1 MDRTSLSHNR
11 INYKRTAPDFSESG
25 ISSLNTFDV
34 GQTGTRAVR
43 NEAWNQLEEELN
55 YNIQDYD
62 TSLEESEITEKQEQS
77 TKKLPGVGSS
87 YDFASDLSKAVIG
100 LFTDNYK
107 GENGNDSS
115 YINQAVNINVRDA
128 LSINVQARVNEL
140 RETEGKWIPEIEIAK
155 RYLEQKTLLG
165 ELSVDGPDYF
175 KVMSEVQELEK
186 QVKEAAKTNPYI
198 RDIFYG
204 QAIEP
209 AFTHPGQL
217 YPKAVSRDVMNSIL
231 QNNRNQY
238 IIDLSWNQTNNELND
253 RLTAAAKL
261 SNKLDRLNKNLED
274 ANVALF
280 EKESEIKAK
289 QKALKTKHMLHDPL
303 LGIIPLGI
311 TYDPDEIDPA
321 FDKQRQE
328 VEVSLFDPST
338 YKYGLTHLGSSL
350 SELQA
355 MGATM
360 ATAHLVKW
368 GGRASKHPGLWA
380 LGETGVNLLSTA
392 YFRHKETAAEVLS
405 SYTQKLLENSD
416 RFDINK
422 VMKDY
427 EFGLEARGY
436 DVSSMDDLEKLQFGL
451 AYDIQTSDQD
461 YNKFAKDAR
470 VGLTEIEQGNNAL
483 ALSDYLQNFGLSY
496 TGKVVNN
503 AIGAKAIA
511 KGIGTAAMTNART
524 RKLIEAVKN
533 RTNKIAD
540 RVFDNPMQKVATK
553 RALESIANFTLHTG
567 KRAISEGIEEG
578 QQSIFQKRYSDI
590 PVDGTQIES
599 PYSFLD
605 GIIQS
610 GTAAVEATLAYN
622 GLHWND
628 MYNTDDQL
636 RKAMGIGSFV
646 GALMGAGPDIQ
657 QINRTRKQIESD
669 LSIQELSARGLD
681 RVDRSFKVAQFLD
694 SYRNGN
700 TPEYLRN
707 SIEELKRYKG
717 TDVTDKMIDEDV
729 ETSRIVYGIYK
740 NKDIDNNLK
749 ELGINRKS
757 GKDFEMFVQNH
768 VELINSFNE
777 ASELAD
783 LSDKKVTEKIE
794 QIFNESIDSPL
805 NRFIQQQYESY
816 TNGLAEDQTAIQ
828 LSEFRAPII
837 NSIVTRA
844 TSRVLDRL
852 NKDLNQR
859 KKTLEEIKT
868 EYGIDISKQGI
879 NGLQEFIKKRQ
890 REVKDSL
897 SKLDNILFKGT
908 FNTLQDPANI
918 EELENVLAP
927 SILNAGII
935 NIISTKLNTYNTG
948 RLSISNRYLVER
960 KPLWS
965 TLDDSEKQSV
975 LTEYAEKY
983 KEDHQTQEEPTRRQ
997 LISYYNHKIN
1007 QSWNDIENSANV
1019 EANERTLANAIFR
1032 EDLRNTRKSLQQA
1045 QVENQEE
1052 FDTPIDNQPV
1062 STEESS
1068 NKTQVEPDNNQ
1079 GSDTK
1084 ETSQESARTVDNISD
1099 DADRNSVNTPVD
1111 EIATGSSEE
1120 QVDEVTDNTGDTGEV
1135 SDIDAMLDE
1144 VSDKEYI
1151 EDNDVI
1157 EIAQGSANDQDRAAT
1172 DNVDSNTLEID
1183 ELKAKYD
1190 TIEDGGPIADIGNV
1204 EDSDMAST
1212 ETITNTEE
1220 EVQSEQP
1227 THTTKRQEPI
1237 SPKQINPIVNLT
1249 PESFDGATDETVEIP
1264 LETQDDVIYTDGT
1277 DTWVG
1282 NEDPSLG
1289 SPVSDEEIEMQG
1301 QFEQV
1306 DAVDMAT
1313 TQEAANYLGQTDKSP
1328 GLDTKKKVETNRI
1341 HSTFFYAFNSTEVMP
1356 IEANGK
1362 PVQFDGERRPGI
1374 ELAAKLAI
1382 PGWLSK
1388 QKAYYIVTDSKE
1400 TRKFERDA
1408 ADRMAVHLIIEE
1420 TTEDGKKLIYN
1431 LALYQP
1437 DKARAKMR
1445 NWNVSSS
1452 KTNSEINKL
1461 RQLRKSII
1469 DKYIKTYSPDYFVD
1483 KSATLPQVAP
1493 KGIIPVN
1500 LRQSNGS
1507 INSQASEGKR
1517 PVYRSLTE
1525 VQEFGLSSDP
1535 IQMTDQILNGEV
1547 EFGYGK
1553 GPFPMDPADRFTIV
1567 NFDQV
1572 TKASAQGVGYAGKI
1586 YIIPKVG
1593 DTPSQRTSAPIM
1605 LAEKR
1610 HFIQGGSK
1618 NLITSYT
1625 PDGKAKYDDNGKRVP
1640 LSTAELLFRLVTQTL
1655 PISNNPEFLDILDIL
1670 VNHGPGTV
1678 AVGDNRVEKLSFY
1691 VRKTLHY
1698 YTNTKGSFLMYASRT
1713 PDGSYVLKYLKIKN
1727 TNGKIVFTDQQAYD
1741 VIRQISNNLHWNT
1754 DKEAMM
1760 NPISDN
1766 IVNAAIEYMNRYN
1779 TDYYRVLNCDELVF
1793 TMQDLN
1799 LTRDTD
1805 GKVIRKDGTPILM
1818 SWMINHQVLK
1828 TDVGDRAFRDPF
1840 VYADDAAVAET
1851 ANISKPEPTNSTKRK
1866 VGNKEQKKED
1876 VPEES
1881 TKLKSQDYEPKEL
1894 PKEIATEKDRVQRSK
1909 LLNKQDVI
1917 DVLNTEHLLIRVRV
1931 KNSTIEYVDI
1941 FFDERKDRWDIL
1953 PRINYNVEGAEEIY
1967 PTQEQIKSV
1976 LDRFIPYDLQQYY
1989 TSGQYKQDHAKLI
2002 QYQEDLANQGKNLEE
2017 RIQLLWETNV
2027 GVDATLRD
2035 RWGIYS
2041 FNEYTGETNF
2051 VPNTRET
2058 ATTELLK
2065 QDKALTYDETIAAG
2079 LTPKQ
2084 GYTYVRK
2091 ADGKY
2096 VILPNN
2102 SRVLQKMLGNKGV
2115 FSTVRGEG
2123 SLDIVAAKKWLHDTL
2138 GIDPDDVMVTNA
2150 AMRAINTPSAYGLL
2164 QSVFDRIH
2172 DEFVARVVL
2181 STKGGAGVEYHEAW
2195 HYVSLLLL
2203 TPAQRDQ
2210 IYSDYVKR
2218 NPEYSNSTKQE
2229 IEEQLAEEFKAYMLK
2244 EVNPTWTY
2252 RIKKFFKAMWDLV
2265 VAFAGK
2271 ELSLQ
2276 NQVFNQIRKG
2286 NFKNAQLDQDT
2297 LEEFNK
2303 KYDVGIGYY
2312 APGISN
2318 KEQENMPHIA
2328 NANTLYNIV
2337 ETLSN
2342 TALSILN
2349 IRSMEDIQNLK
2360 LDDVFDNI
2368 QYLYDAGEYDYN
2380 ESKKQMVHDVLSNK
2394 GLFAKQIRAY
2404 LQELGIRA
2412 IEREEAEIAEKEAKD
2427 SGDTYDNVWDRASY
2441 EISKKANVAFNA
2453 KLFFYSIPQSRFAT
2467 DENGNQI
2474 VDTVKDNIFGLDV
2487 AQSFDITWNRI
2498 LDNLWL
2504 SNDWPDLIRRVR
2516 NLAKADPF
2524 FATLLDRIDN
2534 PAYPLPE
2541 NTVTQLLTTIQSA
2554 KNSMDTVDIFDTSTG
2569 TIQKNTKGRG
2579 GKVWT
2584 VMDSSN
2590 LRKIAR
2596 LPSQW
2601 SQNFMLSSLIF
2612 TDKNNR
2618 SRINTNRY
2626 SELAK
2631 LDKQILSDIEQIQK
2645 QLNSKNADIR
2655 NQGLKQFEHTKERLL
2670 NLLNTIGIPF
2680 DSESLN
2686 YLLRKVNTNSTNY
2699 PEFFVFSALYKNMP
2713 GSISNSIMH
2722 NIRLMNNAKSLEAK
2736 FKRQT
2741 ISASRIFNY
2750 KSPNAVI
2757 NLMAIAYGEMHP
2769 TPEEFSVT
2777 GADGSLLYPITQNN
2791 YMSDQL
2797 RWLNTNAYNKLDN
2810 IARSAYSANSLIVK
2824 ALTSPD
2830 KPKLKLH
2837 TLIAIRD
2844 NITNSSRDYFGI
2856 TPLEDYIAKL
2866 LLVHQGR
2873 LILPTMS
2880 DKKTWYSIEGI
2891 KLPKDFLGTIK
2902 YSPNAE
2908 GSMEATIIPRR
2919 FSNETLDIF
2928 CNYFLDEYN
2937 AIVKYFDS
2945 KEYVEKGKSRFYDNY
2960 HGEIGKDGKMA
2971 PGGNGGR
2978 FRYFNQLPINGA
2990 TVSLNRMLDDAE
3002 KSGNPELITQALN
3015 RIRTELI
3022 EDRALLRDSM
3032 NTLLIDKVDK
3042 EIEQAIKLGVISRDK
3057 KGNLQYGNL
3066 PSTSVLED
3074 QENSNPFAFYETLVS
3089 HIPEEFNAITQND
3102 IIYSIIANYVTGY
3115 AISIEEI
3122 EKCFVGDPAF
3132 YKWKSD
3138 KIVGIFQRDV
3148 DKIKRLSS
3156 VLSTGTNLRTHWG
3169 DNDPRNSTKYTSAI
3183 LQDNMIGSEYHSRLE
3198 QIFKADLARTMLK
3211 KNNPSLTDD
3220 ELFKL
3225 TDDKHFDN
3233 TMQDRTKLSVEDI
3246 KFIEKQAVKS
3256 ADPYAYDDENNSG
3269 NINQADA
3276 AVYIRPAFYKRIMQ
3290 ALGEWS
3296 PEIEE
3301 AYNILESNQNVL
3313 GNPELYAKA
3322 LRASI
3327 KPLKMMYFGDHFDEV
3342 SNINV
3347 PVFDKMALFPMF
3359 KILANADNKYLYDRM
3374 NNEQLGTIDMLKFE
3388 SSTKVGSTRDKLKV
3402 YKDNRNTQL
3411 NTEAINS
3418 PSTTVINQDTVV
3430 ERLNG
3435 GLTTKVQDIK
3445 QLRLQLNTE
3454 PHEHTDRS
3462 FGTQAVKICIG
3473 NVVDNRHYGH
3483 NKGQNVS
3490 GARIKKDV
3498 FGCIKAL
3505 STKGY
3510 MKLKGSNG
3518 VAGRFFDK
3526 NGRINNKALSNYL
3539 IQEAKGTNMSAEIT
3553 EALALDKKGNFR
3565 APIASLST
3573 RNWIESKI
3581 ISLINKEVIDV
3592 NTPGGSAIQMASFGF
3607 RANQVWNEETARP
3620 FNDGNKLSFDPDKGS
3635 MEVMLST
3642 NFFRDVVPQ
3651 EYQTDYITMRNWL
3664 IEHNVIGNNS
3674 KPYGIGYRIPTQGL
3688 SSTFSFIVADV
3699 LPAQTGDTIVVPD
3712 EFTAMTGS
3720 DFDIDK
3726 LYIATY
3732 AYDPETNERYTW
3744 NNDAKSYTEQT
3755 EGALINKLLDSYTLV
3770 ISDKKTLAETRA
3782 SIDTLT
3788 GILKKEILPLVQ
3800 TTELKEAEPMYEL
3813 MPSFQESRKTEYTS
3827 GKAGIAPFALNSTNH
3842 CLTQATHLR
3851 MKFSEGANKYNLNQ
3865 FDEITGQDGYKI
3877 LDWLS
3882 AMINAHV
3889 DVAKDPYIIVLNVN
3903 KVTYN
3908 MASFL
3913 LRTGKGRNTFLFLA
3927 QPALKEY
3934 ANRKIMN
3941 EGVIGVSKQY
3951 DNQIF
3956 SDIKQKYWDMLNR
3969 FPLSDTYK
3977 KNIEQLVQNGS
3988 VDAFN
3993 QSKLASSLESFRS
4006 NDITPQDIV
4015 QQLLVIKAYQDLAS
4029 DAQTMADLVQR
4040 SQIDT
4045 KKYGNN
4051 LSQLQNFYNSYTTFI
4066 EDNKEKFFTDAVDTN
4081 GLDVYFGNTFLHKKL
4096 IYAMDLSN
4104 SILRS
4109 QVFAATNGYKEI
4121 LTSILQQIRGG
4132 NYIPTNNGKSVL
4144 FKYKATSNKEY
4155 VGALSNKIES
4165 IIRAKVVANSTNL
4178 MLTDS
4183 DINDILFGKDSIA
4196 RRLNS
4201 IKNYIRVNKDDINL
4215 MTFVDESGNITNE
4228 LLNYLQAVTSNN
4240 KRNISYINTSTS
4252 TMNNSR
4258 YYEDRL
4264 RSAFYDLLTSEDA
4277 VIREF
4282 AETLVK
4288 YSFLTSYD
4296 NRTPNS
4302 FFNLVP
4308 MWYKRKLGY
4317 VSSIADA
4324 INKLNY
4330 GDTSVI
4336 NSNNTSNQI
4345 DSIYLNLVRN
4355 YWRDNDIVPVFVR
4368 RVRRDDEGGER
4379 VSNVINLASA
4389 TSKTRVNVNTVIS
4402 VKGDYDIS
4410 RNYKFF
4416 KIVGAGNNIDVYQ
4429 RIGDIVNL
4437 DTGKTIERIYTVV
4450 PKLGYDAGSN
4460 SIYELY
4466 KEGDQP
4472 SAFDANNFTDK
4483 MLNQINDVFNLIDKR
4498 VQLLRGKE
4506 PIVFVKDDSY
4516 RSIDYSN
4523 YDNIEE
4529 KASIELDQT
4538 DNYTDQEI
4546 QDSNTQE
4553 QEITSSEAISTEEF
4567 IDNSSDPSEIDNIN
4581 HIDDTLLADLDG
4593 METDSGIEFEDL
4605 TPEPETVDVTELIT
4619 EIIDSVETPIDDI
4632 VEIDEGTMNNLKKNG
4647 KKRKEECK

>member
-115 YINQAVNINVRDA
+115 YIDQAVNINVRDA

-303 LGIIPLGI
+303 LGIVPLGI

-416 RFDINK
+416 KFDINK

-427 EFGLEARGY
+427 EFGLESRGY

-451 AYDIQTSDQD
+451 AYNIQTSDQN

-503 AIGAKAIA
+503 TIGAKAIA
-511 KGIGTAAMTNART
+511 NGIGTAAMKNART
-524 RKLIEAVKN
+524 RKLIEAVKD

-540 RVFDNPMQKVATK
+540 KVFDNPMQKVATK

-590 PVDGTQIES
+590 PVDGTQTES

-636 RKAMGIGSFV
+636 RKAMSIGSFI

-669 LSIQELSARGLD
+669 LSIQELSARNLD

-717 TDVTDKMIDEDV
+717 TDVTDKMIDEDI

-768 VELINSFNE
+768 VELINGFNE
-777 ASELAD
+777 ASELSD

-816 TNGLAEDQTAIQ
+816 TNGLAEGQTAIQ

-890 REVKDSL
+890 REIKDSL
-897 SKLDNILFKGT
+897 SKLDNTLFKGT

-1007 QSWNDIENSANV
+1007 QSWSDIENSANV

-1052 FDTPIDNQPV
+1052 FDTPIDSQPV

-1079 GSDTK
+1079 GDDTK

-1157 EIAQGSANDQDRAAT
+1157 EIAQGSANDQDRAAI

-1204 EDSDMAST
+1204 EDSDMTST
-1212 ETITNTEE
+1212 ESVTTTEE
-1220 EVQSEQP
+1220 EVQSEQS
-1227 THTTKRQEPI
+1227 TYNTKRQEPI
-1237 SPKQINPIVNLT
+1237 SPKQINPTINLT
-1249 PESFDGATDETVEIP
+1249 PESFDGSTDEIVEVP
-1264 LETQDDVIYTDGT
+1264 LETQDDIIYTDGT

-1374 ELAAKLAI
+1374 ELASKLAI

-1388 QKAYYIVTDSKE
+1388 QKAYYIVTDNKE
-1400 TRKFERDA
+1400 TRKSERDA

-1535 IQMTDQILNGEV
+1535 IQMSNQILNGEV

-1670 VNHGPGTV
+1670 VNYGPGTV
-1678 AVGDNRVEKLSFY
+1678 TVGDNRVEKLSFY

-1760 NPISDN
+1760 DPISDN
-1766 IVNAAIEYMNRYN
+1766 IVNAAIDYMNKYN

-1799 LTRDTD
+1799 LTRGTD
-1805 GKVIRKDGTPILM
+1805 GKVVRNGNTPILM

-1851 ANISKPEPTNSTKRK
+1851 AEVSNIEQVKQSTNEK
-1866 VGNKEQKKED
+1866 VKQ
-1876 VPEES
+1876 V
-1881 TKLKSQDYEPKEL
+1881 TATVEPKYEQ
-1894 PKEIATEKDRVQRSK
+1894 PRQPSDKIATEESK
-1909 LLNKQDVI
+1909 K
-1917 DVLNTEHLLIRVRV
+1917 TT
-1931 KNSTIEYVDI
+1931 TIE
-1941 FFDERKDRWDIL
+1941 L
-1953 PRINYNVEGAEEIY
+1953 P
-1967 PTQEQIKSV
+1967 Q
-1976 LDRFIPYDLQQYY
+1976 
-1989 TSGQYKQDHAKLI
+1989 
-2002 QYQEDLANQGKNLEE
+2002 
-2017 RIQLLWETNV
+2017 
-2027 GVDATLRD
+2027 
-2035 RWGIYS
+2035 
-2041 FNEYTGETNF
+2041 
-2051 VPNTRET
+2051 
-2058 ATTELLK
+2058 

-2123 SLDIVAAKKWLHDTL
+2123 TLDIAATKKWLHDTL

-2172 DEFVARVVL
+2172 DEFVARIVL

-2252 RIKKFFKAMWDLV
+2252 RIKKFFKAIWDLV
-2265 VAFAGK
+2265 MAFAGK

-2349 IRSMEDIQNLK
+2349 IRSMDDIQNLK

-2579 GKVWT
+2579 GKVWA

-2670 NLLNTIGIPF
+2670 NLLNAIGIPF

-2824 ALTSPD
+2824 TLTSPD

-2945 KEYVEKGKSRFYDNY
+2945 KEDVEKGKSRFYDNY
-2960 HGEIGKDGKMA
+2960 HGKIGKDGKMA
-2971 PGGNGGR
+2971 PGGGGGR

-3002 KSGNPELITQALN
+3002 KSGNPKLITQALN

-3022 EDRALLRDSM
+3022 EDGALLRDSM

-3074 QENSNPFAFYETLVS
+3074 QENANPFAFYETLVS

-3132 YKWKSD
+3132 YKWKFD

-3156 VLSTGTNLRTHWG
+3156 VLSTGINLRTHWG

-3233 TMQDRTKLSVEDI
+3233 TMQDRTKLSVEDV

-3342 SNINV
+3342 SDINV

-3411 NTEAINS
+3411 NIEAINS

-3473 NVVDNRHYGH
+3473 NVVDDRHYGH

-3607 RANQVWNEETARP
+3607 KGKNVDSYSNISLLNQNIDDLQLSVRTNKLLKAKGINTIEDIIKYGEQQLKHYLSDKQFTEILDLFSSLNIDFNTKKEFKYRA

-3651 EYQTDYITMRNWL
+3651 EYQTDYTTMRDWL
-3664 IEHNVIGNNS
+3664 IKHNVIGSNA

-3732 AYDPETNERYTW
+3732 SYDPETNERYTW

-3755 EGALINKLLDSYTLV
+3755 EGALINKLLDSYTLI

-4066 EDNKEKFFTDAVDTN
+4066 EDNKEKFFTDTVDTN

-4132 NYIPTNNGKSVL
+4132 NYVPTNNGKSIL

-4155 VGALSNKIES
+4155 VGAISNKIES

-4183 DINDILFGKDSIA
+4183 DINDVLFGKDSIA

-4264 RSAFYDLLTSEDA
+4264 RSAFYDLLTSEDN
-4277 VIREF
+4277 VIKEF

-4336 NSNNTSNQI
+4336 NSNNTSDQV
-4345 DSIYLNLVRN
+4345 DSIYLSLVRN

-4416 KIVGAGNNIDVYQ
+4416 KIVGTGNNIDVYQ

-4472 SAFDANNFTDK
+4472 SAFDTNNFTDK
-4483 MLNQINDVFNLIDKR
+4483 MLDQIDNVFNLIDKR

-4538 DNYTDQEI
+4538 DNYADQEI

-4553 QEITSSEAISTEEF
+4553 QEITSSEDISSEEF

>member
-62 TSLEESEITEKQEQS
+62 TSFQEQP
-77 TKKLPGVGSS
+77 TYTEDANKKLPGVGSS
-87 YDFASDLSKAVIG
+87 YDFASDLSKAIIG
-100 LFTDNYK
+100 LFSDDYK
-107 GENGNDSS
+107 GENGDDSN
-115 YINQAVNINVRDA
+115 YIEQAVNINVRDA

-140 RETEGKWIPEIEIAK
+140 RETEGKWIPEIEVAK

-165 ELSVDGPDYF
+165 ELSIDGPDYF

-204 QAIEP
+204 QAVEP

-303 LGIIPLGI
+303 LGIVPLGI

-360 ATAHLVKW
+360 AIAHLVKW

-380 LGETGVNLLSTA
+380 LGETGVNLLNTA

-405 SYTQKLLENSD
+405 SYTQKLLENYD
-416 RFDINK
+416 KFDINK

-427 EFGLEARGY
+427 EFGLESRGY

-451 AYDIQTSDQD
+451 AYNIQTSDQN

-496 TGKVVNN
+496 TGKIVNN
-503 AIGAKAIA
+503 SIGAKAIA
-511 KGIGTAAMTNART
+511 KGIGTAAMKNART
-524 RKLIEAVKN
+524 RKLLEAVKD

-590 PVDGTQIES
+590 PVDGTQVES
-599 PYSFLD
+599 TYSFLD
-605 GIIQS
+605 GVIQS
-610 GTAAVEATLAYN
+610 GTAAVEAILAYN

-717 TDVTDKMIDEDV
+717 TDVTDKMIDEDI

-740 NKDIDNNLK
+740 NKDIGNNLK

-768 VELINSFNE
+768 VELINGFNE
-777 ASELAD
+777 ASELSD

-816 TNGLAEDQTAIQ
+816 TNGLAEGQTAIQ
-828 LSEFRAPII
+828 LSEFRVPII

-844 TSRVLDRL
+844 TGRVLDRL

-890 REVKDSL
+890 REIKDSL
-897 SKLDNILFKGT
+897 SKLDNTLFKGT

-1007 QSWNDIENSANV
+1007 QSWSDIENSANV

-1052 FDTPIDNQPV
+1052 FDTPIDSQPV

-1079 GSDTK
+1079 GDDTK
-1084 ETSQESARTVDNISD
+1084 ETSQESAHTVDSISD
-1099 DADRNSVNTPVD
+1099 DTDRGSVNTPVD
-1111 EIATGSSEE
+1111 EIATNSSEE

-1144 VSDKEYI
+1144 VSDKEYV
-1151 EDNDVI
+1151 EDNDVT
-1157 EIAQGSANDQDRAAT
+1157 EITQSSANDQDRAAT

-1204 EDSDMAST
+1204 EDSNVTST
-1212 ETITNTEE
+1212 ENITTAEE
-1220 EVQSEQP
+1220 EVQPEQP
-1227 THTTKRQEPI
+1227 AQAPKREEPI
-1237 SPKQINPIVNLT
+1237 SPKQINPTINLT
-1249 PESFDGATDETVEIP
+1249 PESFDGSTDETVEIP
-1264 LETQDDVIYTDGT
+1264 LETQDDIIYTDGT

-1282 NEDPSLG
+1282 TEDPSLG

-1374 ELAAKLAI
+1374 ELASKLAI

-1388 QKAYYIVTDSKE
+1388 QKAYYIVTDNKE
-1400 TRKFERDA
+1400 TRKSERDA

-1691 VRKTLHY
+1691 IRKTFHY

-1713 PDGSYVLKYLKIKN
+1713 PEGSYMLKYLKIKN
-1727 TNGKIVFTDQQAYD
+1727 INGKVVFTDQQAYD

-1766 IVNAAIEYMNRYN
+1766 IVNAAIDYMNKYN

-1799 LTRDTD
+1799 LTRGAD
-1805 GKVIRKDGTPILM
+1805 GKVVRNGNTPILM

-1851 ANISKPEPTNSTKRK
+1851 AEVSNIEQVKQSTNEKVKQVTATVESKREQPEQPS
-1866 VGNKEQKKED
+1866 D
-1876 VPEES
+1876 
-1881 TKLKSQDYEPKEL
+1881 
-1894 PKEIATEKDRVQRSK
+1894 EIATEESK
-1909 LLNKQDVI
+1909 K
-1917 DVLNTEHLLIRVRV
+1917 TA
-1931 KNSTIEYVDI
+1931 TIE
-1941 FFDERKDRWDIL
+1941 L
-1953 PRINYNVEGAEEIY
+1953 P
-1967 PTQEQIKSV
+1967 Q
-1976 LDRFIPYDLQQYY
+1976 
-1989 TSGQYKQDHAKLI
+1989 
-2002 QYQEDLANQGKNLEE
+2002 
-2017 RIQLLWETNV
+2017 
-2027 GVDATLRD
+2027 
-2035 RWGIYS
+2035 
-2041 FNEYTGETNF
+2041 
-2051 VPNTRET
+2051 
-2058 ATTELLK
+2058 

-2091 ADGKY
+2091 ADGKC

-2123 SLDIVAAKKWLHDTL
+2123 TLDIAAAKKWLHDTL
-2138 GIDPDDVMVTNA
+2138 GMDPDDVMVTNA

-2172 DEFVARVVL
+2172 DEFVARIVL

-2252 RIKKFFKAMWDLV
+2252 RIKKFFKAIWDLV
-2265 VAFAGK
+2265 IAFAGK

-2349 IRSMEDIQNLK
+2349 IRSMDDIQNLK

-2453 KLFFYSIPQSRFAT
+2453 KLFFYSIPQSKFAT

-2487 AQSFDITWNRI
+2487 AQSFDITWNKI

-2670 NLLNTIGIPF
+2670 NLLNAIGIPF

-2824 ALTSPD
+2824 TLTSPD

-2945 KEYVEKGKSRFYDNY
+2945 KEDVEKGKSRFYDNY
-2960 HGEIGKDGKMA
+2960 HGKIGKDGKMA

-3032 NTLLIDKVDK
+3032 NTLLLDKVDK
-3042 EIEQAIKLGVISRDK
+3042 EIKQAIKLGVISRDK

-3342 SNINV
+3342 SDINV

-3411 NTEAINS
+3411 NIEAINS

-3526 NGRINNKALSNYL
+3526 NGKINNKALSNYL

-3553 EALALDKKGNFR
+3553 EALALDKNGNFR

-3607 RANQVWNEETARP
+3607 KGKDVDSYSNIHLLNQNIDNLDLSIKLNKILKARGINTIKDIIEYGESPLKMSLSDKHFTEILDLFSSFSIDFNTKEEFKYRA

-3651 EYQTDYITMRNWL
+3651 EYQTDYTTMRDWL

-3732 AYDPETNERYTW
+3732 SYDPEANERYTW

-3977 KNIEQLVQNGS
+3977 KQIEQLVQNGS
-3988 VDAFN
+3988 IDAFN

-4066 EDNKEKFFTDAVDTN
+4066 EDNKEKFFTDTVDTN
-4081 GLDVYFGNTFLHKKL
+4081 GLDIYFGNTFLHKKL
-4096 IYAMDLSN
+4096 IYVMDLSN

-4132 NYIPTNNGKSVL
+4132 NYVPTNNGKSIL

-4183 DINDILFGKDSIA
+4183 DINDVLFGKDSIA

-4264 RSAFYDLLTSEDA
+4264 RSAFYDLLTSEDN
-4277 VIREF
+4277 VIKEF

-4336 NSNNTSNQI
+4336 NSNNTSDQV
-4345 DSIYLNLVRN
+4345 DSIYLSLVRN

-4416 KIVGAGNNIDVYQ
+4416 KIVGTGNNIDVYQ

-4472 SAFDANNFTDK
+4472 SAFDTNNFTDK
-4483 MLNQINDVFNLIDKR
+4483 ILDQINNVFNLIDKR

-4529 KASIELDQT
+4529 KASIELDQA

-4546 QDSNTQE
+4546 QDSSTQE
-4553 QEITSSEAISTEEF
+4553 QEITSSETISPEEF

>member
-62 TSLEESEITEKQEQS
+62 TSFQEQP
-77 TKKLPGVGSS
+77 TYTEDANKKLPGVGSS
-87 YDFASDLSKAVIG
+87 YDFASDLSKAIIG
-100 LFTDNYK
+100 LFSDDYK
-107 GENGNDSS
+107 GKNGDDSN
-115 YINQAVNINVRDA
+115 YIEQAVNINVRDA

-140 RETEGKWIPEIEIAK
+140 RETEGKWIPEIEVAK

-165 ELSVDGPDYF
+165 ELSIDGPDYF

-204 QAIEP
+204 QAVEP

-303 LGIIPLGI
+303 LGIVPLGI

-360 ATAHLVKW
+360 AIAHLVKW
-368 GGRASKHPGLWA
+368 GGRASKHPGFWA
-380 LGETGVNLLSTA
+380 LGEIGVNLLSTA

-416 RFDINK
+416 KFDINK

-427 EFGLEARGY
+427 EFGLESRGY
-436 DVSSMDDLEKLQFGL
+436 DVFSMDDLEKLQFGL
-451 AYDIQTSDQD
+451 AYNIQTSDQN

-470 VGLTEIEQGNNAL
+470 VGLTEIEQGNNTL

-503 AIGAKAIA
+503 TIGAKAIA
-511 KGIGTAAMTNART
+511 NGIGTAAMKNART
-524 RKLIEAVKN
+524 RKLIEAVKD

-540 RVFDNPMQKVATK
+540 KVFDNPMQKVATK

-567 KRAISEGIEEG
+567 KRAISGGIEEG

-590 PVDGTQIES
+590 PVDGTQTES

-636 RKAMGIGSFV
+636 RKAMSIGSFI

-669 LSIQELSARGLD
+669 LSIQELSARNLD

-717 TDVTDKMIDEDV
+717 TDVTDKMIDEDI
-729 ETSRIVYGIYK
+729 ETSRIVYGVYK
-740 NKDIDNNLK
+740 NKDINNNLK

-768 VELINSFNE
+768 VELINSFDE
-777 ASELAD
+777 ASELSD

-816 TNGLAEDQTAIQ
+816 TNGLAEGQTAIQ

-879 NGLQEFIKKRQ
+879 NGLQEFIKKSQ
-890 REVKDSL
+890 REIKDSL
-897 SKLDNILFKGT
+897 SKLDNTLFKGT

-1007 QSWNDIENSANV
+1007 QSWSDIENSANV

-1052 FDTPIDNQPV
+1052 FDTPIDSQPV

-1079 GSDTK
+1079 GDDTK
-1084 ETSQESARTVDNISD
+1084 ETSQESAHTVDSISD
-1099 DADRNSVNTPVD
+1099 DTDRNSVNTPVD
-1111 EIATGSSEE
+1111 EIATSSSEE

-1144 VSDKEYI
+1144 VSDKEYV
-1151 EDNDVI
+1151 EDNDVT
-1157 EIAQGSANDQDRAAT
+1157 EITQSSANDQDRAAT

-1204 EDSDMAST
+1204 EDSDVTST
-1212 ETITNTEE
+1212 ENITTAEE
-1220 EVQSEQP
+1220 EVQPEQP
-1227 THTTKRQEPI
+1227 AQAPKREEPI
-1237 SPKQINPIVNLT
+1237 SPKQINPTINLT
-1249 PESFDGATDETVEIP
+1249 PESFDGSTDETVEIP
-1264 LETQDDVIYTDGT
+1264 LETQDDIIYTDGT

-1374 ELAAKLAI
+1374 ELASKLAI

-1388 QKAYYIVTDSKE
+1388 QKAYYIVTDNKE
-1400 TRKFERDA
+1400 TRKSERDA

-1691 VRKTLHY
+1691 IRKTFHY

-1713 PDGSYVLKYLKIKN
+1713 PEGSYMLKYLKIKN
-1727 TNGKIVFTDQQAYD
+1727 INGKVVFTDQQAYD

-1766 IVNAAIEYMNRYN
+1766 IVNAAIDYMNKYN
-1779 TDYYRVLNCDELVF
+1779 TNYYRVLNCDELVF

-1799 LTRDTD
+1799 LTRGAD
-1805 GKVIRKDGTPILM
+1805 GKVVRNGNTPILM

-1851 ANISKPEPTNSTKRK
+1851 AEVSNIEQVKQSTNEKVKQVTATVESKREQPEQPS
-1866 VGNKEQKKED
+1866 D
-1876 VPEES
+1876 
-1881 TKLKSQDYEPKEL
+1881 
-1894 PKEIATEKDRVQRSK
+1894 EIATEESK
-1909 LLNKQDVI
+1909 K
-1917 DVLNTEHLLIRVRV
+1917 TA
-1931 KNSTIEYVDI
+1931 TIE
-1941 FFDERKDRWDIL
+1941 L
-1953 PRINYNVEGAEEIY
+1953 P
-1967 PTQEQIKSV
+1967 Q
-1976 LDRFIPYDLQQYY
+1976 
-1989 TSGQYKQDHAKLI
+1989 
-2002 QYQEDLANQGKNLEE
+2002 
-2017 RIQLLWETNV
+2017 
-2027 GVDATLRD
+2027 
-2035 RWGIYS
+2035 
-2041 FNEYTGETNF
+2041 
-2051 VPNTRET
+2051 
-2058 ATTELLK
+2058 

-2123 SLDIVAAKKWLHDTL
+2123 TLDIAAAKKWLHDTL

-2150 AMRAINTPSAYGLL
+2150 AMRAINAPSAYGLL

-2172 DEFVARVVL
+2172 DEFVARIVL

-2265 VAFAGK
+2265 MAFAGK

-2349 IRSMEDIQNLK
+2349 IRSMDDIQNLK

-2670 NLLNTIGIPF
+2670 NLLNAIGIPF

-2824 ALTSPD
+2824 TLTSPD

-2945 KEYVEKGKSRFYDNY
+2945 KEDVEKGKSRFYDNY
-2960 HGEIGKDGKMA
+2960 HGKIGKDGKMA
-2971 PGGNGGR
+2971 PGGNGDR

-3074 QENSNPFAFYETLVS
+3074 QENANPFAFYETLVS

-3156 VLSTGTNLRTHWG
+3156 VLSTGINLRTHWG

-3342 SNINV
+3342 SDINV

-3411 NTEAINS
+3411 NIEAINS

-3430 ERLNG
+3430 VRLNG

-3473 NVVDNRHYGH
+3473 NVVDDRHYGH

-3526 NGRINNKALSNYL
+3526 NGKINNKALSNYL

-3553 EALALDKKGNFR
+3553 EALALDKNGNFR

-3607 RANQVWNEETARP
+3607 KGKDVDSYSNIHLLNQNIDNLDLSIKLNKILKARGINTIKDIIEYGESPLKMSLSDKHFTEILDLFSSFSIDFNTKEEFKYRA

-3651 EYQTDYITMRNWL
+3651 EYQTDYTTMRDWL

-3732 AYDPETNERYTW
+3732 SYDPETNERYTW

-3977 KNIEQLVQNGS
+3977 KQIEQLVQNGS
-3988 VDAFN
+3988 IDAFN

-4066 EDNKEKFFTDAVDTN
+4066 EDNKEKFFTDTVDTN
-4081 GLDVYFGNTFLHKKL
+4081 GLDIYFGNTFLHKKL
-4096 IYAMDLSN
+4096 IYVMDLSN

-4132 NYIPTNNGKSVL
+4132 NYVPTNNGKSIL

-4183 DINDILFGKDSIA
+4183 DINDVLFGKDSIA

-4264 RSAFYDLLTSEDA
+4264 RSAFYDLLTSEDN
-4277 VIREF
+4277 VIKEF

-4336 NSNNTSNQI
+4336 NSNNTSDQV
-4345 DSIYLNLVRN
+4345 DSIYLSLVRN

-4416 KIVGAGNNIDVYQ
+4416 KIVGTGNNIDVYQ

-4472 SAFDANNFTDK
+4472 SAFDTNNFTDK
-4483 MLNQINDVFNLIDKR
+4483 MLDQIDNVFNLIDKR

-4538 DNYTDQEI
+4538 DNYADQEI

-4553 QEITSSEAISTEEF
+4553 QEITSSEDISSEEF

-4632 VEIDEGTMNNLKKNG
+4632 VEIDEGIMNNLKKNG

>member
-43 NEAWNQLEEELN
+43 DEAWNQLEEELN

-115 YINQAVNINVRDA
+115 YIDQAVNINVRDA

-140 RETEGKWIPEIEIAK
+140 RETEGKWIPEIEVAK

-416 RFDINK
+416 KFDINK

-427 EFGLEARGY
+427 EFGLESRGY

-451 AYDIQTSDQD
+451 AYNIQTSDQN

-524 RKLIEAVKN
+524 RKLIEVVKN

-636 RKAMGIGSFV
+636 RKAMSIGSFI

-669 LSIQELSARGLD
+669 LSIQELSARNLD

-717 TDVTDKMIDEDV
+717 TDVTDKMIDEDI

-768 VELINSFNE
+768 VELINGFNE
-777 ASELAD
+777 ASELSD

-816 TNGLAEDQTAIQ
+816 TNSLAEGQTAIQ

-890 REVKDSL
+890 REIKDSL
-897 SKLDNILFKGT
+897 SKLDNTLFKGT
-908 FNTLQDPANI
+908 FSTLQDPANI

-1007 QSWNDIENSANV
+1007 QSWSDIENSANV

-1052 FDTPIDNQPV
+1052 FDTPIDSQPV
-1062 STEESS
+1062 STQESS

-1084 ETSQESARTVDNISD
+1084 ETSQESARTVDNMSD

-1111 EIATGSSEE
+1111 EIATNSLEE

-1144 VSDKEYI
+1144 VSDKEYV
-1151 EDNDVI
+1151 EDNDVT
-1157 EIAQGSANDQDRAAT
+1157 EITQSSANDQDRAAT

-1204 EDSDMAST
+1204 EDSDVTST
-1212 ETITNTEE
+1212 ENITTEE
-1220 EVQSEQP
+1220 EVQPEQP
-1227 THTTKRQEPI
+1227 AQAPKREEPI
-1237 SPKQINPIVNLT
+1237 SPKQINPTINLT
-1249 PESFDGATDETVEIP
+1249 PESFDGSTDEIVEVP

-1341 HSTFFYAFNSTEVMP
+1341 YSTFFYAFNSTEVMP

-1362 PVQFDGERRPGI
+1362 PVQFDGERKPGI

-1535 IQMTDQILNGEV
+1535 IQMSNQILNGEV

-1586 YIIPKVG
+1586 YIIPKVEN
-1593 DTPSQRTSAPIM
+1593 TPSQRNSAPIM

-1655 PISNNPEFLDILDIL
+1655 PVSNNPEFLDILDIL
-1670 VNHGPGTV
+1670 VNYGPSTV

-1691 VRKTLHY
+1691 IRKTFHY

-1713 PDGSYVLKYLKIKN
+1713 PEGSYMLKYLKIKN
-1727 TNGKIVFTDQQAYD
+1727 TNGKVVFTDQQAYD

-1760 NPISDN
+1760 DPISDN
-1766 IVNAAIEYMNRYN
+1766 IVNAAIDYMNKYN

-1799 LTRDTD
+1799 LTRGTD
-1805 GKVIRKDGTPILM
+1805 GKVVRNGNTPILM

-1851 ANISKPEPTNSTKRK
+1851 AEVSNIEQVKQSTNEK
-1866 VGNKEQKKED
+1866 VKQ
-1876 VPEES
+1876 V
-1881 TKLKSQDYEPKEL
+1881 TATVEPKYEQ
-1894 PKEIATEKDRVQRSK
+1894 PRQPSDKIATEESK
-1909 LLNKQDVI
+1909 K
-1917 DVLNTEHLLIRVRV
+1917 TT
-1931 KNSTIEYVDI
+1931 TIE
-1941 FFDERKDRWDIL
+1941 L
-1953 PRINYNVEGAEEIY
+1953 P
-1967 PTQEQIKSV
+1967 Q
-1976 LDRFIPYDLQQYY
+1976 
-1989 TSGQYKQDHAKLI
+1989 
-2002 QYQEDLANQGKNLEE
+2002 
-2017 RIQLLWETNV
+2017 
-2027 GVDATLRD
+2027 
-2035 RWGIYS
+2035 
-2041 FNEYTGETNF
+2041 
-2051 VPNTRET
+2051 
-2058 ATTELLK
+2058 

-2123 SLDIVAAKKWLHDTL
+2123 TLDIAAAKKWLHDTL

-2172 DEFVARVVL
+2172 DEFVARIVL

-2203 TPAQRDQ
+2203 TPTQRDQ

-2252 RIKKFFKAMWDLV
+2252 RIKKFFKAMWNLV

-2349 IRSMEDIQNLK
+2349 IRSMDDIQNLK

-2412 IEREEAEIAEKEAKD
+2412 IEREESEIAEKEAKD

-2453 KLFFYSIPQSRFAT
+2453 KLFFYSIPQSKFAT

-2645 QLNSKNADIR
+2645 QLNSKNPDIR
-2655 NQGLKQFEHTKERLL
+2655 NQGLKQFEYTKERLL
-2670 NLLNTIGIPF
+2670 NLLNAIGIPF

-2686 YLLRKVNTNSTNY
+2686 YLLKKVNTNSTNY

-2824 ALTSPD
+2824 TLTSPD

-2945 KEYVEKGKSRFYDNY
+2945 KEDVEKGKSRFYDNY
-2960 HGEIGKDGKMA
+2960 HGKIGKDGKMA

-3032 NTLLIDKVDK
+3032 NTLLLDKVDK
-3042 EIEQAIKLGVISRDK
+3042 EIKQAIKLGVISRDK

-3233 TMQDRTKLSVEDI
+3233 TMQDRTKLSVEDV

-3301 AYNILESNQNVL
+3301 AYNILESNQDVL

-3342 SNINV
+3342 SDINV

-3388 SSTKVGSTRDKLKV
+3388 SSTKVGSTSDKLKV

-3411 NTEAINS
+3411 NIEAINS

-3473 NVVDNRHYGH
+3473 NVVDDRHYGH

-3620 FNDGNKLSFDPDKGS
+3620 FNDGKKLSFDPDKGS

-3651 EYQTDYITMRNWL
+3651 EYQTDYITMRSWL

-3744 NNDAKSYTEQT
+3744 NNNAKSYVEQT

-4066 EDNKEKFFTDAVDTN
+4066 EDNKEKFFTDTVDTN

-4132 NYIPTNNGKSVL
+4132 NYVPTNNGKSIL

-4264 RSAFYDLLTSEDA
+4264 RSAFYDLLTSEDN
-4277 VIREF
+4277 VIKEF

-4336 NSNNTSNQI
+4336 NSNNTSDQV
-4345 DSIYLNLVRN
+4345 DSIYLSLVRN

-4416 KIVGAGNNIDVYQ
+4416 KIVGTGNNIDVYQ

-4472 SAFDANNFTDK
+4472 SAFDTNNFTDK
-4483 MLNQINDVFNLIDKR
+4483 MLDQINNVFNLIDKR
-4498 VQLLRGKE
+4498 VQLLRGKD

-4516 RSIDYSN
+4516 HSVDYSN
-4523 YDNIEE
+4523 YDNVEE
-4529 KASIELDQT
+4529 KASIELDQA

-4546 QDSNTQE
+4546 QDSSTQE
-4553 QEITSSEAISTEEF
+4553 QEIASSETISPEEF

>member
-62 TSLEESEITEKQEQS
+62 TSFQEQP
-77 TKKLPGVGSS
+77 TYTEDANKKLPGVGSS
-87 YDFASDLSKAVIG
+87 YDFASDLSKAIIG
-100 LFTDNYK
+100 LFADDYK
-107 GENGNDSS
+107 GENGNDSN
-115 YINQAVNINVRDA
+115 YIEQAVNINVRDA

-140 RETEGKWIPEIEIAK
+140 RETEGKWIPEIEVAK

-165 ELSVDGPDYF
+165 ELSIDGPDYF
-175 KVMSEVQELEK
+175 RVMSEVQELES

-204 QAIEP
+204 EAVEP

-217 YPKAVSRDVMNSIL
+217 YPRAVSRDVMNSVL

-238 IIDLSWNQTNNELND
+238 LIDLSWNQTNNELND
-253 RLTAAAKL
+253 KLTANAKL
-261 SNKLDRLNKNLED
+261 SSKLDRLNKNLED

-280 EKESEIKAK
+280 EKESDIKAK

-303 LGIIPLGI
+303 LGIVPLGI

-321 FDKQRQE
+321 FDQKRNE
-328 VEVSLFDPST
+328 VEISLFDPST
-338 YKYGLTHLGSSL
+338 YKYGLTHLGSSV

-360 ATAHLVKW
+360 ATAKLIQW
-368 GGRASKHPGLWA
+368 GGRASKHPGIWA
-380 LGETGVNLLSTA
+380 LTETGVNLLSTS

-405 SYTQKLLENSD
+405 SYTEKLLENSD
-416 RFDINK
+416 KFDINK

-451 AYDIQTSDQD
+451 AYNIQTEDAN
-461 YNKFAKDAR
+461 YNTFAKNAR

-496 TGKVVNN
+496 TGKIVNE

-511 KGIGTAAMTNART
+511 KGIGNAVMKNDRT
-524 RKLIEAVKN
+524 RKLLESVKS
-533 RTNKIAD
+533 RTGKIAD
-540 RVFDNPMQKVATK
+540 KVFDNPMQKVATK
-553 RALESIANFTLHTG
+553 RALESIANFTINTG

-578 QQSIFQKRYSDI
+578 QQGVFQRRYMDR
-590 PVDGTQIES
+590 PVDDTQTEA
-599 PYSFLD
+599 PYSFLN
-605 GIIQS
+605 GVIQS

-636 RKAMGIGSFV
+636 RKAMSVGSFI
-646 GALMGAGPDIQ
+646 GALMGASPDVYQ
-657 QINRTRKQIESD
+657 LNRTRKQIESD

-700 TPEYLRN
+700 RPDYLHS
-707 SIEELKRYKG
+707 SIEALKDYKG
-717 TDVTDKMIDEDV
+717 TGVTDKMIDEDI
-729 ETSRIVYGIYK
+729 ETSNLVYGVYK
-740 NKDIDNNLK
+740 NKQITDNLK

-768 VELINSFNE
+768 VELVNSFDE
-777 ASELAD
+777 ANQLAD
-783 LSDKKVTEKIE
+783 AADSKVTEKIG
-794 QIFNESIDSPL
+794 QLFNETLDSPL
-805 NRFIQQQYESY
+805 NQFIQRQYNTY
-816 TNGLAEDQTAIQ
+816 TSGLDSEQTPVS
-828 LSEFRAPII
+828 LSEFRAPIV
-837 NSIVTRA
+837 NALVTRA

-859 KKTLEEIKT
+859 KKTLEEIKN
-868 EYGIDISKQGI
+868 EYGVDVSTQGI
-879 NGLQEFIKKRQ
+879 VGLQEFIKKQ
-890 REVKDSL
+890 QKDAKDAL
-897 SKLDNILFKGT
+897 KRVDNTLFKGT
-908 FNTLQDPANI
+908 MNTLEDPANI
-918 EELENVLAP
+918 EELEDLLAV
-927 SILNAGII
+927 SILNSGIS

-1007 QSWNDIENSANV
+1007 QSWSDIENSANV

-1052 FDTPIDNQPV
+1052 FDTPIDSQPV

-1079 GSDTK
+1079 GDNTK
-1084 ETSQESARTVDNISD
+1084 ETSQESAHTVDSISD
-1099 DADRNSVNTPVD
+1099 DTDRNSVNTPVD
-1111 EIATGSSEE
+1111 EIATNSSEE

-1144 VSDKEYI
+1144 VSDKEYV
-1151 EDNDVI
+1151 EDNDVT
-1157 EIAQGSANDQDRAAT
+1157 EITQSSANDQDRAAT

-1204 EDSDMAST
+1204 EDSDMTST
-1212 ETITNTEE
+1212 ESVTTTEE
-1220 EVQSEQP
+1220 EVQSEQS
-1227 THTTKRQEPI
+1227 TYNTKRQEPI
-1237 SPKQINPIVNLT
+1237 SPKQINPTINLT
-1249 PESFDGATDETVEIP
+1249 PESFDGSTDEIVEVP
-1264 LETQDDVIYTDGT
+1264 LETQDDIIYTDGT

-1341 HSTFFYAFNSTEVMP
+1341 HSTFFYAFDSSEIMP

-1362 PVQFDGERRPGI
+1362 PMQFDGERRPGV
-1374 ELAAKLAI
+1374 ELADKLSI

-1388 QKAYYIVTDSKE
+1388 QKAYYIVTDNKE
-1400 TRKFERDA
+1400 TRKTERDA

-1420 TTEDGKKLIYN
+1420 TTENGEKLIYN

-1670 VNHGPGTV
+1670 VNYGPGTV
-1678 AVGDNRVEKLSFY
+1678 TVGDNRVEKLSFY

-1760 NPISDN
+1760 DPISDN
-1766 IVNAAIEYMNRYN
+1766 IVNAAIDYMNKYN

-1799 LTRDTD
+1799 LTRGAD
-1805 GKVIRKDGTPILM
+1805 GKVVRNGNTPILM

-1851 ANISKPEPTNSTKRK
+1851 AEVSNIEQVKQSTNEK
-1866 VGNKEQKKED
+1866 VKQ
-1876 VPEES
+1876 V
-1881 TKLKSQDYEPKEL
+1881 TATVEPKYEQ
-1894 PKEIATEKDRVQRSK
+1894 PRQPSDEIATEESK
-1909 LLNKQDVI
+1909 K
-1917 DVLNTEHLLIRVRV
+1917 TT
-1931 KNSTIEYVDI
+1931 TIE
-1941 FFDERKDRWDIL
+1941 L
-1953 PRINYNVEGAEEIY
+1953 P
-1967 PTQEQIKSV
+1967 Q
-1976 LDRFIPYDLQQYY
+1976 
-1989 TSGQYKQDHAKLI
+1989 
-2002 QYQEDLANQGKNLEE
+2002 
-2017 RIQLLWETNV
+2017 
-2027 GVDATLRD
+2027 
-2035 RWGIYS
+2035 
-2041 FNEYTGETNF
+2041 
-2051 VPNTRET
+2051 
-2058 ATTELLK
+2058 

-2123 SLDIVAAKKWLHDTL
+2123 TLDIAAAKKWLHDTL

-2172 DEFVARVVL
+2172 DEFVARIVL

-2252 RIKKFFKAMWDLV
+2252 RIKKFFKAIWDLV
-2265 VAFAGK
+2265 MAFAGK

-2297 LEEFNK
+2297 LDEFNK

-2349 IRSMEDIQNLK
+2349 IRSMDDIQNLK

-2412 IEREEAEIAEKEAKD
+2412 IEREESEIAEKEAKD

-2453 KLFFYSIPQSRFAT
+2453 KLFFYSIPQSKFVT

-2487 AQSFDITWNRI
+2487 AQSFDITWNKI

-2670 NLLNTIGIPF
+2670 NLLNAIGIPF

-2824 ALTSPD
+2824 TLTSPD

-2945 KEYVEKGKSRFYDNY
+2945 KEDVEKGKSRFYDNY
-2960 HGEIGKDGKMA
+2960 HGKIGKDGKMA

-2978 FRYFNQLPINGA
+2978 FRYFNQLPING
-2990 TVSLNRMLDDAE
+2990 VIISLNRMLDEAE
-3002 KSGNPELITQALN
+3002 KSGNPELVNEALK
-3015 RIRTELI
+3015 RIKTDLI
-3022 EDRALLRDSM
+3022 QDRELLRSTM
-3032 NTLLIDKVDK
+3032 NSLLLDKVNK
-3042 EIEQAIKLGVISRDK
+3042 EIEQAIKLGVISRDR

-3074 QENSNPFAFYETLVS
+3074 QENSNPFAFYEALVS
-3089 HIPEEFNAITQND
+3089 HIPEEYNAIKQND

-3115 AISIEEI
+3115 AISIEEV

-3138 KIVGIFQRDV
+3138 KVVGIFQRDV

-3225 TDDKHFDN
+3225 TSDKRLDDTLK
-3233 TMQDRTKLSVEDI
+3233 DRTKLSVEDV

-3276 AVYIRPAFYKRIMQ
+3276 AVYIRPAFYKRVMQ

-3301 AYNILESNQNVL
+3301 AYNILEGDADVL
-3313 GNPELYAKA
+3313 GNPDLYAKA
-3322 LRASI
+3322 LKASI
-3327 KPLKMMYFGDHFDEV
+3327 KPLKMMYFGDHFDEI
-3342 SNINV
+3342 SGINV

-3359 KILANADNKYLYDRM
+3359 KVLAKADNKYLYDRM

-3402 YKDNRNTQL
+3402 YKDNKNTQL
-3411 NTEAINS
+3411 NKEAINS
-3418 PSTTVINQDTVV
+3418 PSTTVVNQDTVV
-3430 ERLNG
+3430 ERLNN
-3435 GLTTKVQDIK
+3435 GLTTRVQDIK

-3473 NVVDNRHYGH
+3473 NVVDDRHYGH

-3490 GARIKKDV
+3490 GAKIKKDV

-3510 MKLKGSNG
+3510 IKLKGGNG
-3518 VAGRFFDK
+3518 KAGRFFDK
-3526 NGRINNKALSNYL
+3526 NGRINNRALSEYL
-3539 IQEAKGTNMSAEIT
+3539 IQEARGTNMSAEVT
-3553 EALALDKKGNFR
+3553 EALALDKNGNFR

-3607 RANQVWNEETARP
+3607 RSNEVWSEEKARP
-3620 FNDGNKLSFDPDKGS
+3620 FNDGKKLSFDPDKGS

-3651 EYQTDYITMRNWL
+3651 EYQKDYVTMRNWL
-3664 IEHNVIGNNS
+3664 VEHKVIGGES

-3744 NNDAKSYTEQT
+3744 NNNAKSYVEQT

-3851 MKFSEGANKYNLNQ
+3851 MKFSEGASKYNLNQ

-3934 ANRKIMN
+3934 ADRKIMN
-3941 EGVIGVSKQY
+3941 EGIIGVSKQY

-3956 SDIKQKYWDMLNR
+3956 SDIKQKYWDMLNK
-3969 FPLSDTYK
+3969 FPISDAHRK
-3977 KNIEQLVQNGS
+3977 QIEDLVQKGS
-3988 VDAFN
+3988 IEAFN
-3993 QSKLASSLESFRS
+3993 QSKLASSLDAFRS
-4006 NDITPQDIV
+4006 GDVTPTNIV
-4015 QQLLVIKAYQDLAS
+4015 QQLLVIKAYQDLMS

-4066 EDNKEKFFTDAVDTN
+4066 EDNKDKFYTDKQDTN
-4081 GLDVYFGNTFLHKKL
+4081 GLDLYFGNTFLHKKL

-4132 NYIPTNNGKSVL
+4132 EYVPTNNGKSML

-4155 VGALSNKIES
+4155 VGALSNKVES
-4165 IIRAKVVANSTNL
+4165 IIRAKVIANNTEL
-4178 MLTDS
+4178 MLTDEEIS
-4183 DINDILFGKDSIA
+4183 DMLFGSESIA
-4196 RRLNS
+4196 RKLNN
-4201 IKNYIRVNKDDINL
+4201 IKNYIRTNKDDINL
-4215 MTFVDESGNITNE
+4215 MSFVDEQGNITNT

-4240 KRNISYINTSTS
+4240 KKNISYINTSTS

-4264 RSAFYDLLTSEDA
+4264 RSAFYDLLTSEDNI
-4277 VIREF
+4277 VREF

-4330 GDTSVI
+4330 GDTTVI
-4336 NSNNTSNQI
+4336 NSNNSSDQI
-4345 DSIYLNLVRN
+4345 DQIYLNLVRN

-4368 RVRRDDEGGER
+4368 RVKRNDDGGES

-4389 TSKTRVNVNTVIS
+4389 TNKSRVNVNTVIS
-4402 VKGDYDIS
+4402 IKGDYDLS
-4410 RNYKFF
+4410 RNHKFF
-4416 KIVGAGNNIDVYQ
+4416 KIVGLGNNIDVYQ

-4450 PKLGYDAGSN
+4450 PKLGFDAGSN

-4466 KEGDQP
+4466 KDGNQP
-4472 SAFDANNFTDK
+4472 SAFDTNNFTDK
-4483 MLNQINDVFNLIDKR
+4483 MLDQVNGAYELADKR
-4498 VQLLRGKE
+4498 AKLLNGKDSV
-4506 PIVFVKDDSY
+4506 VFVKDGSY
-4516 RSIDYSN
+4516 HSVDYSN
-4523 YDNIEE
+4523 YDSIEHN
-4529 KASIELDQT
+4529 ASIELDQA
-4538 DNYTDQEI
+4538 DNYTEQSI
-4546 QDSNTQE
+4546 QDSSTQE
-4553 QEITSSEAISTEEF
+4553 TEIQAQETITPEEF
-4567 IDNSSDPSEIDNIN
+4567 VDSTTDPSEIDNIN
-4581 HIDDTLLADLDG
+4581 HIDDTLLSDLDG
-4593 METDSGIEFEDL
+4593 MESDSGIEFEDL
-4605 TPEPETVDVTELIT
+4605 TPEPEAVDVTELIT

-4632 VEIDEGTMNNLKKNG
+4632 TQIDEGTISNLKKNG
-4647 KKRKEECK
+4647 KKRKKECK

>member
-62 TSLEESEITEKQEQS
+62 TSFQEQP
-77 TKKLPGVGSS
+77 TYTEDANKKLPGVGSS
-87 YDFASDLSKAVIG
+87 YDFASDLSKAIIG
-100 LFTDNYK
+100 LFSDDYK
-107 GENGNDSS
+107 GENGDDSN
-115 YINQAVNINVRDA
+115 YIEQAVNINVRDA

-140 RETEGKWIPEIEIAK
+140 RETEGKWIPEIEVAK

-165 ELSVDGPDYF
+165 ELSIDGPDYF

-204 QAIEP
+204 QAVEP

-303 LGIIPLGI
+303 LGIVPLGI

-416 RFDINK
+416 KFDINK

-427 EFGLEARGY
+427 EFGLESRGY

-451 AYDIQTSDQD
+451 AYNIQTSDQN

-496 TGKVVNN
+496 TGKIVNN
-503 AIGAKAIA
+503 TIGAKAIA
-511 KGIGTAAMTNART
+511 KGIGTAAMKNART
-524 RKLIEAVKN
+524 RKLIEAAKN

-590 PVDGTQIES
+590 PVDGTQVES

-605 GIIQS
+605 GVIQS

-717 TDVTDKMIDEDV
+717 TDVTDKMIDEDI

-749 ELGINRKS
+749 ELRINRKS

-768 VELINSFNE
+768 VELINSFDE
-777 ASELAD
+777 ASELSD

-816 TNGLAEDQTAIQ
+816 TNGLAEGQTAIQ

-890 REVKDSL
+890 REIKDSL
-897 SKLDNILFKGT
+897 SKLDNTLFKGT

-1007 QSWNDIENSANV
+1007 QSWSDIENSANV

-1052 FDTPIDNQPV
+1052 FDTPIDSQPV

-1079 GSDTK
+1079 GDDTK
-1084 ETSQESARTVDNISD
+1084 ETSQESAHTVDSISD
-1099 DADRNSVNTPVD
+1099 DTDRGSVNTPVD
-1111 EIATGSSEE
+1111 EIATNSSEE

-1144 VSDKEYI
+1144 VSDKEYV
-1151 EDNDVI
+1151 EDNDVT
-1157 EIAQGSANDQDRAAT
+1157 EITQSSANDQDRAAT

-1204 EDSDMAST
+1204 EDSDMTST
-1212 ETITNTEE
+1212 ESVTTTEE
-1220 EVQSEQP
+1220 EVQSEQS
-1227 THTTKRQEPI
+1227 TYNTKRQEPI
-1237 SPKQINPIVNLT
+1237 SPKQINPTINLT
-1249 PESFDGATDETVEIP
+1249 PESFDGSTDEIVEVP
-1264 LETQDDVIYTDGT
+1264 LETQDDIIYTDGT

-1374 ELAAKLAI
+1374 ELASKLAI

-1388 QKAYYIVTDSKE
+1388 QKAYYIVTDNKE
-1400 TRKFERDA
+1400 TRKSERDA

-1535 IQMTDQILNGEV
+1535 IQMSNQILNGEV

-1670 VNHGPGTV
+1670 VNYGPSTV

-1691 VRKTLHY
+1691 IRKTFHY

-1713 PDGSYVLKYLKIKN
+1713 PEGSYMLKYLKIKN
-1727 TNGKIVFTDQQAYD
+1727 TNGKVVFTDQQAYD

-1760 NPISDN
+1760 DPISDN
-1766 IVNAAIEYMNRYN
+1766 IVNAAIDYMNKYN

-1799 LTRDTD
+1799 LTRGTD
-1805 GKVIRKDGTPILM
+1805 GKVVRNGNTPILM

-1851 ANISKPEPTNSTKRK
+1851 AEVSNIEQVKQSTNEKVKQVTATVESKREQPEQPS
-1866 VGNKEQKKED
+1866 D
-1876 VPEES
+1876 
-1881 TKLKSQDYEPKEL
+1881 
-1894 PKEIATEKDRVQRSK
+1894 EIATEESK
-1909 LLNKQDVI
+1909 K
-1917 DVLNTEHLLIRVRV
+1917 TA
-1931 KNSTIEYVDI
+1931 TIE
-1941 FFDERKDRWDIL
+1941 L
-1953 PRINYNVEGAEEIY
+1953 P
-1967 PTQEQIKSV
+1967 Q
-1976 LDRFIPYDLQQYY
+1976 
-1989 TSGQYKQDHAKLI
+1989 
-2002 QYQEDLANQGKNLEE
+2002 
-2017 RIQLLWETNV
+2017 
-2027 GVDATLRD
+2027 
-2035 RWGIYS
+2035 
-2041 FNEYTGETNF
+2041 
-2051 VPNTRET
+2051 
-2058 ATTELLK
+2058 

-2123 SLDIVAAKKWLHDTL
+2123 TLDIAAAKKWLHDTL

-2172 DEFVARVVL
+2172 DEFVARIVL

-2252 RIKKFFKAMWDLV
+2252 RIKKFFKAIWDLV
-2265 VAFAGK
+2265 IAFAGK

-2349 IRSMEDIQNLK
+2349 IRSMDDIQNLK

-2412 IEREEAEIAEKEAKD
+2412 IEREESEIAEKEAKD
-2427 SGDTYDNVWDRASY
+2427 PGDTYDNVWDRASY

-2670 NLLNTIGIPF
+2670 NLLNAIGIPF

-2824 ALTSPD
+2824 TLTSPD

-2945 KEYVEKGKSRFYDNY
+2945 KEDVEKGKSRFYDNY
-2960 HGEIGKDGKMA
+2960 HGKIGKDGKMA

-3074 QENSNPFAFYETLVS
+3074 QENANPFAFYETLVS

-3233 TMQDRTKLSVEDI
+3233 TMQDRTKLSVEDV

-3411 NTEAINS
+3411 NIEAINS

-3473 NVVDNRHYGH
+3473 NVVDDRHYGH

-3607 RANQVWNEETARP
+3607 KGKNVDSYSNISLLNQNIDDLQLSVRTNKLLKAKGINTIEDIIKYGEQQLKHYLSDKQFTEILDLFSSLNIDFNTKKEFKYRA

-3651 EYQTDYITMRNWL
+3651 EYQTDYTTMRDWL
-3664 IEHNVIGNNS
+3664 IKHNVIGSNA

-3732 AYDPETNERYTW
+3732 SYDPETNERYTW
-3744 NNDAKSYTEQT
+3744 NNDAKTYTEQT

-3800 TTELKEAEPMYEL
+3800 TTELKEAETMYEL

-3865 FDEITGQDGYKI
+3865 LDEITGQDGYKI

-4066 EDNKEKFFTDAVDTN
+4066 EDNKEKFFTTIANTN
-4081 GLDVYFGNTFLHKKL
+4081 GLNVYFGNTFLHKKL

-4104 SILRS
+4104 SMLRS

-4132 NYIPTNNGKSVL
+4132 NYVPTNNGKSIL

-4264 RSAFYDLLTSEDA
+4264 RSAFYDLLTSEDN
-4277 VIREF
+4277 VIKEF

-4336 NSNNTSNQI
+4336 NSNNTSDQV
-4345 DSIYLNLVRN
+4345 DSIYLSLVRN

-4416 KIVGAGNNIDVYQ
+4416 KIVGTGNNIDVYQ

-4472 SAFDANNFTDK
+4472 SAFDTNNFTDK
-4483 MLNQINDVFNLIDKR
+4483 MLDQINNVFNLIDKR

-4516 RSIDYSN
+4516 HSVDYSN

-4529 KASIELDQT
+4529 KASIELDQA

-4546 QDSNTQE
+4546 QDSSTQE
-4553 QEITSSEAISTEEF
+4553 QEITSSETISPEEF

>member
-62 TSLEESEITEKQEQS
+62 TSFQEQP
-77 TKKLPGVGSS
+77 TYTEDANKKLPGVGSS
-87 YDFASDLSKAVIG
+87 YDFASDLSKAIIG
-100 LFTDNYK
+100 LFSDDYK
-107 GENGNDSS
+107 GENGDDSN
-115 YINQAVNINVRDA
+115 YIEQAVNINVRDA

-140 RETEGKWIPEIEIAK
+140 RETEGKWIPEIEVAK

-165 ELSVDGPDYF
+165 ELSIDGPDYF

-204 QAIEP
+204 QAVEP

-303 LGIIPLGI
+303 LGIVPLGI

-416 RFDINK
+416 KFDINK

-427 EFGLEARGY
+427 EFGLESRGY

-451 AYDIQTSDQD
+451 AYNIQTSDQN

-496 TGKVVNN
+496 TGKIVNN
-503 AIGAKAIA
+503 TIGAKAIA
-511 KGIGTAAMTNART
+511 KGIGTAAMKNART
-524 RKLIEAVKN
+524 RKLIEAAKN

-590 PVDGTQIES
+590 PVDGTQVES

-605 GIIQS
+605 GVIQS

-717 TDVTDKMIDEDV
+717 TDVTDKMIDEDI

-749 ELGINRKS
+749 ELRINRKS

-768 VELINSFNE
+768 VELINSFDE
-777 ASELAD
+777 ASELSD

-816 TNGLAEDQTAIQ
+816 TNGLAEGQTAIQ

-844 TSRVLDRL
+844 TGRVLDRL

-890 REVKDSL
+890 REIKDSL
-897 SKLDNILFKGT
+897 SKLDNTLFKGT

-1007 QSWNDIENSANV
+1007 QSWSDIENSANV

-1052 FDTPIDNQPV
+1052 FDTPIDSQPV

-1068 NKTQVEPDNNQ
+1068 NRTQVEPDNNQ
-1079 GSDTK
+1079 GDDTK
-1084 ETSQESARTVDNISD
+1084 ETSQESAHTVDSISD
-1099 DADRNSVNTPVD
+1099 DTDRNSVNTPVD
-1111 EIATGSSEE
+1111 EIATSSSEE

-1144 VSDKEYI
+1144 VSDKEYV
-1151 EDNDVI
+1151 EDNDVT
-1157 EIAQGSANDQDRAAT
+1157 EITQSSANDQDRAAT

-1204 EDSDMAST
+1204 EDSDVTST
-1212 ETITNTEE
+1212 ENITTAEE
-1220 EVQSEQP
+1220 EVQPEQP
-1227 THTTKRQEPI
+1227 AQATKREEPI
-1237 SPKQINPIVNLT
+1237 SPKQINPTINLT
-1249 PESFDGATDETVEIP
+1249 PESFDGSTDEIVEVP

-1374 ELAAKLAI
+1374 ELASKLAI

-1388 QKAYYIVTDSKE
+1388 QKAYYIVTDNKE
-1400 TRKFERDA
+1400 TRKSERDA

-1553 GPFPMDPADRFTIV
+1553 GPFPMDPVDRFTIV

-1691 VRKTLHY
+1691 IRKTFHY

-1713 PDGSYVLKYLKIKN
+1713 PEGSYMLKYLKIKN
-1727 TNGKIVFTDQQAYD
+1727 TNGKVVFTDQQAYD

-1766 IVNAAIEYMNRYN
+1766 IVNAAIDYMNKYN

-1799 LTRDTD
+1799 LTRGAD
-1805 GKVIRKDGTPILM
+1805 GKVVRNGNTPILM

-1851 ANISKPEPTNSTKRK
+1851 AEVSNIEQVKQSTNEKVKQVTATVESKREQPEQPS
-1866 VGNKEQKKED
+1866 D
-1876 VPEES
+1876 
-1881 TKLKSQDYEPKEL
+1881 
-1894 PKEIATEKDRVQRSK
+1894 EIATEESK
-1909 LLNKQDVI
+1909 K
-1917 DVLNTEHLLIRVRV
+1917 TA
-1931 KNSTIEYVDI
+1931 TIE
-1941 FFDERKDRWDIL
+1941 L
-1953 PRINYNVEGAEEIY
+1953 P
-1967 PTQEQIKSV
+1967 Q
-1976 LDRFIPYDLQQYY
+1976 
-1989 TSGQYKQDHAKLI
+1989 
-2002 QYQEDLANQGKNLEE
+2002 
-2017 RIQLLWETNV
+2017 
-2027 GVDATLRD
+2027 
-2035 RWGIYS
+2035 
-2041 FNEYTGETNF
+2041 
-2051 VPNTRET
+2051 
-2058 ATTELLK
+2058 

-2123 SLDIVAAKKWLHDTL
+2123 ALDIAAAKKWLHDTL

-2164 QSVFDRIH
+2164 QSVFDRIR
-2172 DEFVARVVL
+2172 DEFVARIVL

-2252 RIKKFFKAMWDLV
+2252 RIKKFFKAIWDLV
-2265 VAFAGK
+2265 IAFAGK

-2349 IRSMEDIQNLK
+2349 IRSMDDIQNLK

-2380 ESKKQMVHDVLSNK
+2380 ESKKQMVYDVLSNK

-2412 IEREEAEIAEKEAKD
+2412 IEREESEIAEKEAKD

-2453 KLFFYSIPQSRFAT
+2453 KLFFYSIPQSKFAT

-2487 AQSFDITWNRI
+2487 AQSFDITWNKI

-2670 NLLNTIGIPF
+2670 NLLNAIGIPF

-2824 ALTSPD
+2824 TLTSPD

-2945 KEYVEKGKSRFYDNY
+2945 KEDVEKGKSRFYDNY
-2960 HGEIGKDGKMA
+2960 HGKIGKDGKMA

-3032 NTLLIDKVDK
+3032 NTLLLDKVDK
-3042 EIEQAIKLGVISRDK
+3042 EIKQAIKLGVISRDK

-3233 TMQDRTKLSVEDI
+3233 TMQDRTKLSVEDV

-3301 AYNILESNQNVL
+3301 AYNILESNQDVL

-3342 SNINV
+3342 SDINV

-3411 NTEAINS
+3411 NIEAINS

-3473 NVVDNRHYGH
+3473 NVVDDRHYGH

-3607 RANQVWNEETARP
+3607 RANQVWDEETARP
-3620 FNDGNKLSFDPDKGS
+3620 FNDGKKLSFDPDKGS

-3651 EYQTDYITMRNWL
+3651 EYQTDYITMRSWL

-4066 EDNKEKFFTDAVDTN
+4066 EDNKEKFFTDTVDTN
-4081 GLDVYFGNTFLHKKL
+4081 GLDIYFGNTFLHKKL
-4096 IYAMDLSN
+4096 IYVMDLSN

-4132 NYIPTNNGKSVL
+4132 NYVPTNNGKSIL

-4183 DINDILFGKDSIA
+4183 DINDVLFGKDSIA

-4215 MTFVDESGNITNE
+4215 MTFVDEYGNITNE

-4264 RSAFYDLLTSEDA
+4264 RSAFYDLLTSEDN
-4277 VIREF
+4277 VIKEF

-4336 NSNNTSNQI
+4336 NSNNTSDQV
-4345 DSIYLNLVRN
+4345 DSIYLSLVRN

-4416 KIVGAGNNIDVYQ
+4416 KIVGTGNNIDVYQ

-4472 SAFDANNFTDK
+4472 SAFDTNNFTDK
-4483 MLNQINDVFNLIDKR
+4483 MLDQINNVFNLIDKR

-4546 QDSNTQE
+4546 QDSSTQE
-4553 QEITSSEAISTEEF
+4553 QEIASSETISSEEF
-4567 IDNSSDPSEIDNIN
+4567 VDSSSDPSEIDNIN

-4605 TPEPETVDVTELIT
+4605 TPEPEAIDVTELIT

-4632 VEIDEGTMNNLKKNG
+4632 AEINEGTVNNLKKNG

>member
-43 NEAWNQLEEELN
+43 DEAWNQLEEELN

-115 YINQAVNINVRDA
+115 YIDQAVNINVRDA

-280 EKESEIKAK
+280 KKESEIKAK

-368 GGRASKHPGLWA
+368 GGRVSKHPGLWA

-416 RFDINK
+416 KFDINK

-427 EFGLEARGY
+427 EFGLESRGY

-451 AYDIQTSDQD
+451 AYNIQTSDQN

-470 VGLTEIEQGNNAL
+470 VGLTEVEQGNNAL

-503 AIGAKAIA
+503 TIGAKAIA
-511 KGIGTAAMTNART
+511 NGIGTAAMKNART
-524 RKLIEAVKN
+524 RKLIEAVKD

-540 RVFDNPMQKVATK
+540 KVFDNPMQKVATK

-590 PVDGTQIES
+590 PVDGTQTES

-628 MYNTDDQL
+628 VYNTDDQL
-636 RKAMGIGSFV
+636 RKAMSIGSFI
-646 GALMGAGPDIQ
+646 GALMGAGPDIW

-669 LSIQELSARGLD
+669 LSIQELSARNLD

-717 TDVTDKMIDEDV
+717 TDVTDKMIDEDI

-768 VELINSFNE
+768 VELINGFNE
-777 ASELAD
+777 ASELSD

-816 TNGLAEDQTAIQ
+816 TNGLAEGQTAIQ

-890 REVKDSL
+890 REIKDSL
-897 SKLDNILFKGT
+897 SKLDNTLFKGT

-1007 QSWNDIENSANV
+1007 QSWSDIENSANV

-1052 FDTPIDNQPV
+1052 FDTPIDSQPV

-1084 ETSQESARTVDNISD
+1084 ETSQESAHTVDNISD
-1099 DADRNSVNTPVD
+1099 DADRSSVNTPVD
-1111 EIATGSSEE
+1111 EIATGSLEE

-1151 EDNDVI
+1151 EDNDVT
-1157 EIAQGSANDQDRAAT
+1157 EIAQSSANDQDRAAT

-1204 EDSDMAST
+1204 EDSDMTST
-1212 ETITNTEE
+1212 ESVTTTEE
-1220 EVQSEQP
+1220 EVQSEQS
-1227 THTTKRQEPI
+1227 TYNTKRQEPI
-1237 SPKQINPIVNLT
+1237 SPKQINPTINLT
-1249 PESFDGATDETVEIP
+1249 PESFDGSTDETVEIP
-1264 LETQDDVIYTDGT
+1264 LETQDDIIYTDGT

-1328 GLDTKKKVETNRI
+1328 GLDTKKKVEANRI

-1374 ELAAKLAI
+1374 ELASKLAI

-1388 QKAYYIVTDSKE
+1388 QKAYYIVTDNKE
-1400 TRKFERDA
+1400 TRKSERDA
-1408 ADRMAVHLIIEE
+1408 ADRMGVHLIIEE
-1420 TTEDGKKLIYN
+1420 TTEDGKKLIYS

-1691 VRKTLHY
+1691 IRKTFHY

-1713 PDGSYVLKYLKIKN
+1713 PEGSYMLKYLKIKN
-1727 TNGKIVFTDQQAYD
+1727 INGKVVFTDQQAYD

-1766 IVNAAIEYMNRYN
+1766 IVNAAIDYMNKYN

-1799 LTRDTD
+1799 LTRGAD
-1805 GKVIRKDGTPILM
+1805 GKVVRNGNTPILM

-1851 ANISKPEPTNSTKRK
+1851 AEVSNIEQVKQSTNEK
-1866 VGNKEQKKED
+1866 VKQ
-1876 VPEES
+1876 V
-1881 TKLKSQDYEPKEL
+1881 TATVEPKYEQ
-1894 PKEIATEKDRVQRSK
+1894 PRQPSDEIATEESK
-1909 LLNKQDVI
+1909 K
-1917 DVLNTEHLLIRVRV
+1917 TA
-1931 KNSTIEYVDI
+1931 TIE
-1941 FFDERKDRWDIL
+1941 L
-1953 PRINYNVEGAEEIY
+1953 P
-1967 PTQEQIKSV
+1967 Q
-1976 LDRFIPYDLQQYY
+1976 
-1989 TSGQYKQDHAKLI
+1989 
-2002 QYQEDLANQGKNLEE
+2002 
-2017 RIQLLWETNV
+2017 
-2027 GVDATLRD
+2027 
-2035 RWGIYS
+2035 
-2041 FNEYTGETNF
+2041 
-2051 VPNTRET
+2051 
-2058 ATTELLK
+2058 

-2123 SLDIVAAKKWLHDTL
+2123 ALDIAAAKKWLHDTL

-2172 DEFVARVVL
+2172 DEFVARIVL

-2265 VAFAGK
+2265 TAFAGK

-2286 NFKNAQLDQDT
+2286 NFKNAQLDRDT

-2380 ESKKQMVHDVLSNK
+2380 ESKKQMVHDVLSNR

-2453 KLFFYSIPQSRFAT
+2453 KLFFYSIPQSKFAT
-2467 DENGNQI
+2467 DEDGNQV

-2541 NTVTQLLTTIQSA
+2541 NTITQLLTTIQSA

-2670 NLLNTIGIPF
+2670 NLLNAIGIPF

-2824 ALTSPD
+2824 TLTSPD

-2945 KEYVEKGKSRFYDNY
+2945 KEDVEKGKSRFYDNY

-3032 NTLLIDKVDK
+3032 NTLLLDKVDK
-3042 EIEQAIKLGVISRDK
+3042 EIKQAIKLGVISRDK

-3233 TMQDRTKLSVEDI
+3233 TMQDRTKLSVEDV

-3301 AYNILESNQNVL
+3301 AYNILESNQDVL

-3342 SNINV
+3342 SDINV

-3411 NTEAINS
+3411 NIEAINS

-3473 NVVDNRHYGH
+3473 NIVDDRHYGH

-3592 NTPGGSAIQMASFGF
+3592 NTPGGSTIQMASFGF

-3620 FNDGNKLSFDPDKGS
+3620 FNDGKKLSFDPDKGS

-3642 NFFRDVVPQ
+3642 NSFRDVVPQ
-3651 EYQTDYITMRNWL
+3651 EYQTDYITMRSWL

-3732 AYDPETNERYTW
+3732 AYDPETNERYAW
-3744 NNDAKSYTEQT
+3744 NNDAKSYVDQT

-3851 MKFSEGANKYNLNQ
+3851 MKFSEGASRYNLNQ

-3977 KNIEQLVQNGS
+3977 KKIEQLVQNGS
-3988 VDAFN
+3988 IDAFN

-4066 EDNKEKFFTDAVDTN
+4066 EDNKEKFFTDTVDTN
-4081 GLDVYFGNTFLHKKL
+4081 GLDIYFGNTFLHKKL

-4132 NYIPTNNGKSVL
+4132 NYVPTNNGKSIL

-4183 DINDILFGKDSIA
+4183 DINDVLFGKDSIA

-4264 RSAFYDLLTSEDA
+4264 RSAFYDLLTSEDN
-4277 VIREF
+4277 VIKEF

-4336 NSNNTSNQI
+4336 NSNNTSDQI

-4416 KIVGAGNNIDVYQ
+4416 KIVGTGNNIDVYQ

-4466 KEGDQP
+4466 KEGNQP
-4472 SAFDANNFTDK
+4472 SAFDTNNFTDK
-4483 MLNQINDVFNLIDKR
+4483 MLDQIDNVFNLIDKR

-4546 QDSNTQE
+4546 QDSSTQE
-4553 QEITSSEAISTEEF
+4553 QEITSSETISPEEF

-4581 HIDDTLLADLDG
+4581 HIDDTLLSDLDG

>member
-77 TKKLPGVGSS
+77 PKKLPGVGSS

-100 LFTDNYK
+100 LFTDDYK

-115 YINQAVNINVRDA
+115 YIDQAVNINVRDA

-416 RFDINK
+416 KFDINK

-427 EFGLEARGY
+427 EFGLESRGY

-451 AYDIQTSDQD
+451 AYNIQTSDQN

-503 AIGAKAIA
+503 TIGAKAIA
-511 KGIGTAAMTNART
+511 NGIGTAAMKNART
-524 RKLIEAVKN
+524 RKLIEAVKD

-540 RVFDNPMQKVATK
+540 KVFDNPMQKVATK

-590 PVDGTQIES
+590 PVDGTQTES

-636 RKAMGIGSFV
+636 RKAMSIGSFI

-669 LSIQELSARGLD
+669 LSIQELSARNLD

-717 TDVTDKMIDEDV
+717 TDVTDKMIDEDI

-768 VELINSFNE
+768 VELINGFNE
-777 ASELAD
+777 ASELSD

-816 TNGLAEDQTAIQ
+816 TNGLAEGQTAIQ

-890 REVKDSL
+890 REIKDSL
-897 SKLDNILFKGT
+897 SKLDNTLFKGT

-1007 QSWNDIENSANV
+1007 QSWSDIENSANV

-1052 FDTPIDNQPV
+1052 FDTPIDSQPV

-1079 GSDTK
+1079 GDDTK
-1084 ETSQESARTVDNISD
+1084 ETSQESAHTVDSISD
-1099 DADRNSVNTPVD
+1099 DTDRNSVNTPVD
-1111 EIATGSSEE
+1111 EIATNSSEE

-1144 VSDKEYI
+1144 VSDKEYV
-1151 EDNDVI
+1151 EDNDVT
-1157 EIAQGSANDQDRAAT
+1157 EITQSSANDQDRAAT

-1204 EDSDMAST
+1204 EDSDVTST
-1212 ETITNTEE
+1212 ENITTAEE
-1220 EVQSEQP
+1220 EVQPEQP
-1227 THTTKRQEPI
+1227 AQATKREEPI
-1237 SPKQINPIVNLT
+1237 SPKQINPTINLT
-1249 PESFDGATDETVEIP
+1249 PESFDGSTDETVEIP
-1264 LETQDDVIYTDGT
+1264 LETQDDIIYTDGT

-1374 ELAAKLAI
+1374 ELASKLAI

-1388 QKAYYIVTDSKE
+1388 QKAYYIVTDNKE
-1400 TRKFERDA
+1400 TRKSERDA

-1535 IQMTDQILNGEV
+1535 IQMSNQILNGEV

-1625 PDGKAKYDDNGKRVP
+1625 PDGKAKYDDNSKRVP

-1670 VNHGPGTV
+1670 VNYGPGTV
-1678 AVGDNRVEKLSFY
+1678 TVGDNRVEKLSFY

-1760 NPISDN
+1760 DPISDN
-1766 IVNAAIEYMNRYN
+1766 IVNAAIDYMNKYN

-1799 LTRDTD
+1799 LTRGAD
-1805 GKVIRKDGTPILM
+1805 GKVVRNGNTPILM

-1851 ANISKPEPTNSTKRK
+1851 AEVSNIEQVKQSTNEK
-1866 VGNKEQKKED
+1866 VKQ
-1876 VPEES
+1876 V
-1881 TKLKSQDYEPKEL
+1881 TATVEPKYEQ
-1894 PKEIATEKDRVQRSK
+1894 PRQPSDEIATEESK
-1909 LLNKQDVI
+1909 K
-1917 DVLNTEHLLIRVRV
+1917 TA
-1931 KNSTIEYVDI
+1931 TIE
-1941 FFDERKDRWDIL
+1941 L
-1953 PRINYNVEGAEEIY
+1953 P
-1967 PTQEQIKSV
+1967 Q
-1976 LDRFIPYDLQQYY
+1976 
-1989 TSGQYKQDHAKLI
+1989 
-2002 QYQEDLANQGKNLEE
+2002 
-2017 RIQLLWETNV
+2017 
-2027 GVDATLRD
+2027 
-2035 RWGIYS
+2035 
-2041 FNEYTGETNF
+2041 
-2051 VPNTRET
+2051 
-2058 ATTELLK
+2058 

-2123 SLDIVAAKKWLHDTL
+2123 TLDIAAAKKWLHDTL

-2172 DEFVARVVL
+2172 DEFVARIVL

-2252 RIKKFFKAMWDLV
+2252 RIKKFFKAIWDLV
-2265 VAFAGK
+2265 MAFAGK

-2394 GLFAKQIRAY
+2394 SLFAKQIRAY

-2453 KLFFYSIPQSRFAT
+2453 KLFFYSIPQSKFAT

-2670 NLLNTIGIPF
+2670 NLLNAIGIPF

-2824 ALTSPD
+2824 TLTSPD

-2945 KEYVEKGKSRFYDNY
+2945 KEDVEKGKSRFYDNY
-2960 HGEIGKDGKMA
+2960 HGKIGKDGKMA

-2978 FRYFNQLPINGA
+2978 FRYFNQLSINGA

-3032 NTLLIDKVDK
+3032 NTLLLDKVDK
-3042 EIEQAIKLGVISRDK
+3042 EIKQAIKLGVISRDK

-3233 TMQDRTKLSVEDI
+3233 TMQDRTKLSVDDV

-3301 AYNILESNQNVL
+3301 AYNILESNQDVL

-3411 NTEAINS
+3411 NIEAINS

-3473 NVVDNRHYGH
+3473 NVVDDRHYGH

-3607 RANQVWNEETARP
+3607 RANQVWNEEMARP

-3744 NNDAKSYTEQT
+3744 NNNAKSYVEQT

-3851 MKFSEGANKYNLNQ
+3851 MKFSEGASKYNLNQ

-3977 KNIEQLVQNGS
+3977 KQIEQLVQNGS
-3988 VDAFN
+3988 IDAFN

-4015 QQLLVIKAYQDLAS
+4015 QQLLVVKAYQDLAS

-4066 EDNKEKFFTDAVDTN
+4066 EDNKEKFFTDTVDTN

-4132 NYIPTNNGKSVL
+4132 NYTPTNNGKSIL

-4155 VGALSNKIES
+4155 VGALSNKVES
-4165 IIRAKVVANSTNL
+4165 IIRAKVTANNTDL

-4183 DINDILFGKDSIA
+4183 DINSILFGKDSIA

-4201 IKNYIRVNKDDINL
+4201 IKNYIRVNKDNVNL
-4215 MTFVDESGNITNE
+4215 ITFVDESGNITNE

-4264 RSAFYDLLTSEDA
+4264 RSAFYDLLTSEDNT
-4277 VIREF
+4277 IREF

-4308 MWYKRKLGY
+4308 MSYKRKLGY

-4330 GDTSVI
+4330 GDTSVV
-4336 NSNNTSNQI
+4336 NSNNTSDWV

-4379 VSNVINLASA
+4379 VSNVVNLASA

-4402 VKGDYDIS
+4402 VRGDYDIS
-4410 RNYKFF
+4410 KNYKFF
-4416 KIVGAGNNIDVYQ
+4416 KIVGTGNNIDVYQ

-4472 SAFDANNFTDK
+4472 SAFDTNNFTDK
-4483 MLNQINDVFNLIDKR
+4483 MLDQINNVFNLIDKR

-4529 KASIELDQT
+4529 KASIELDQA

-4546 QDSNTQE
+4546 QDSSTQE
-4553 QEITSSEAISTEEF
+4553 QEITSSETISPEEF

>member
-43 NEAWNQLEEELN
+43 DEAWNQLEEELN

-100 LFTDNYK
+100 LFTDDYK

-115 YINQAVNINVRDA
+115 YIDQAVNINVRDA

-140 RETEGKWIPEIEIAK
+140 RETEGKWIPEIEVAK

-416 RFDINK
+416 KFDINK

-427 EFGLEARGY
+427 EFGLESRGY

-451 AYDIQTSDQD
+451 AYNIQTSDQN

-503 AIGAKAIA
+503 TIGAKAIA
-511 KGIGTAAMTNART
+511 NGIGTAAMKNART
-524 RKLIEAVKN
+524 RKLIEAVKD

-540 RVFDNPMQKVATK
+540 KVFDNPMQKVATK

-590 PVDGTQIES
+590 PVDGTQTES

-636 RKAMGIGSFV
+636 RKAMSIGSFI

-669 LSIQELSARGLD
+669 LSIQELSARNLD

-717 TDVTDKMIDEDV
+717 TDVTDKMIDEDI

-768 VELINSFNE
+768 VELINGFNE
-777 ASELAD
+777 ASELSD

-816 TNGLAEDQTAIQ
+816 TNGLAEGQTAIQ

-890 REVKDSL
+890 REIKDSL
-897 SKLDNILFKGT
+897 SKLDNTLFKGT

-1007 QSWNDIENSANV
+1007 QSWSDIENSANV

-1052 FDTPIDNQPV
+1052 FDTPIDSQPV

-1079 GSDTK
+1079 GDDTK
-1084 ETSQESARTVDNISD
+1084 ETSQESAHTVDSISD
-1099 DADRNSVNTPVD
+1099 DTDRNSVNTPVD

-1120 QVDEVTDNTGDTGEV
+1120 QADEVTDNTGDTGEV

-1190 TIEDGGPIADIGNV
+1190 TIEDGGPIADIANV

-1289 SPVSDEEIEMQG
+1289 SPVSDEQIEMQG

-1356 IEANGK
+1356 IEANDK

-1374 ELAAKLAI
+1374 ELAAKLAT

-1469 DKYIKTYSPDYFVD
+1469 DKYIKTYSPNYFVD

-1535 IQMTDQILNGEV
+1535 IQMSNQILNGEV

-1586 YIIPKVG
+1586 YIIPKV
-1593 DTPSQRTSAPIM
+1593 DNTPSQRSSAPIM

-1655 PISNNPEFLDILDIL
+1655 PVSNNPEFLDILDIL
-1670 VNHGPGTV
+1670 VNYGPSTV

-1691 VRKTLHY
+1691 IRKTFHY

-1713 PDGSYVLKYLKIKN
+1713 PEGSYMLKYLKIKN
-1727 TNGKIVFTDQQAYD
+1727 TNGKVVFTDQQAYD

-1760 NPISDN
+1760 DPISDN
-1766 IVNAAIEYMNRYN
+1766 IVNAAIDYMNKYN

-1799 LTRDTD
+1799 LTRGTD
-1805 GKVIRKDGTPILM
+1805 GKVVRNGNTPILM

-1851 ANISKPEPTNSTKRK
+1851 AEVSNIEQVKQSTNEK
-1866 VGNKEQKKED
+1866 VKQ
-1876 VPEES
+1876 V
-1881 TKLKSQDYEPKEL
+1881 TATVEPKYEQ
-1894 PKEIATEKDRVQRSK
+1894 PRQPSDKIATEESK
-1909 LLNKQDVI
+1909 K
-1917 DVLNTEHLLIRVRV
+1917 TT
-1931 KNSTIEYVDI
+1931 TIE
-1941 FFDERKDRWDIL
+1941 L
-1953 PRINYNVEGAEEIY
+1953 P
-1967 PTQEQIKSV
+1967 Q
-1976 LDRFIPYDLQQYY
+1976 
-1989 TSGQYKQDHAKLI
+1989 
-2002 QYQEDLANQGKNLEE
+2002 
-2017 RIQLLWETNV
+2017 
-2027 GVDATLRD
+2027 
-2035 RWGIYS
+2035 
-2041 FNEYTGETNF
+2041 
-2051 VPNTRET
+2051 
-2058 ATTELLK
+2058 

-2123 SLDIVAAKKWLHDTL
+2123 TLDIAAAKKWLHDTL

-2172 DEFVARVVL
+2172 DEFVARIVL

-2203 TPAQRDQ
+2203 TPTQRDQ

-2265 VAFAGK
+2265 MAFAGK

-2349 IRSMEDIQNLK
+2349 IRSMDDIQNLK

-2670 NLLNTIGIPF
+2670 NLLNAIGIPF

-2824 ALTSPD
+2824 TLTSPD

-2945 KEYVEKGKSRFYDNY
+2945 KEDVEKGKPRFYDNY
-2960 HGEIGKDGKMA
+2960 HGKIGKDGKMA

-3074 QENSNPFAFYETLVS
+3074 QENANPFAFYETLVS
-3089 HIPEEFNAITQND
+3089 HIPEDFNAITQND

-3156 VLSTGTNLRTHWG
+3156 VLSTGINLRTHWG

-3233 TMQDRTKLSVEDI
+3233 TMQDRTKLSVEDV

-3473 NVVDNRHYGH
+3473 NVVDDRHYGH

-3607 RANQVWNEETARP
+3607 KGKNVDSYSNISLLNQNIDDLQLSVRTNKLLKAKGINTIEDIIKYGEQQLKHYLSDKQFTEILDLFSSLNIDFNTKKEFKYRA

-3651 EYQTDYITMRNWL
+3651 EYQTDYTTMRDWL
-3664 IEHNVIGNNS
+3664 IKHNVIGSNA

-3744 NNDAKSYTEQT
+3744 NNNAKSYVEQT

-3851 MKFSEGANKYNLNQ
+3851 MKFSEGASKYNLNQ

-3977 KNIEQLVQNGS
+3977 KQIEQLVQNGS
-3988 VDAFN
+3988 IDAFN

-4015 QQLLVIKAYQDLAS
+4015 QQLLVVKAYQDLAS

-4066 EDNKEKFFTDAVDTN
+4066 EDNKEKFFTDTVDTN

-4132 NYIPTNNGKSVL
+4132 NYTPTNNGKSIL

-4155 VGALSNKIES
+4155 VGALSNKVES
-4165 IIRAKVVANSTNL
+4165 IIRAKVTANNTDL

-4183 DINDILFGKDSIA
+4183 DINSILFGKDSIA

-4201 IKNYIRVNKDDINL
+4201 IKNYIRVNKDNVNL
-4215 MTFVDESGNITNE
+4215 ITFVDESGNITNE

-4264 RSAFYDLLTSEDA
+4264 RSAFYDLLTSEDNT
-4277 VIREF
+4277 IREF

-4308 MWYKRKLGY
+4308 MSYKRKLGY

-4330 GDTSVI
+4330 GDTSVV
-4336 NSNNTSNQI
+4336 NSNNTSDWV

-4379 VSNVINLASA
+4379 VSNVVNLASA

-4416 KIVGAGNNIDVYQ
+4416 KIVGTGNNIDVYQ

-4450 PKLGYDAGSN
+4450 PKLGFDAGSN

-4466 KEGDQP
+4466 KDGNQP
-4472 SAFDANNFTDK
+4472 SAFDTNNFTDK
-4483 MLNQINDVFNLIDKR
+4483 MLDQVNGAYELADKR
-4498 VQLLRGKE
+4498 AKLLNGKDSV
-4506 PIVFVKDDSY
+4506 VFVKDGSY
-4516 RSIDYSN
+4516 HSVDYSN
-4523 YDNIEE
+4523 YDSIEHN
-4529 KASIELDQT
+4529 ASIELDQA
-4538 DNYTDQEI
+4538 DNYTEQSI
-4546 QDSNTQE
+4546 QDSSTQE
-4553 QEITSSEAISTEEF
+4553 TEIQAQETITPEEF
-4567 IDNSSDPSEIDNIN
+4567 VDSTTDPSEIDNIN
-4581 HIDDTLLADLDG
+4581 HIDDTLLSDLDG
-4593 METDSGIEFEDL
+4593 MESDSGIEFEDL
-4605 TPEPETVDVTELIT
+4605 TPEPEAVDVTELIT

-4632 VEIDEGTMNNLKKNG
+4632 TQIDEGTISNLKKNG
-4647 KKRKEECK
+4647 KKRKKECK

>member
-43 NEAWNQLEEELN
+43 DEAWNQLEEELN

-100 LFTDNYK
+100 LFTDDYK

-115 YINQAVNINVRDA
+115 YIDQAVNINVRDA

-140 RETEGKWIPEIEIAK
+140 RETEGKWIPEIEVAK

-416 RFDINK
+416 KFDINK

-427 EFGLEARGY
+427 EFGLESRGY

-451 AYDIQTSDQD
+451 AYNIQTSDQN

-496 TGKVVNN
+496 TGKIVNN

-511 KGIGTAAMTNART
+511 KGIGTAAMKNART
-524 RKLIEAVKN
+524 RKLIEAAKD

-540 RVFDNPMQKVATK
+540 KVFDNPMQKVATK

-590 PVDGTQIES
+590 PVDGTQTES

-605 GIIQS
+605 GVIQS

-636 RKAMGIGSFV
+636 RKAMSIGSFI

-669 LSIQELSARGLD
+669 LSIQELSARNLD

-717 TDVTDKMIDEDV
+717 TDVTDKMIDEDI

-768 VELINSFNE
+768 VELINGFNE
-777 ASELAD
+777 ASELSD

-816 TNGLAEDQTAIQ
+816 TNGLAEGQTAIQ

-890 REVKDSL
+890 REIKDSL
-897 SKLDNILFKGT
+897 SKLDNTLFKGT

-1007 QSWNDIENSANV
+1007 QSWSDIENSANV

-1052 FDTPIDNQPV
+1052 FDTPIDSQPV

-1079 GSDTK
+1079 GDDTK
-1084 ETSQESARTVDNISD
+1084 ETSQESAHTVDSISD
-1099 DADRNSVNTPVD
+1099 DTDRGSVNTPVD
-1111 EIATGSSEE
+1111 EIATNSSEE

-1144 VSDKEYI
+1144 VSDKEYV
-1151 EDNDVI
+1151 EDNDVT
-1157 EIAQGSANDQDRAAT
+1157 EITQSSANDQDRAAT

-1204 EDSDMAST
+1204 EDSDMTST
-1212 ETITNTEE
+1212 ESVTTTEE
-1220 EVQSEQP
+1220 EVQSEQS
-1227 THTTKRQEPI
+1227 TYNTKRQEPI
-1237 SPKQINPIVNLT
+1237 SPKQINPTINLT
-1249 PESFDGATDETVEIP
+1249 PESFDGSTDEIVEVP
-1264 LETQDDVIYTDGT
+1264 LETQDDIIYTDGT

-1374 ELAAKLAI
+1374 ELASKLAI

-1388 QKAYYIVTDSKE
+1388 QKAYYIVTDNKE
-1400 TRKFERDA
+1400 TRKSERDA

-1535 IQMTDQILNGEV
+1535 IQMSNQILNGEV

-1670 VNHGPGTV
+1670 VNYGPGTV
-1678 AVGDNRVEKLSFY
+1678 TVGDNRVEKLSFY

-1760 NPISDN
+1760 DPISDN
-1766 IVNAAIEYMNRYN
+1766 IVNAAIDYMNKYN

-1799 LTRDTD
+1799 LTRGAD
-1805 GKVIRKDGTPILM
+1805 GKVVRNGNTPILM

-1851 ANISKPEPTNSTKRK
+1851 AEVSNIEQVKQSTNEK
-1866 VGNKEQKKED
+1866 VKQ
-1876 VPEES
+1876 V
-1881 TKLKSQDYEPKEL
+1881 TATVEPKYEQ
-1894 PKEIATEKDRVQRSK
+1894 PRQPSDEIATEESK
-1909 LLNKQDVI
+1909 K
-1917 DVLNTEHLLIRVRV
+1917 TA
-1931 KNSTIEYVDI
+1931 TIE
-1941 FFDERKDRWDIL
+1941 L
-1953 PRINYNVEGAEEIY
+1953 P
-1967 PTQEQIKSV
+1967 Q
-1976 LDRFIPYDLQQYY
+1976 
-1989 TSGQYKQDHAKLI
+1989 
-2002 QYQEDLANQGKNLEE
+2002 
-2017 RIQLLWETNV
+2017 
-2027 GVDATLRD
+2027 
-2035 RWGIYS
+2035 
-2041 FNEYTGETNF
+2041 
-2051 VPNTRET
+2051 
-2058 ATTELLK
+2058 

-2115 FSTVRGEG
+2115 FSTVKGEG
-2123 SLDIVAAKKWLHDTL
+2123 TLDIAAAKKWLHDTL

-2172 DEFVARVVL
+2172 DEFVARIVL

-2252 RIKKFFKAMWDLV
+2252 RIKKFFKAIWDLV
-2265 VAFAGK
+2265 MAFAGK

-2297 LEEFNK
+2297 LDEFNK

-2349 IRSMEDIQNLK
+2349 IRSMDDIQNLK

-2412 IEREEAEIAEKEAKD
+2412 IEREESEIAEKEAKD

-2453 KLFFYSIPQSRFAT
+2453 KLFFYSIPQSKFVT

-2487 AQSFDITWNRI
+2487 AQSFDITWNKI

-2670 NLLNTIGIPF
+2670 NLLNAIGIPF

-2824 ALTSPD
+2824 TLTSPD

-2945 KEYVEKGKSRFYDNY
+2945 KEDVEKGKSRFYDNY
-2960 HGEIGKDGKMA
+2960 HGKIGKDGKMA

-3032 NTLLIDKVDK
+3032 NTLLLDKVDK
-3042 EIEQAIKLGVISRDK
+3042 EIKQAIKLGVISRDK

-3233 TMQDRTKLSVEDI
+3233 TMQDRTKLSVEDV

-3301 AYNILESNQNVL
+3301 AYNILESNQDVL

-3342 SNINV
+3342 SDINV

-3411 NTEAINS
+3411 NIEAINS

-3473 NVVDNRHYGH
+3473 NVVDDRHYGH

-3620 FNDGNKLSFDPDKGS
+3620 FNDGKKLSFDPDKGS

-3651 EYQTDYITMRNWL
+3651 EYQTDYITMRSWL

-3744 NNDAKSYTEQT
+3744 NNNAKSYVEQT

-3851 MKFSEGANKYNLNQ
+3851 MKFSEGASKYNLNQ

-3977 KNIEQLVQNGS
+3977 KQIEQLVQNGS
-3988 VDAFN
+3988 IDAFN

-4066 EDNKEKFFTDAVDTN
+4066 EDNKEKFFTDTVDTN

-4132 NYIPTNNGKSVL
+4132 NYTPTNNGKSIL

-4155 VGALSNKIES
+4155 VGALSNKVES
-4165 IIRAKVVANSTNL
+4165 IIRAKVTANNTDL

-4183 DINDILFGKDSIA
+4183 DINSILFGKDSIA

-4201 IKNYIRVNKDDINL
+4201 IKNYIRVNKDNVNL
-4215 MTFVDESGNITNE
+4215 ITFVDESGNITNE

-4264 RSAFYDLLTSEDA
+4264 RSAFYDLLTSEDNT
-4277 VIREF
+4277 IREF

-4308 MWYKRKLGY
+4308 MSYKRKLGY

-4330 GDTSVI
+4330 GDTSVV
-4336 NSNNTSNQI
+4336 NSNNTSDWV

-4379 VSNVINLASA
+4379 VSNVVNLASA

-4402 VKGDYDIS
+4402 VRGDYDIS
-4410 RNYKFF
+4410 KNYKFF
-4416 KIVGAGNNIDVYQ
+4416 KIVGTGNNIDVYQ

-4472 SAFDANNFTDK
+4472 SAFDTNNFTDK
-4483 MLNQINDVFNLIDKR
+4483 MLDQINNVFNLIDKR

-4538 DNYTDQEI
+4538 DNYADQEI

-4553 QEITSSEAISTEEF
+4553 QEITSSEAISSEEF

-4581 HIDDTLLADLDG
+4581 HIDDTLLSDLDG

>member
-43 NEAWNQLEEELN
+43 DEAWNQLEEELN

-115 YINQAVNINVRDA
+115 YIDQAVNINVRDA

-416 RFDINK
+416 KFDINK

-427 EFGLEARGY
+427 EFGLESRGY

-451 AYDIQTSDQD
+451 AYNIQTSDQN

-503 AIGAKAIA
+503 TIGAKAIA
-511 KGIGTAAMTNART
+511 NGIGTAAMKNART
-524 RKLIEAVKN
+524 RKLIEAVKD

-540 RVFDNPMQKVATK
+540 KVFDNPMQKVATK

-590 PVDGTQIES
+590 PVDGTQTES

-636 RKAMGIGSFV
+636 RKAMSIGSFI

-669 LSIQELSARGLD
+669 LSIQELSARNLD

-717 TDVTDKMIDEDV
+717 TDVTDKMIDEDI

-768 VELINSFNE
+768 VELINGFNE
-777 ASELAD
+777 ASELFD

-816 TNGLAEDQTAIQ
+816 TNGLAEGQTAIQ

-890 REVKDSL
+890 REIKDSL
-897 SKLDNILFKGT
+897 SKLDNTLFKGT

-1007 QSWNDIENSANV
+1007 QSWSDIENSANV

-1052 FDTPIDNQPV
+1052 FDTPIDSQPV

-1079 GSDTK
+1079 GDDTK
-1084 ETSQESARTVDNISD
+1084 ETSQESAHTVDSISD
-1099 DADRNSVNTPVD
+1099 DTDRGSVNTPVD
-1111 EIATGSSEE
+1111 EIATNSSEE

-1144 VSDKEYI
+1144 VSDKEYV
-1151 EDNDVI
+1151 EDNDVT
-1157 EIAQGSANDQDRAAT
+1157 EITQSSANDQDRAAT

-1204 EDSDMAST
+1204 EDSDVTST
-1212 ETITNTEE
+1212 ENITTAEE
-1220 EVQSEQP
+1220 EVQPEQP
-1227 THTTKRQEPI
+1227 AQAPKREEPI
-1237 SPKQINPIVNLT
+1237 SPKQINPTINLT
-1249 PESFDGATDETVEIP
+1249 PESFDGSTDETVEIP
-1264 LETQDDVIYTDGT
+1264 LETQDDIIYTDGT

-1374 ELAAKLAI
+1374 ELASKLAI

-1388 QKAYYIVTDSKE
+1388 QKAYYIVTDNKE
-1400 TRKFERDA
+1400 TRKSERDA

-1535 IQMTDQILNGEV
+1535 IQMSNQILNGEV

-1670 VNHGPGTV
+1670 VNYGPSTV

-1691 VRKTLHY
+1691 IRKTFHY

-1713 PDGSYVLKYLKIKN
+1713 PEGSYMLKYLKIKN
-1727 TNGKIVFTDQQAYD
+1727 TNGKVVFTDQQAYD

-1760 NPISDN
+1760 DPISDN
-1766 IVNAAIEYMNRYN
+1766 IVNAAIDYMNKYN

-1799 LTRDTD
+1799 LTRGTD
-1805 GKVIRKDGTPILM
+1805 GKVVRNGNTPILM

-1851 ANISKPEPTNSTKRK
+1851 AEVSNIEQVKQSTNEK
-1866 VGNKEQKKED
+1866 VKQ
-1876 VPEES
+1876 V
-1881 TKLKSQDYEPKEL
+1881 TATVEPKYEQ
-1894 PKEIATEKDRVQRSK
+1894 PRQPSDKIATEESK
-1909 LLNKQDVI
+1909 K
-1917 DVLNTEHLLIRVRV
+1917 TT
-1931 KNSTIEYVDI
+1931 TIE
-1941 FFDERKDRWDIL
+1941 L
-1953 PRINYNVEGAEEIY
+1953 P
-1967 PTQEQIKSV
+1967 Q
-1976 LDRFIPYDLQQYY
+1976 
-1989 TSGQYKQDHAKLI
+1989 
-2002 QYQEDLANQGKNLEE
+2002 
-2017 RIQLLWETNV
+2017 
-2027 GVDATLRD
+2027 
-2035 RWGIYS
+2035 
-2041 FNEYTGETNF
+2041 
-2051 VPNTRET
+2051 
-2058 ATTELLK
+2058 

-2123 SLDIVAAKKWLHDTL
+2123 TLDIAAAKKWLHDTL

-2172 DEFVARVVL
+2172 DEFVARIVL

-2203 TPAQRDQ
+2203 TPTQRDQ

-2265 VAFAGK
+2265 MAFAGK

-2349 IRSMEDIQNLK
+2349 IRSMDDIQNLK

-2670 NLLNTIGIPF
+2670 NLLNAIGIPF

-2824 ALTSPD
+2824 TLTSPD

-2945 KEYVEKGKSRFYDNY
+2945 KEDVEKGKSRFYDNY
-2960 HGEIGKDGKMA
+2960 HGKIGKDGKMA
-2971 PGGNGGR
+2971 PGDNGGR

-3074 QENSNPFAFYETLVS
+3074 QENANPFAFYETLVS

-3156 VLSTGTNLRTHWG
+3156 VLSTGINLRTHWG

-3233 TMQDRTKLSVEDI
+3233 TMQDRTKLSVEDV

-3411 NTEAINS
+3411 NIEAINS

-3473 NVVDNRHYGH
+3473 NVVDDRHYGH

-3607 RANQVWNEETARP
+3607 KGKNVDSYSNISLLNQNIDDLQLSVRTNKLLKAKGINTIEDIIKYGEQQLKHYLSDKQFTEILDLFSSLNIDFNTKKEFKYRA

-3651 EYQTDYITMRNWL
+3651 EYQTDYTTMRDWL
-3664 IEHNVIGNNS
+3664 IKHNVIGSNA

-3732 AYDPETNERYTW
+3732 AYDPETNERYAW
-3744 NNDAKSYTEQT
+3744 NNDAKSYVDQT

-3851 MKFSEGANKYNLNQ
+3851 MKFSEGASKYNLNQ

-3977 KNIEQLVQNGS
+3977 KQIEQLVQNGS
-3988 VDAFN
+3988 IDAFN

-4015 QQLLVIKAYQDLAS
+4015 QQLLVVKAYQDLAS

-4066 EDNKEKFFTDAVDTN
+4066 EDNKEKFFTDTVDTN

-4132 NYIPTNNGKSVL
+4132 NYTPTNNGKSIL

-4155 VGALSNKIES
+4155 VGALSNKVES
-4165 IIRAKVVANSTNL
+4165 IIRAKVTANNTDL

-4183 DINDILFGKDSIA
+4183 DINSILFGKDSIA

-4201 IKNYIRVNKDDINL
+4201 IKNYIRVNKDNVNL
-4215 MTFVDESGNITNE
+4215 ITFVDESGNITNE

-4264 RSAFYDLLTSEDA
+4264 RSAFYDLLTSEDNT
-4277 VIREF
+4277 IREF

-4308 MWYKRKLGY
+4308 MSYKRKLGY

-4330 GDTSVI
+4330 GDTSVV
-4336 NSNNTSNQI
+4336 NSNNTSDWV

-4379 VSNVINLASA
+4379 VSNVVNLASA

-4402 VKGDYDIS
+4402 VRGDYDIS
-4410 RNYKFF
+4410 KNYKFF
-4416 KIVGAGNNIDVYQ
+4416 KIVGTGNNIDVYQ

-4472 SAFDANNFTDK
+4472 SAFDTNNFTDK
-4483 MLNQINDVFNLIDKR
+4483 MLDQINNVFNLIDKR
-4498 VQLLRGKE
+4498 VQLLRGKD

-4516 RSIDYSN
+4516 HSVDYSN

-4546 QDSNTQE
+4546 QDSSTQE
-4553 QEITSSEAISTEEF
+4553 QEIASSETISPEEF
-4567 IDNSSDPSEIDNIN
+4567 VDSSSDPSEVDNIN
-4581 HIDDTLLADLDG
+4581 HIDDTLLSDLDG

-4605 TPEPETVDVTELIT
+4605 TPEPEAIDVTELIT

-4632 VEIDEGTMNNLKKNG
+4632 AEINEGTVNNLKKNG

>member
-115 YINQAVNINVRDA
+115 YIDQAVNINVRDA

-303 LGIIPLGI
+303 LGIVPLGI

-328 VEVSLFDPST
+328 VEVSLFDSST

-416 RFDINK
+416 KFDINK

-427 EFGLEARGY
+427 EFGLESRGY

-451 AYDIQTSDQD
+451 AYNIQTSDQN

-496 TGKVVNN
+496 TGKIVNN

-511 KGIGTAAMTNART
+511 KGIGTAAMKNART
-524 RKLIEAVKN
+524 RKLIEAVKDK
-533 RTNKIAD
+533 TNKIAD

-578 QQSIFQKRYSDI
+578 QQSIFQKRYSDV

-605 GIIQS
+605 GVIQS

-657 QINRTRKQIESD
+657 QINRTRKEIESD

-717 TDVTDKMIDEDV
+717 TDVTDKMIDEDI

-768 VELINSFNE
+768 VELINGFNE
-777 ASELAD
+777 ASELSD

-794 QIFNESIDSPL
+794 QIFNESINSPL

-816 TNGLAEDQTAIQ
+816 TNGLAEGQTAIQ

-844 TSRVLDRL
+844 TGRVLDRL

-890 REVKDSL
+890 REIKDSL
-897 SKLDNILFKGT
+897 SKLDNTLFKGT

-1007 QSWNDIENSANV
+1007 QSWSDIENSANV

-1052 FDTPIDNQPV
+1052 FDTPIDSQPV

-1079 GSDTK
+1079 GDDTK
-1084 ETSQESARTVDNISD
+1084 ETSQESAHTVDSISD
-1099 DADRNSVNTPVD
+1099 DTDRNSVNTPVD
-1111 EIATGSSEE
+1111 EIATNSSEE

-1144 VSDKEYI
+1144 VSDKEYV
-1151 EDNDVI
+1151 EDNDVT
-1157 EIAQGSANDQDRAAT
+1157 EITQSSANDQDRAAT

-1204 EDSDMAST
+1204 EDSDMTST
-1212 ETITNTEE
+1212 ENITTAEE
-1220 EVQSEQP
+1220 EVQPEQP
-1227 THTTKRQEPI
+1227 AQATKREEPI
-1237 SPKQINPIVNLT
+1237 SPKQINPTINLT
-1249 PESFDGATDETVEIP
+1249 PESFDGSTDEIVEVP
-1264 LETQDDVIYTDGT
+1264 LETQDDIIYTDGT

-1374 ELAAKLAI
+1374 ELASKLAI

-1388 QKAYYIVTDSKE
+1388 QKAYYIVTDNKE
-1400 TRKFERDA
+1400 TRKSERDA

-1670 VNHGPGTV
+1670 VNYGPGTV

-1691 VRKTLHY
+1691 IRKTLHY

-1713 PDGSYVLKYLKIKN
+1713 QEGSYMLKYLKIKN

-1760 NPISDN
+1760 NPVSDN
-1766 IVNAAIEYMNRYN
+1766 IVNAAIEYMNKYS

-1799 LTRDTD
+1799 LTRGSD
-1805 GKVIRKDGTPILM
+1805 GKVVRNGNIPILM

-1851 ANISKPEPTNSTKRK
+1851 AEVSNIEQVKQSTNEKVKQVTATVESKREQPEQPS
-1866 VGNKEQKKED
+1866 D
-1876 VPEES
+1876 
-1881 TKLKSQDYEPKEL
+1881 
-1894 PKEIATEKDRVQRSK
+1894 EIATEESK
-1909 LLNKQDVI
+1909 K
-1917 DVLNTEHLLIRVRV
+1917 TA
-1931 KNSTIEYVDI
+1931 TIE
-1941 FFDERKDRWDIL
+1941 L
-1953 PRINYNVEGAEEIY
+1953 P
-1967 PTQEQIKSV
+1967 Q
-1976 LDRFIPYDLQQYY
+1976 
-1989 TSGQYKQDHAKLI
+1989 
-2002 QYQEDLANQGKNLEE
+2002 
-2017 RIQLLWETNV
+2017 
-2027 GVDATLRD
+2027 
-2035 RWGIYS
+2035 
-2041 FNEYTGETNF
+2041 
-2051 VPNTRET
+2051 
-2058 ATTELLK
+2058 

-2123 SLDIVAAKKWLHDTL
+2123 TLDIAAAKKWLHDTL

-2172 DEFVARVVL
+2172 DEFVARIVL

-2252 RIKKFFKAMWDLV
+2252 RIKKFFKAIWDLV
-2265 VAFAGK
+2265 MAFAGK

-2297 LEEFNK
+2297 LDEFNK

-2349 IRSMEDIQNLK
+2349 IRSMDDIQNLK

-2412 IEREEAEIAEKEAKD
+2412 IEREESEIAEKEAKD

-2453 KLFFYSIPQSRFAT
+2453 KLFFYSIPQSKFAT

-2487 AQSFDITWNRI
+2487 AQSFDITWNKI

-2670 NLLNTIGIPF
+2670 NLLNVIGIPF

-2824 ALTSPD
+2824 TLTSPD

-2945 KEYVEKGKSRFYDNY
+2945 KEDVEKGKSRFYDNY
-2960 HGEIGKDGKMA
+2960 HGKIGKDGKMA

-3015 RIRTELI
+3015 RIRTQLI

-3032 NTLLIDKVDK
+3032 NTLLLDKVDK
-3042 EIEQAIKLGVISRDK
+3042 EIKQAIKLGVISRDK

-3211 KNNPSLTDD
+3211 KNNLSLTDD

-3233 TMQDRTKLSVEDI
+3233 TMQDRTKLSVEDV

-3301 AYNILESNQNVL
+3301 AYNILESNQDVL

-3342 SNINV
+3342 SDINV

-3411 NTEAINS
+3411 NIEAINS

-3473 NVVDNRHYGH
+3473 NVVDDRHYGH

-3607 RANQVWNEETARP
+3607 RANQVWDEETARP
-3620 FNDGNKLSFDPDKGS
+3620 FNDGKKLSFDPDKGS

-3651 EYQTDYITMRNWL
+3651 EYQTDYITMRSWL

-3732 AYDPETNERYTW
+3732 SYDPETNERYTW

-3977 KNIEQLVQNGS
+3977 KQIEQLVQNGS
-3988 VDAFN
+3988 IDAFN

-4015 QQLLVIKAYQDLAS
+4015 QQLLVVKAYQDLAS

-4066 EDNKEKFFTDAVDTN
+4066 EDNKEKFFTDTVDTN

-4121 LTSILQQIRGG
+4121 LTSILQQTRGG
-4132 NYIPTNNGKSVL
+4132 NYVPTNNGKSIL

-4183 DINDILFGKDSIA
+4183 DINDVLFGKDSIA

-4264 RSAFYDLLTSEDA
+4264 RSAFYDLLTSEDS
-4277 VIREF
+4277 VIKEF

-4330 GDTSVI
+4330 GDTSVV
-4336 NSNNTSNQI
+4336 NSNNTSDQV
-4345 DSIYLNLVRN
+4345 DSIYLSLVRN

-4389 TSKTRVNVNTVIS
+4389 TSKTRINVNTVIS

-4416 KIVGAGNNIDVYQ
+4416 KIVGTGNNIDVYQ

-4472 SAFDANNFTDK
+4472 SAFDTNNFTDK
-4483 MLNQINDVFNLIDKR
+4483 MLDQINNVFNLIDKR
-4498 VQLLRGKE
+4498 VQLLRGKD

-4516 RSIDYSN
+4516 HSVDYSN

-4546 QDSNTQE
+4546 QDSSTQE
-4553 QEITSSEAISTEEF
+4553 QEIASSETISPEEF
-4567 IDNSSDPSEIDNIN
+4567 VDSSSDPSEVDNIN
-4581 HIDDTLLADLDG
+4581 HIDDTLLSDLDG

-4605 TPEPETVDVTELIT
+4605 TPEPEAIDVTELIT
-4619 EIIDSVETPIDDI
+4619 EIIDSVETPIDNI
-4632 VEIDEGTMNNLKKNG
+4632 TEINEGTVNNLKKNG

>member
-62 TSLEESEITEKQEQS
+62 TSFQEQP
-77 TKKLPGVGSS
+77 TYTEDANKKLPGVGSS
-87 YDFASDLSKAVIG
+87 YDFASDFSKAIIG
-100 LFTDNYK
+100 LFSDDYK
-107 GENGNDSS
+107 GENGDDSN
-115 YINQAVNINVRDA
+115 YIEQAVNINVRDA

-140 RETEGKWIPEIEIAK
+140 RETEGKWIPEIEVAK

-165 ELSVDGPDYF
+165 ELSIDGPDYF

-204 QAIEP
+204 QAVEP

-303 LGIIPLGI
+303 LGIVPLGI

-416 RFDINK
+416 KFDINK

-427 EFGLEARGY
+427 EFGLESRGY

-451 AYDIQTSDQD
+451 AYNIQTSDQN

-496 TGKVVNN
+496 TGKIVNN
-503 AIGAKAIA
+503 TIGAKAIA
-511 KGIGTAAMTNART
+511 KGIGTAAMKNART
-524 RKLIEAVKN
+524 RKLIEAAKN

-590 PVDGTQIES
+590 PVDGTQVES

-605 GIIQS
+605 GVIQS

-717 TDVTDKMIDEDV
+717 TDVTDKMIDEDI

-749 ELGINRKS
+749 ELRINRKS

-768 VELINSFNE
+768 VELINSFDE
-777 ASELAD
+777 ASELSD

-816 TNGLAEDQTAIQ
+816 TNGLAEGQTAIQ

-890 REVKDSL
+890 REIKDSL
-897 SKLDNILFKGT
+897 SKLDNTLFKGT

-1007 QSWNDIENSANV
+1007 QSWSDIENSANV

-1052 FDTPIDNQPV
+1052 FDTPIDSQPV

-1079 GSDTK
+1079 GDDTK
-1084 ETSQESARTVDNISD
+1084 ETSQESAHTVDSISD
-1099 DADRNSVNTPVD
+1099 DTDRGSVNTPVD
-1111 EIATGSSEE
+1111 EIATNSSEE

-1144 VSDKEYI
+1144 VSDKEYV
-1151 EDNDVI
+1151 EDNDVT
-1157 EIAQGSANDQDRAAT
+1157 EITQSSANDQDRAAT

-1220 EVQSEQP
+1220 EVQSEQS
-1227 THTTKRQEPI
+1227 TYNTKRQEPI
-1237 SPKQINPIVNLT
+1237 SPKQINPTINLT
-1249 PESFDGATDETVEIP
+1249 PESFDGSTDEIVEVP
-1264 LETQDDVIYTDGT
+1264 LETQDDIIYTDGT

-1374 ELAAKLAI
+1374 ELASKLAI

-1388 QKAYYIVTDSKE
+1388 QKAYYIVTDNKE
-1400 TRKFERDA
+1400 TRKSERDA

-1535 IQMTDQILNGEV
+1535 IQMSNQILNGEV

-1670 VNHGPGTV
+1670 VNYGPSTV

-1691 VRKTLHY
+1691 IRKTFHY

-1713 PDGSYVLKYLKIKN
+1713 PEGSYMLKYLKIKN
-1727 TNGKIVFTDQQAYD
+1727 TNGKVVFTDQQAYD

-1760 NPISDN
+1760 DPISDN
-1766 IVNAAIEYMNRYN
+1766 IVNAAIDYMNKYN

-1799 LTRDTD
+1799 LTRGTD
-1805 GKVIRKDGTPILM
+1805 GKVVRNGNTPILM

-1851 ANISKPEPTNSTKRK
+1851 AEVSNIEQVKQSTNEK
-1866 VGNKEQKKED
+1866 VKQ
-1876 VPEES
+1876 V
-1881 TKLKSQDYEPKEL
+1881 TATVEPKYEQ
-1894 PKEIATEKDRVQRSK
+1894 PRQPSDKIATEESK
-1909 LLNKQDVI
+1909 K
-1917 DVLNTEHLLIRVRV
+1917 TT
-1931 KNSTIEYVDI
+1931 TIE
-1941 FFDERKDRWDIL
+1941 L
-1953 PRINYNVEGAEEIY
+1953 P
-1967 PTQEQIKSV
+1967 Q
-1976 LDRFIPYDLQQYY
+1976 
-1989 TSGQYKQDHAKLI
+1989 
-2002 QYQEDLANQGKNLEE
+2002 
-2017 RIQLLWETNV
+2017 
-2027 GVDATLRD
+2027 
-2035 RWGIYS
+2035 
-2041 FNEYTGETNF
+2041 
-2051 VPNTRET
+2051 
-2058 ATTELLK
+2058 

-2123 SLDIVAAKKWLHDTL
+2123 TLDIAAAKKWLHDTL

-2172 DEFVARVVL
+2172 DEFVARIVL

-2203 TPAQRDQ
+2203 TPTQRDQ

-2265 VAFAGK
+2265 MAFAGK

-2349 IRSMEDIQNLK
+2349 IRSMDDIQNLK

-2670 NLLNTIGIPF
+2670 NLLNAIGIPF

-2824 ALTSPD
+2824 TLTSPD

-2945 KEYVEKGKSRFYDNY
+2945 KEDVEKGKSRFYDNY
-2960 HGEIGKDGKMA
+2960 HGKIGKDGKMA

-3074 QENSNPFAFYETLVS
+3074 QENANPFAFYETLVS

-3233 TMQDRTKLSVEDI
+3233 TMQDRTKLSVEDV

-3411 NTEAINS
+3411 NIEAINS

-3473 NVVDNRHYGH
+3473 NVVDDRHYGH

-3607 RANQVWNEETARP
+3607 KGKNVDSYSNISLLNQNIDDLQLSVRTNKLLKAKGINTIEDIIKYGEQQLKHYLSDKQFTEILDLFSSLNIDFNTKKEFKYRA

-3651 EYQTDYITMRNWL
+3651 EYQTDYTTMRDWL
-3664 IEHNVIGNNS
+3664 IKHNVIGSNA

-3732 AYDPETNERYTW
+3732 SYDPETNERYTW

-3800 TTELKEAEPMYEL
+3800 TTELKEAETMYEL

-4066 EDNKEKFFTDAVDTN
+4066 EDNKEKFFTDTVDTN

-4132 NYIPTNNGKSVL
+4132 NYVPTNNGKSIL

-4215 MTFVDESGNITNE
+4215 MTFVDEYGNITNE

-4264 RSAFYDLLTSEDA
+4264 RSAFYDLLTSEDN
-4277 VIREF
+4277 VIKEF

-4336 NSNNTSNQI
+4336 NSNNTSDQV
-4345 DSIYLNLVRN
+4345 DSIYLSLVRN

-4416 KIVGAGNNIDVYQ
+4416 KIVGTGNNIDVYQ

-4472 SAFDANNFTDK
+4472 SAFDTNNFTDK
-4483 MLNQINDVFNLIDKR
+4483 MLDQINNVFNLIDKR

-4516 RSIDYSN
+4516 HSVDYSN

-4529 KASIELDQT
+4529 KASIELDQA

-4546 QDSNTQE
+4546 QDSSTQE
-4553 QEITSSEAISTEEF
+4553 QEITSSETISPEEF

>member
-62 TSLEESEITEKQEQS
+62 TSLEESEITERQEQS

-115 YINQAVNINVRDA
+115 YIDQAVNINVRDA

-140 RETEGKWIPEIEIAK
+140 RETEGKWILEIEIAK

-416 RFDINK
+416 KFDINK

-427 EFGLEARGY
+427 EFGLESRGY

-451 AYDIQTSDQD
+451 AYNIQTSDQN

-470 VGLTEIEQGNNAL
+470 VGLTKIEQGNNAL

-503 AIGAKAIA
+503 TIGAKAIA
-511 KGIGTAAMTNART
+511 NGIGTAAMKNART
-524 RKLIEAVKN
+524 RKLIEAVKD

-540 RVFDNPMQKVATK
+540 KVFDNPMQKVATK

-590 PVDGTQIES
+590 PVDGTQTES

-717 TDVTDKMIDEDV
+717 TDVTDKMIDEDI

-768 VELINSFNE
+768 VELINGFNE
-777 ASELAD
+777 ASELSD

-816 TNGLAEDQTAIQ
+816 TNGLAEGQTAIQ

-844 TSRVLDRL
+844 TGRVLDRL

-890 REVKDSL
+890 REIKDSL
-897 SKLDNILFKGT
+897 SKLDNTLFKGT

-1007 QSWNDIENSANV
+1007 QSWSDIENSANV

-1052 FDTPIDNQPV
+1052 FDTPIDSQPV

-1079 GSDTK
+1079 GDDTK
-1084 ETSQESARTVDNISD
+1084 ETSQESAHTVDSISD
-1099 DADRNSVNTPVD
+1099 DTDRNSVNTPVD
-1111 EIATGSSEE
+1111 EIATSSSEE

-1144 VSDKEYI
+1144 VSDKEYV
-1151 EDNDVI
+1151 EDNDVT
-1157 EIAQGSANDQDRAAT
+1157 EITQSSANDQDRAAT

-1204 EDSDMAST
+1204 EDSNVTST
-1212 ETITNTEE
+1212 ENITTAEE
-1220 EVQSEQP
+1220 EVQPEQP
-1227 THTTKRQEPI
+1227 AQAPKREEPI
-1237 SPKQINPIVNLT
+1237 SPKQINPTINLT
-1249 PESFDGATDETVEIP
+1249 PESFDGSTDETVEIP
-1264 LETQDDVIYTDGT
+1264 LETQDDIIYTDGT

-1362 PVQFDGERRPGI
+1362 PIQFDGERRPGI

-1420 TTEDGKKLIYN
+1420 TTEDDKKLIYN

-1553 GPFPMDPADRFTIV
+1553 GPFPMDPVDRFTIV

-1713 PDGSYVLKYLKIKN
+1713 PEGSYMLKYLKIKN
-1727 TNGKIVFTDQQAYD
+1727 TNGKVVFTDQQAYD

-1760 NPISDN
+1760 SPISDN
-1766 IVNAAIEYMNRYN
+1766 IVNAAIDYMNKYN

-1799 LTRDTD
+1799 LTRGAD
-1805 GKVIRKDGTPILM
+1805 GKVVRNGNTPILM
-1818 SWMINHQVLK
+1818 SWMVNHQVLK

-1851 ANISKPEPTNSTKRK
+1851 AEVSNIEQVKQSTNEKVKQVTATVESKREQPEQPS
-1866 VGNKEQKKED
+1866 D
-1876 VPEES
+1876 
-1881 TKLKSQDYEPKEL
+1881 
-1894 PKEIATEKDRVQRSK
+1894 EIATEESK
-1909 LLNKQDVI
+1909 K
-1917 DVLNTEHLLIRVRV
+1917 TA
-1931 KNSTIEYVDI
+1931 TIE
-1941 FFDERKDRWDIL
+1941 L
-1953 PRINYNVEGAEEIY
+1953 P
-1967 PTQEQIKSV
+1967 Q
-1976 LDRFIPYDLQQYY
+1976 
-1989 TSGQYKQDHAKLI
+1989 
-2002 QYQEDLANQGKNLEE
+2002 
-2017 RIQLLWETNV
+2017 
-2027 GVDATLRD
+2027 
-2035 RWGIYS
+2035 
-2041 FNEYTGETNF
+2041 
-2051 VPNTRET
+2051 
-2058 ATTELLK
+2058 

-2123 SLDIVAAKKWLHDTL
+2123 ALDIAAAKKWLHDTL

-2252 RIKKFFKAMWDLV
+2252 RIKKFFKAIWDLV
-2265 VAFAGK
+2265 IAFAGK

-2349 IRSMEDIQNLK
+2349 IRSMDDIQNLK

-2412 IEREEAEIAEKEAKD
+2412 IEREESEIAEKEAKD

-2453 KLFFYSIPQSRFAT
+2453 KLFFYSIPQSKFAT

-2655 NQGLKQFEHTKERLL
+2655 NQGLKQFEQTKERLL
-2670 NLLNTIGIPF
+2670 NLLNAIGIPF

-2824 ALTSPD
+2824 TLTSPD

-2945 KEYVEKGKSRFYDNY
+2945 KEDVEKGKSRFYDNY
-2960 HGEIGKDGKMA
+2960 HGKIGKDGKMA

-3032 NTLLIDKVDK
+3032 NTLLLDKVDK
-3042 EIEQAIKLGVISRDK
+3042 EIKQAIKLGVISRDK

-3313 GNPELYAKA
+3313 GNPKLYAKA

-3342 SNINV
+3342 SDINV

-3411 NTEAINS
+3411 NIEAINS

-3473 NVVDNRHYGH
+3473 NVVDDRHYGH

-3620 FNDGNKLSFDPDKGS
+3620 FNDGKKLSFEPDKGS

-3651 EYQTDYITMRNWL
+3651 EYQTDYITMRSWL

-3744 NNDAKSYTEQT
+3744 NNNAKSYVEQT

-3851 MKFSEGANKYNLNQ
+3851 MKFSEGASKYNLNQ

-3927 QPALKEY
+3927 QPVLKEY

-3977 KNIEQLVQNGS
+3977 KQIEQLVQNGS
-3988 VDAFN
+3988 IDAFN

-4015 QQLLVIKAYQDLAS
+4015 QQLLVVKAYQDLAS

-4066 EDNKEKFFTDAVDTN
+4066 EDNKEKFFTDTVDTN
-4081 GLDVYFGNTFLHKKL
+4081 GLDIYFGNTFLHKKL

-4132 NYIPTNNGKSVL
+4132 NYVPTNNGKSIL

-4183 DINDILFGKDSIA
+4183 DINDVLFGKDSIA

-4264 RSAFYDLLTSEDA
+4264 RSAFYDLLTSEDN
-4277 VIREF
+4277 VIKEF

-4336 NSNNTSNQI
+4336 NSNNTSDQI

-4416 KIVGAGNNIDVYQ
+4416 KIVGTGNNIDVYQ

-4472 SAFDANNFTDK
+4472 SAFDTNNFTDK
-4483 MLNQINDVFNLIDKR
+4483 MLDQINNVFNLIDKR

-4516 RSIDYSN
+4516 HSVDYSN
-4523 YDNIEE
+4523 YDNVEE
-4529 KASIELDQT
+4529 KASIELDQA

-4546 QDSNTQE
+4546 QDSSTQE
-4553 QEITSSEAISTEEF
+4553 QEIASSETISPEEF

-4593 METDSGIEFEDL
+4593 IETDSGIEFEDL

-4632 VEIDEGTMNNLKKNG
+4632 AEIDEGTVNNLKKNG

>member
-43 NEAWNQLEEELN
+43 DEAWNQLEEELN

-100 LFTDNYK
+100 LFTDDYK

-115 YINQAVNINVRDA
+115 YIDQAVNINVRDA

-140 RETEGKWIPEIEIAK
+140 RETEGKWIPEIEVAK

-416 RFDINK
+416 KFDINK

-427 EFGLEARGY
+427 EFGLESRGY

-451 AYDIQTSDQD
+451 AYNIQTSDQN

-503 AIGAKAIA
+503 TIGAKAIA
-511 KGIGTAAMTNART
+511 NGIGTAAMKNART
-524 RKLIEAVKN
+524 RKLIEAVKD

-540 RVFDNPMQKVATK
+540 KVFDNPMQKVATK

-590 PVDGTQIES
+590 PVDGTQTES

-636 RKAMGIGSFV
+636 RKAMSIGSFI

-669 LSIQELSARGLD
+669 LSIQELSARNLD

-717 TDVTDKMIDEDV
+717 TDVTDKMIDEDI

-768 VELINSFNE
+768 VELINGFNE
-777 ASELAD
+777 ASELSD

-816 TNGLAEDQTAIQ
+816 TNGLAEGQTAIQ

-890 REVKDSL
+890 REIKDSL
-897 SKLDNILFKGT
+897 SKLDNTLFKGT

-1007 QSWNDIENSANV
+1007 QSWSDIENSANV

-1052 FDTPIDNQPV
+1052 FDTPIDSQPV

-1079 GSDTK
+1079 GDDTK
-1084 ETSQESARTVDNISD
+1084 ETSQESAHTVDSISD
-1099 DADRNSVNTPVD
+1099 DTDRNSVNTPVD

-1120 QVDEVTDNTGDTGEV
+1120 QADEVTDNTGDTGEV

-1144 VSDKEYI
+1144 VSDKEYV
-1151 EDNDVI
+1151 EDNDVT
-1157 EIAQGSANDQDRAAT
+1157 EITQSSANDQDRAAT

-1204 EDSDMAST
+1204 EDSDMTST
-1212 ETITNTEE
+1212 ESVTTTEE
-1220 EVQSEQP
+1220 EVQSEQS
-1227 THTTKRQEPI
+1227 TYNTKRQEPI
-1237 SPKQINPIVNLT
+1237 SPKQINPTINLT
-1249 PESFDGATDETVEIP
+1249 PESFDGSTDEIVEVP

-1289 SPVSDEEIEMQG
+1289 SPVSDEQIEMQG

-1356 IEANGK
+1356 IKANDK

-1374 ELAAKLAI
+1374 ELAAKLAT

-1469 DKYIKTYSPDYFVD
+1469 DKYIKTYSPNYFVD

-1535 IQMTDQILNGEV
+1535 IQMSNQILNGEV

-1586 YIIPKVG
+1586 YIIPKV
-1593 DTPSQRTSAPIM
+1593 DNTPSQRSSAPIM

-1655 PISNNPEFLDILDIL
+1655 PVSNNPEFLDILDIL
-1670 VNHGPGTV
+1670 VNYGPSTV

-1691 VRKTLHY
+1691 IRKTFHY

-1713 PDGSYVLKYLKIKN
+1713 PEGSYMLKYLKIKN
-1727 TNGKIVFTDQQAYD
+1727 TNGKVVFTDQQAYD

-1760 NPISDN
+1760 DPISDN
-1766 IVNAAIEYMNRYN
+1766 IVNAAIDYMNKYN

-1799 LTRDTD
+1799 LTRGTD
-1805 GKVIRKDGTPILM
+1805 GKVVRNGNTPILM

-1851 ANISKPEPTNSTKRK
+1851 AEVSNIEQVKQSTNEK
-1866 VGNKEQKKED
+1866 VKQ
-1876 VPEES
+1876 V
-1881 TKLKSQDYEPKEL
+1881 TATVEPKYEQ
-1894 PKEIATEKDRVQRSK
+1894 PRQPSDKIATEESK
-1909 LLNKQDVI
+1909 K
-1917 DVLNTEHLLIRVRV
+1917 TT
-1931 KNSTIEYVDI
+1931 TIE
-1941 FFDERKDRWDIL
+1941 L
-1953 PRINYNVEGAEEIY
+1953 P
-1967 PTQEQIKSV
+1967 Q
-1976 LDRFIPYDLQQYY
+1976 
-1989 TSGQYKQDHAKLI
+1989 
-2002 QYQEDLANQGKNLEE
+2002 
-2017 RIQLLWETNV
+2017 
-2027 GVDATLRD
+2027 
-2035 RWGIYS
+2035 
-2041 FNEYTGETNF
+2041 
-2051 VPNTRET
+2051 
-2058 ATTELLK
+2058 

-2123 SLDIVAAKKWLHDTL
+2123 TLDIAAAKKWLHDTL

-2172 DEFVARVVL
+2172 DEFVARIVL

-2203 TPAQRDQ
+2203 TPTQRDQ

-2265 VAFAGK
+2265 MAFAGK

-2349 IRSMEDIQNLK
+2349 IRSMDDIQNLK

-2670 NLLNTIGIPF
+2670 NLLNAIGIPF

-2824 ALTSPD
+2824 TLTSPD

-2945 KEYVEKGKSRFYDNY
+2945 KEDVEKGKSRFYDNY
-2960 HGEIGKDGKMA
+2960 HGKIGKDGKMA
-2971 PGGNGGR
+2971 PGGDGGR

-3074 QENSNPFAFYETLVS
+3074 QENANPFAFYETLVS
-3089 HIPEEFNAITQND
+3089 HIPEDFNAITQND

-3156 VLSTGTNLRTHWG
+3156 VLSTGINLRTHWG

-3233 TMQDRTKLSVEDI
+3233 TMQDRTKLSVEDV

-3473 NVVDNRHYGH
+3473 NVVDDRHYGH

-3607 RANQVWNEETARP
+3607 KGKNVDSYSNISLLNQNIDDLQLSVRTNKLLKAKGINTIEDIIKYGEQQLKHYLSDKQFTEILDLFSSLNIDFNTKKEFKYRA

-3651 EYQTDYITMRNWL
+3651 EYQTDYTTMRDWL
-3664 IEHNVIGNNS
+3664 IKHNVIGSNA

-3744 NNDAKSYTEQT
+3744 NNNAKSYVEQT

-3851 MKFSEGANKYNLNQ
+3851 MKFSEGASKYNLNQ

-3977 KNIEQLVQNGS
+3977 KQIEQLVQNGS
-3988 VDAFN
+3988 IDAFN

-4015 QQLLVIKAYQDLAS
+4015 QQLLVVKAYQDLAS

-4066 EDNKEKFFTDAVDTN
+4066 EDNKEKFFADTVDTN

-4132 NYIPTNNGKSVL
+4132 NYTPTNNGKSIL

-4155 VGALSNKIES
+4155 VGALSNKVES
-4165 IIRAKVVANSTNL
+4165 IIRAKVTANNTDL

-4183 DINDILFGKDSIA
+4183 DINSILFGKDSIA

-4201 IKNYIRVNKDDINL
+4201 IKNYIRVNKDNVNL
-4215 MTFVDESGNITNE
+4215 ITFVDESGNITNE

-4264 RSAFYDLLTSEDA
+4264 RSAFYDLLTSEDNT
-4277 VIREF
+4277 IREF

-4308 MWYKRKLGY
+4308 MSYKRKLGY

-4330 GDTSVI
+4330 GDTSVV
-4336 NSNNTSNQI
+4336 NSNNTSDWV

-4379 VSNVINLASA
+4379 VSNVVNLASA

-4416 KIVGAGNNIDVYQ
+4416 KIVGTGNNIDVYQ

-4472 SAFDANNFTDK
+4472 SAFDTNNFTDK
-4483 MLNQINDVFNLIDKR
+4483 MLDQINNVFNLIDKR

-4516 RSIDYSN
+4516 HSVDYSN

-4529 KASIELDQT
+4529 KASIELDQA

-4647 KKRKEECK
+4647 KKRKKECE

>member
-115 YINQAVNINVRDA
+115 YIDQAVNINVRDA

-303 LGIIPLGI
+303 LGIVPLGI

-416 RFDINK
+416 KFDINK

-427 EFGLEARGY
+427 EFGLESRGY

-451 AYDIQTSDQD
+451 AYNIQTSDQN

-503 AIGAKAIA
+503 TIGAKAIA
-511 KGIGTAAMTNART
+511 NGIGTAAMKNART
-524 RKLIEAVKN
+524 RKLIEAVKD

-540 RVFDNPMQKVATK
+540 KVFDNPMQKVATK

-590 PVDGTQIES
+590 PVDGTQTES

-636 RKAMGIGSFV
+636 RKAMSIGSFI

-669 LSIQELSARGLD
+669 LSIQELSARNLD

-717 TDVTDKMIDEDV
+717 TDVTDKMIDEDI

-768 VELINSFNE
+768 VELINGFNE
-777 ASELAD
+777 ASELSD

-816 TNGLAEDQTAIQ
+816 TNGLAEGQTAIQ

-890 REVKDSL
+890 REIKDSL
-897 SKLDNILFKGT
+897 SKLDNTLFKGT

-1007 QSWNDIENSANV
+1007 QSWSDIENSANV

-1052 FDTPIDNQPV
+1052 FDTPIDSQPV

-1079 GSDTK
+1079 GDDTK
-1084 ETSQESARTVDNISD
+1084 ETSQESAHTVDSISD
-1099 DADRNSVNTPVD
+1099 DTDRNSVNTPVD

-1120 QVDEVTDNTGDTGEV
+1120 QADEVTDNTGDTGEV

-1289 SPVSDEEIEMQG
+1289 SPVSDEQIEMQG

-1374 ELAAKLAI
+1374 ELASKLAI

-1388 QKAYYIVTDSKE
+1388 QKAYYIVTDNKE
-1400 TRKFERDA
+1400 TRKSERDA

-1535 IQMTDQILNGEV
+1535 IQMSNQILNGEV

-1670 VNHGPGTV
+1670 VNYGPSTV

-1691 VRKTLHY
+1691 IRKTFHY

-1713 PDGSYVLKYLKIKN
+1713 PEGSYMLKYLKIKN
-1727 TNGKIVFTDQQAYD
+1727 TNGKVVFTDQQAYD

-1760 NPISDN
+1760 DPISDN
-1766 IVNAAIEYMNRYN
+1766 IVNAAIDYMNKYN

-1799 LTRDTD
+1799 LTRGTD
-1805 GKVIRKDGTPILM
+1805 GKVVRNGNTPILM

-1851 ANISKPEPTNSTKRK
+1851 AEVSNIEQVKQSTNEK
-1866 VGNKEQKKED
+1866 VKQ
-1876 VPEES
+1876 V
-1881 TKLKSQDYEPKEL
+1881 TATVEPKYEQ
-1894 PKEIATEKDRVQRSK
+1894 PRQPSDKIATEESK
-1909 LLNKQDVI
+1909 K
-1917 DVLNTEHLLIRVRV
+1917 TT
-1931 KNSTIEYVDI
+1931 TIE
-1941 FFDERKDRWDIL
+1941 L
-1953 PRINYNVEGAEEIY
+1953 P
-1967 PTQEQIKSV
+1967 Q
-1976 LDRFIPYDLQQYY
+1976 
-1989 TSGQYKQDHAKLI
+1989 
-2002 QYQEDLANQGKNLEE
+2002 
-2017 RIQLLWETNV
+2017 
-2027 GVDATLRD
+2027 
-2035 RWGIYS
+2035 
-2041 FNEYTGETNF
+2041 
-2051 VPNTRET
+2051 
-2058 ATTELLK
+2058 

-2123 SLDIVAAKKWLHDTL
+2123 TLDIAAAKKWLHDTL

-2172 DEFVARVVL
+2172 DEFVARIVL

-2203 TPAQRDQ
+2203 TPTQRDQ

-2265 VAFAGK
+2265 MAFAGK

-2349 IRSMEDIQNLK
+2349 IRSMDDIQNLK

-2631 LDKQILSDIEQIQK
+2631 LDKQILSNIEQIQK

-2670 NLLNTIGIPF
+2670 NLLNAIGIPF

-2824 ALTSPD
+2824 TLTSPD

-2945 KEYVEKGKSRFYDNY
+2945 KEDVEKGKSRFYDNY
-2960 HGEIGKDGKMA
+2960 HGKIGKDGKQA

-3074 QENSNPFAFYETLVS
+3074 QENANPFAFYETLVS

-3156 VLSTGTNLRTHWG
+3156 VLSTGINLRTHWG

-3233 TMQDRTKLSVEDI
+3233 TMQDRTKLSVEDV

-3473 NVVDNRHYGH
+3473 NVVDDRHYGH

-3607 RANQVWNEETARP
+3607 KGKNVDSYSNISLLNQNIDDLQLSVRTNKLLKAKGINTIEDIIKYGEQQLKHYLSDKQFTEILDLFSSLNIDFNTKKEFKYRA

-3651 EYQTDYITMRNWL
+3651 EYQTDYTTMRDWL
-3664 IEHNVIGNNS
+3664 IKHNVIGSNA

-3732 AYDPETNERYTW
+3732 SYDPETNERYTW

-4066 EDNKEKFFTDAVDTN
+4066 EDNKEKFFTDTVDTN
-4081 GLDVYFGNTFLHKKL
+4081 GLDIYFGNTFLHKKL

-4132 NYIPTNNGKSVL
+4132 NYTPTNNGKSIL

-4155 VGALSNKIES
+4155 VGALSNKVES
-4165 IIRAKVVANSTNL
+4165 IIRAKVTANNTDL

-4183 DINDILFGKDSIA
+4183 DINSILFGKDSIA

-4201 IKNYIRVNKDDINL
+4201 IKNYIRVNKDNVNL
-4215 MTFVDESGNITNE
+4215 ITFVDESGNITNE

-4264 RSAFYDLLTSEDA
+4264 RSAFYDLLTSEDNT
-4277 VIREF
+4277 IREF

-4308 MWYKRKLGY
+4308 MSYKRKLGY

-4330 GDTSVI
+4330 GDTSVV
-4336 NSNNTSNQI
+4336 NSNNTSDWV

-4379 VSNVINLASA
+4379 VSNVVNLASA

-4402 VKGDYDIS
+4402 VRGDYDIS
-4410 RNYKFF
+4410 KNYKFF
-4416 KIVGAGNNIDVYQ
+4416 KIVGTGNNIDIYQ

-4472 SAFDANNFTDK
+4472 SAFDTNNFTDK
-4483 MLNQINDVFNLIDKR
+4483 MLDQINNVFNLIDKR
-4498 VQLLRGKE
+4498 VQLLRGKD

-4516 RSIDYSN
+4516 HSVDYSN

-4546 QDSNTQE
+4546 QDSSTQE
-4553 QEITSSEAISTEEF
+4553 QEIASSETISPEEF
-4567 IDNSSDPSEIDNIN
+4567 VDSSSDPSEVDNIN
-4581 HIDDTLLADLDG
+4581 HIDDTLLSDLDG

-4605 TPEPETVDVTELIT
+4605 TPEPEAIDVTELIT

-4632 VEIDEGTMNNLKKNG
+4632 AEINEGTVNNLKKNG

>member
-62 TSLEESEITEKQEQS
+62 TSFQEQP
-77 TKKLPGVGSS
+77 TYTEDANKKLPGVGSS
-87 YDFASDLSKAVIG
+87 YDFASDLSKAIIG
-100 LFTDNYK
+100 LFSDDYK
-107 GENGNDSS
+107 GENGDDSN
-115 YINQAVNINVRDA
+115 YIEQAVNINVRDA

-140 RETEGKWIPEIEIAK
+140 RETEGKWIPEIEVAK

-165 ELSVDGPDYF
+165 ELSIDGPDYF

-204 QAIEP
+204 QAVEP

-303 LGIIPLGI
+303 LGIVPLGI

-416 RFDINK
+416 KFDINK

-427 EFGLEARGY
+427 EFGLESRGY

-451 AYDIQTSDQD
+451 AYNIQTSDQN

-496 TGKVVNN
+496 TGKIVNN
-503 AIGAKAIA
+503 TIGAKAIA
-511 KGIGTAAMTNART
+511 KGIGTAAMKNART
-524 RKLIEAVKN
+524 RKLIEAAKN

-590 PVDGTQIES
+590 PVDGTQVES

-605 GIIQS
+605 GVIQS

-717 TDVTDKMIDEDV
+717 TDVTDKMIDEDI

-740 NKDIDNNLK
+740 NKAIDNNLK

-768 VELINSFNE
+768 VELINGFNE
-777 ASELAD
+777 ASELSD

-816 TNGLAEDQTAIQ
+816 TNGLAEGQTAIQ

-844 TSRVLDRL
+844 TGRVLDRL

-897 SKLDNILFKGT
+897 SKLDNTLFKGT

-927 SILNAGII
+927 SILNVGII
-935 NIISTKLNTYNTG
+935 NIIYTKLNTYNTG

-1007 QSWNDIENSANV
+1007 QSWSDIENSANV

-1052 FDTPIDNQPV
+1052 FDTPIDSQPV

-1068 NKTQVEPDNNQ
+1068 NRTQVEPDNNQ
-1079 GSDTK
+1079 GDDTK
-1084 ETSQESARTVDNISD
+1084 ETSQESAHTVDSISD
-1099 DADRNSVNTPVD
+1099 DTDRGSVNTPVD
-1111 EIATGSSEE
+1111 EIATNSSEE

-1144 VSDKEYI
+1144 VSDKEYV
-1151 EDNDVI
+1151 EDNDVT
-1157 EIAQGSANDQDRAAT
+1157 EITQSSANDQDRAAT

-1204 EDSDMAST
+1204 EDSDVTST
-1212 ETITNTEE
+1212 ENITTAEE
-1220 EVQSEQP
+1220 EVQPEQP
-1227 THTTKRQEPI
+1227 AQAPKREEPI
-1237 SPKQINPIVNLT
+1237 SPKQINPTINLT
-1249 PESFDGATDETVEIP
+1249 PESFDGSTDETVEIP
-1264 LETQDDVIYTDGT
+1264 LETQDDIIYTDGT

-1374 ELAAKLAI
+1374 ELASKLAI

-1388 QKAYYIVTDSKE
+1388 QKAYYIVTDNKE
-1400 TRKFERDA
+1400 TRKSERDA

-1691 VRKTLHY
+1691 IRKTFHY

-1713 PDGSYVLKYLKIKN
+1713 PEGSYMLKYLKIKN
-1727 TNGKIVFTDQQAYD
+1727 INGKVVFTDQQAYD

-1766 IVNAAIEYMNRYN
+1766 IVNAAIDYMNKYN
-1779 TDYYRVLNCDELVF
+1779 TNYYRVLNCDELVF

-1799 LTRDTD
+1799 LTRGAD
-1805 GKVIRKDGTPILM
+1805 GKVVRNGNTPILM

-1851 ANISKPEPTNSTKRK
+1851 AKVSNIEQVKQSTNEKVKQVTATVESKREQPEQPS
-1866 VGNKEQKKED
+1866 D
-1876 VPEES
+1876 
-1881 TKLKSQDYEPKEL
+1881 
-1894 PKEIATEKDRVQRSK
+1894 EIATEESK
-1909 LLNKQDVI
+1909 K
-1917 DVLNTEHLLIRVRV
+1917 TA
-1931 KNSTIEYVDI
+1931 TIE
-1941 FFDERKDRWDIL
+1941 L
-1953 PRINYNVEGAEEIY
+1953 P
-1967 PTQEQIKSV
+1967 Q
-1976 LDRFIPYDLQQYY
+1976 
-1989 TSGQYKQDHAKLI
+1989 
-2002 QYQEDLANQGKNLEE
+2002 
-2017 RIQLLWETNV
+2017 
-2027 GVDATLRD
+2027 
-2035 RWGIYS
+2035 
-2041 FNEYTGETNF
+2041 
-2051 VPNTRET
+2051 
-2058 ATTELLK
+2058 

-2123 SLDIVAAKKWLHDTL
+2123 TLDIAAAKKWLHDTL

-2172 DEFVARVVL
+2172 DEFVARIVL

-2252 RIKKFFKAMWDLV
+2252 RIKKFFKAIWDLV
-2265 VAFAGK
+2265 IAFAGK

-2349 IRSMEDIQNLK
+2349 IRSMDDIQNLK

-2453 KLFFYSIPQSRFAT
+2453 KLFFYSIPQSKFAT

-2487 AQSFDITWNRI
+2487 AQSFDITWNKI

-2810 IARSAYSANSLIVK
+2810 IARSAYGANSLIVK
-2824 ALTSPD
+2824 TLTSPD

-2945 KEYVEKGKSRFYDNY
+2945 KEDVEKGKSRFYDNY
-2960 HGEIGKDGKMA
+2960 HGKIGKDGKMA

-3032 NTLLIDKVDK
+3032 NTLLLDKVDK
-3042 EIEQAIKLGVISRDK
+3042 EIKQAIKLGVISRDK

-3156 VLSTGTNLRTHWG
+3156 VLSTGINLRTHWG

-3233 TMQDRTKLSVEDI
+3233 TMQDRTKLSVEDV
-3246 KFIEKQAVKS
+3246 KFIEKQAVES

-3269 NINQADA
+3269 NINQANA

-3342 SNINV
+3342 SDINV

-3411 NTEAINS
+3411 NIEAINS

-3473 NVVDNRHYGH
+3473 NVVDDRHYGH

-3526 NGRINNKALSNYL
+3526 NGKINNKALSNYL

-3553 EALALDKKGNFR
+3553 EALALDKNGNFR

-3607 RANQVWNEETARP
+3607 KGKDVDSYSNIHLLNQNIDNLDLSIKLNKILKARGINTIKDIIEYGESPLKMSLSDKHFTEILDLFSSFSIDFNTKEEFKYRA

-3651 EYQTDYITMRNWL
+3651 EYQTDYTTMRDWL

-3688 SSTFSFIVADV
+3688 SSTLSFIVADV
-3699 LPAQTGDTIVVPD
+3699 LPAQTGDAIVVPD

-3732 AYDPETNERYTW
+3732 SYDPETNERYTW

-3977 KNIEQLVQNGS
+3977 KQIEQLVQNGS
-3988 VDAFN
+3988 IDAFN

-4066 EDNKEKFFTDAVDTN
+4066 EDNKEKFFTDTVDTN
-4081 GLDVYFGNTFLHKKL
+4081 GLDIYFGNTFLHKKL
-4096 IYAMDLSN
+4096 IYVMDLSN

-4132 NYIPTNNGKSVL
+4132 NYVPTNNGKSIL

-4183 DINDILFGKDSIA
+4183 DINDVLFGKDSIA

-4264 RSAFYDLLTSEDA
+4264 RSAFYDLLTSEDN
-4277 VIREF
+4277 VIKEF

-4336 NSNNTSNQI
+4336 NSNNTSDQV
-4345 DSIYLNLVRN
+4345 DSIYLSLVRN

-4416 KIVGAGNNIDVYQ
+4416 KIVGTGNNIDVYQ

-4472 SAFDANNFTDK
+4472 SAFDTNNFTDK
-4483 MLNQINDVFNLIDKR
+4483 ILDQINNVFNLIDKR

-4529 KASIELDQT
+4529 KASMELDQT

-4546 QDSNTQE
+4546 QDSSIQE
-4553 QEITSSEAISTEEF
+4553 QEITSSETISPEEF
-4567 IDNSSDPSEIDNIN
+4567 VDSSSDPSEVDNIN
-4581 HIDDTLLADLDG
+4581 HIDDTLLSDLDG

-4605 TPEPETVDVTELIT
+4605 TPEPEAIDVTELIT

-4632 VEIDEGTMNNLKKNG
+4632 AEINEGTVNNLKKNG

>member
-43 NEAWNQLEEELN
+43 DEAWNQLEEELN

-62 TSLEESEITEKQEQS
+62 TSFQEQPVY
-77 TKKLPGVGSS
+77 TEDANKKLPGVGSS

-115 YINQAVNINVRDA
+115 YIDQAVNINVRDA
-128 LSINVQARVNEL
+128 LSINVQVRVNEL
-140 RETEGKWIPEIEIAK
+140 RETEGKWIPEIEVAK

-416 RFDINK
+416 KFDINK
-422 VMKDY
+422 VMRDY

-461 YNKFAKDAR
+461 YNKFAKNAR

-511 KGIGTAAMTNART
+511 KGIGTAAMKNART
-524 RKLIEAVKN
+524 RKLIEAVKD

-540 RVFDNPMQKVATK
+540 KVFDNPMQKIATK

-590 PVDGTQIES
+590 PVDGTQTES

-636 RKAMGIGSFV
+636 RKAMSIGSFI

-669 LSIQELSARGLD
+669 LSIQELSARNLD

-717 TDVTDKMIDEDV
+717 TDVTDKMIDEDI

-768 VELINSFNE
+768 VELINGFNE
-777 ASELAD
+777 ASELSD

-816 TNGLAEDQTAIQ
+816 TNSLAEDQTAIQ

-890 REVKDSL
+890 REIKDSL
-897 SKLDNILFKGT
+897 SKLDNTLFKGT

-1007 QSWNDIENSANV
+1007 QSWSDIENSANV

-1052 FDTPIDNQPV
+1052 FDTPIDSQPV

-1079 GSDTK
+1079 GDDTK
-1084 ETSQESARTVDNISD
+1084 ETSQESAHTVDSISD
-1099 DADRNSVNTPVD
+1099 DTDRNSVNTPVD

-1157 EIAQGSANDQDRAAT
+1157 EIAQGSANDQDRAAI

-1204 EDSDMAST
+1204 EDSDVTST
-1212 ETITNTEE
+1212 ENITTAEE
-1220 EVQSEQP
+1220 EVQPEQP
-1227 THTTKRQEPI
+1227 AQATKREEPI
-1237 SPKQINPIVNLT
+1237 SPKQINPTINLT
-1249 PESFDGATDETVEIP
+1249 PESFDGSTDETVEIP
-1264 LETQDDVIYTDGT
+1264 LETQDDIIYTDGT

-1341 HSTFFYAFNSTEVMP
+1341 HSTFFYASNSTEVMP
-1356 IEANGK
+1356 IAANGK

-1374 ELAAKLAI
+1374 ELASKLAI

-1388 QKAYYIVTDSKE
+1388 QKAYYIVTDNKE
-1400 TRKFERDA
+1400 TRKSERDA

-1670 VNHGPGTV
+1670 VNYGPGTV

-1691 VRKTLHY
+1691 IRKTLHY

-1713 PDGSYVLKYLKIKN
+1713 QEGSYMLKYLKIKN

-1760 NPISDN
+1760 NPVSDN
-1766 IVNAAIEYMNRYN
+1766 IVNAAIEYMNKYS

-1799 LTRDTD
+1799 LTRGSD
-1805 GKVIRKDGTPILM
+1805 GKVVRNGNIPILM

-1851 ANISKPEPTNSTKRK
+1851 AEVSNIEQVKQSTNEKVKQVTATVESKREQPEQPS
-1866 VGNKEQKKED
+1866 D
-1876 VPEES
+1876 
-1881 TKLKSQDYEPKEL
+1881 
-1894 PKEIATEKDRVQRSK
+1894 EIATEESK
-1909 LLNKQDVI
+1909 K
-1917 DVLNTEHLLIRVRV
+1917 TA
-1931 KNSTIEYVDI
+1931 TIE
-1941 FFDERKDRWDIL
+1941 L
-1953 PRINYNVEGAEEIY
+1953 P
-1967 PTQEQIKSV
+1967 Q
-1976 LDRFIPYDLQQYY
+1976 
-1989 TSGQYKQDHAKLI
+1989 
-2002 QYQEDLANQGKNLEE
+2002 
-2017 RIQLLWETNV
+2017 
-2027 GVDATLRD
+2027 
-2035 RWGIYS
+2035 
-2041 FNEYTGETNF
+2041 
-2051 VPNTRET
+2051 
-2058 ATTELLK
+2058 

-2123 SLDIVAAKKWLHDTL
+2123 TLDIAAAKKWLHDTL

-2172 DEFVARVVL
+2172 DEFVARIVL

-2252 RIKKFFKAMWDLV
+2252 RIKKFFKAIWDLV
-2265 VAFAGK
+2265 MAFAGK

-2453 KLFFYSIPQSRFAT
+2453 KLFFYSIPQSKFVT

-2487 AQSFDITWNRI
+2487 AQSFDITWNKI

-2670 NLLNTIGIPF
+2670 NLLNAIGIPF

-2945 KEYVEKGKSRFYDNY
+2945 KEDVEKGKSRFYDNY

-2971 PGGNGGR
+2971 PGGDGGR

-3074 QENSNPFAFYETLVS
+3074 QENANPFAFYETLVS

-3138 KIVGIFQRDV
+3138 KIVGIFQRYV

-3156 VLSTGTNLRTHWG
+3156 VLSTGINLRTHWG

-3233 TMQDRTKLSVEDI
+3233 TMQDRTKLSVEDV

-3411 NTEAINS
+3411 NIEAINS

-3473 NVVDNRHYGH
+3473 NVVDDRHYGH

-3607 RANQVWNEETARP
+3607 KGKNVDSYSNISLLNQNIDDLQFSVRTNKLLKAKGINTIEDIIKYGEQQLKHYLSDKQFTEILDLFSSLNIDFNTKKEFKYRA

-3651 EYQTDYITMRNWL
+3651 EYQTDYTTMRDWL
-3664 IEHNVIGNNS
+3664 IKHNVIGSNA

-3732 AYDPETNERYTW
+3732 SYDPETNERYTW

-3851 MKFSEGANKYNLNQ
+3851 MKFSERASKYNLNQ

-4066 EDNKEKFFTDAVDTN
+4066 EDNKEKFFTDTVDTN

-4104 SILRS
+4104 SILRT

-4132 NYIPTNNGKSVL
+4132 NYVPTNNGKSIL

-4178 MLTDS
+4178 RLTDS

-4264 RSAFYDLLTSEDA
+4264 RSAFYDLLTSEDN
-4277 VIREF
+4277 VIKEF

-4336 NSNNTSNQI
+4336 NSNNTSDQV
-4345 DSIYLNLVRN
+4345 DSIYLSLVRN

-4416 KIVGAGNNIDVYQ
+4416 KIVGTGNNIDVYQ

-4472 SAFDANNFTDK
+4472 SAFDTNNFTDK
-4483 MLNQINDVFNLIDKR
+4483 MLDQINNVFNLIDKR

-4529 KASIELDQT
+4529 KASIELDQA

-4546 QDSNTQE
+4546 QDSSTQE
-4553 QEITSSEAISTEEF
+4553 QEITSSETISPEEF

>member
-115 YINQAVNINVRDA
+115 YIDQAVNINVRDA

-416 RFDINK
+416 KFDINK

-427 EFGLEARGY
+427 EFGLESRGY

-451 AYDIQTSDQD
+451 AYNIQTSDQN

-553 RALESIANFTLHTG
+553 RALESIANFILHTG

-590 PVDGTQIES
+590 PVDGTQVES

-605 GIIQS
+605 GVIQS

-669 LSIQELSARGLD
+669 LSIQELSARNLD

-717 TDVTDKMIDEDV
+717 TDVTDKMIDEDI

-816 TNGLAEDQTAIQ
+816 TNGLAEGQTAIQ

-2394 GLFAKQIRAY
+2394 SLFAKQIRAY

-2453 KLFFYSIPQSRFAT
+2453 KLFFYSIPQSKFGT

-2645 QLNSKNADIR
+2645 QLNSKNSDIR

-2670 NLLNTIGIPF
+2670 NLLNAIGIPF

-2686 YLLRKVNTNSTNY
+2686 YLLKKVNTNSTNY

-2945 KEYVEKGKSRFYDNY
+2945 KEDVEKGKSRFYDNY
-2960 HGEIGKDGKMA
+2960 HGKIGKDGKMA

-3032 NTLLIDKVDK
+3032 NTLLLDKVDK
-3042 EIEQAIKLGVISRDK
+3042 EIKQAIKLGVISRDK

-3233 TMQDRTKLSVEDI
+3233 TMQDRTKLSVDDV

-3301 AYNILESNQNVL
+3301 AYNILESNQDVL

-3342 SNINV
+3342 SDINV

-3411 NTEAINS
+3411 NIEAINS

-3473 NVVDNRHYGH
+3473 NVVDDRHYGH

-3651 EYQTDYITMRNWL
+3651 EYQTDYITMRSWL

-3732 AYDPETNERYTW
+3732 SYDPETNERYTW

-3851 MKFSEGANKYNLNQ
+3851 MRFSEGASKYNLNQ

-3956 SDIKQKYWDMLNR
+3956 SDIKQKYWDMLNK

-3977 KNIEQLVQNGS
+3977 KQIEQLVQNGS
-3988 VDAFN
+3988 IDAFN

-4066 EDNKEKFFTDAVDTN
+4066 EDNKEKFFTDTVDTN
-4081 GLDVYFGNTFLHKKL
+4081 GLDIYFGNTFLHKKL

-4132 NYIPTNNGKSVL
+4132 NYVPTNNGKSIL

-4183 DINDILFGKDSIA
+4183 DINDVLFGKDSIA

-4264 RSAFYDLLTSEDA
+4264 RSAFYDLLTSEDS
-4277 VIREF
+4277 VIKEF

-4330 GDTSVI
+4330 GDTSVV
-4336 NSNNTSNQI
+4336 NSNNTSDQV
-4345 DSIYLNLVRN
+4345 DSIYLSLVRN

-4389 TSKTRVNVNTVIS
+4389 TSKTRINVNTVIS

-4416 KIVGAGNNIDVYQ
+4416 KIVGTGNNIDVYQ

-4472 SAFDANNFTDK
+4472 SAFDTNNFTDK
-4483 MLNQINDVFNLIDKR
+4483 MLDQINNVFNLIDKR

-4538 DNYTDQEI
+4538 DNYADQEI

-4553 QEITSSEAISTEEF
+4553 QEITSSEAISSEEF

-4581 HIDDTLLADLDG
+4581 HIDDTLLSDLDG

>member
-62 TSLEESEITEKQEQS
+62 TSFQEQP
-77 TKKLPGVGSS
+77 TYTKDANKKLPGVGSS
-87 YDFASDLSKAVIG
+87 YDFASDLSRAIIG
-100 LFTDNYK
+100 LFSDDYK
-107 GENGNDSS
+107 GKNGDDSN
-115 YINQAVNINVRDA
+115 YIEQAVNINVRDA

-140 RETEGKWIPEIEIAK
+140 RETEGRWIPEIEVAK

-165 ELSVDGPDYF
+165 ELSIDGPDYF

-204 QAIEP
+204 QAVEP

-303 LGIIPLGI
+303 LGIVPLGI

-360 ATAHLVKW
+360 ATAHLVRW
-368 GGRASKHPGLWA
+368 GGRVSKHPGLWA
-380 LGETGVNLLSTA
+380 LGEIGVNLLSTD

-416 RFDINK
+416 KFDINK

-427 EFGLEARGY
+427 EFGLESRGY
-436 DVSSMDDLEKLQFGL
+436 DVFSMDDLEKLQFGL
-451 AYDIQTSDQD
+451 AYNIQTSDQN
-461 YNKFAKDAR
+461 YNKFAKDTR

-496 TGKVVNN
+496 TGKIVNN
-503 AIGAKAIA
+503 TIGAKAIA
-511 KGIGTAAMTNART
+511 KGIGTAAMKNART
-524 RKLIEAVKN
+524 RKLIEAAKN

-590 PVDGTQIES
+590 PVDGTQVES

-605 GIIQS
+605 GVIQS

-636 RKAMGIGSFV
+636 RKAMSIGSFI

-669 LSIQELSARGLD
+669 LSIQELSARNLD

-717 TDVTDKMIDEDV
+717 TDVTDKMIDEDI

-768 VELINSFNE
+768 VELINGFNE
-777 ASELAD
+777 ASELSD

-816 TNGLAEDQTAIQ
+816 TNGLAEGQTAIQ

-890 REVKDSL
+890 REIKDSL
-897 SKLDNILFKGT
+897 SKLDNTLFKGT

-960 KPLWS
+960 KPLWN

-1007 QSWNDIENSANV
+1007 QSWSDIENSANV

-1052 FDTPIDNQPV
+1052 FGTPIDSQPV

-1079 GSDTK
+1079 GDDTK
-1084 ETSQESARTVDNISD
+1084 ETSQESAHTVDSISD
-1099 DADRNSVNTPVD
+1099 DTDRGSVNTPVD
-1111 EIATGSSEE
+1111 EIATNSSEE

-1144 VSDKEYI
+1144 VSDKEYV
-1151 EDNDVI
+1151 EDNDVT
-1157 EIAQGSANDQDRAAT
+1157 EITQSSANDQDRAAT

-1212 ETITNTEE
+1212 ETITDTEE
-1220 EVQSEQP
+1220 EVQSEQS
-1227 THTTKRQEPI
+1227 TYNTKRQEPI
-1237 SPKQINPIVNLT
+1237 SPKQINPTINLT
-1249 PESFDGATDETVEIP
+1249 PESFDGSTDEIVEVP
-1264 LETQDDVIYTDGT
+1264 LETQDDIIYTDGT

-1374 ELAAKLAI
+1374 ELASKLAI

-1388 QKAYYIVTDSKE
+1388 QKAYYIVTDNKE
-1400 TRKFERDA
+1400 TRKSERDA

-1535 IQMTDQILNGEV
+1535 IQMSNQILNGEV

-1586 YIIPKVG
+1586 YIIPKV
-1593 DTPSQRTSAPIM
+1593 DNTPSQRSSAPIM

-1655 PISNNPEFLDILDIL
+1655 PVSNNPEFLDILDIL
-1670 VNHGPGTV
+1670 VNYGPSTV

-1691 VRKTLHY
+1691 IRKTFHY

-1713 PDGSYVLKYLKIKN
+1713 PEGSYMLKYLKIKN
-1727 TNGKIVFTDQQAYD
+1727 TNGKVVFTDQQAYD

-1760 NPISDN
+1760 DPISDN
-1766 IVNAAIEYMNRYN
+1766 IVNAAIDYMNKYN

-1799 LTRDTD
+1799 LTRGTD
-1805 GKVIRKDGTPILM
+1805 GKVVRNGNTPILM

-1851 ANISKPEPTNSTKRK
+1851 AEVSNIEQVKQSTNEK
-1866 VGNKEQKKED
+1866 VKQ
-1876 VPEES
+1876 V
-1881 TKLKSQDYEPKEL
+1881 TATVEPKYEQ
-1894 PKEIATEKDRVQRSK
+1894 PRQPSDEIATEESK
-1909 LLNKQDVI
+1909 K
-1917 DVLNTEHLLIRVRV
+1917 TA
-1931 KNSTIEYVDI
+1931 TIE
-1941 FFDERKDRWDIL
+1941 L
-1953 PRINYNVEGAEEIY
+1953 P
-1967 PTQEQIKSV
+1967 Q
-1976 LDRFIPYDLQQYY
+1976 
-1989 TSGQYKQDHAKLI
+1989 
-2002 QYQEDLANQGKNLEE
+2002 
-2017 RIQLLWETNV
+2017 
-2027 GVDATLRD
+2027 
-2035 RWGIYS
+2035 
-2041 FNEYTGETNF
+2041 
-2051 VPNTRET
+2051 
-2058 ATTELLK
+2058 

-2123 SLDIVAAKKWLHDTL
+2123 TLDIAAAKKWLHDTL

-2218 NPEYSNSTKQE
+2218 NPEYSNSTKSE

-2265 VAFAGK
+2265 MAFAGK

-2412 IEREEAEIAEKEAKD
+2412 IEREESEIAEKEAKD

-2453 KLFFYSIPQSRFAT
+2453 KLFFYSIPQSKFVT

-2487 AQSFDITWNRI
+2487 AQSFDITWNKI

-2655 NQGLKQFEHTKERLL
+2655 NQGLKQFEQTKERLL
-2670 NLLNTIGIPF
+2670 NLLNAIGIPF

-2824 ALTSPD
+2824 TLTSPD

-2945 KEYVEKGKSRFYDNY
+2945 KEDVEKGKSRFYDNY

-3074 QENSNPFAFYETLVS
+3074 QENANPFAFYETLVS

-3169 DNDPRNSTKYTSAI
+3169 DNDPRNSTKYTSVI

-3233 TMQDRTKLSVEDI
+3233 TMQDRTKLSVEDV

-3301 AYNILESNQNVL
+3301 AYNILESNQDVL

-3342 SNINV
+3342 SDINV

-3411 NTEAINS
+3411 NIEAINS

-3473 NVVDNRHYGH
+3473 NVVDDRHYGH

-3732 AYDPETNERYTW
+3732 SYDPETNERYTW

-3755 EGALINKLLDSYTLV
+3755 EGALINKLLDSYTLI

-4066 EDNKEKFFTDAVDTN
+4066 EDNKEKFFTDTVDTN

-4132 NYIPTNNGKSVL
+4132 NYVPTNNGKSIL

-4155 VGALSNKIES
+4155 VGAISNKIES

-4183 DINDILFGKDSIA
+4183 DINDVLFGKDSIA

-4264 RSAFYDLLTSEDA
+4264 RSAFYDLLTSEDN
-4277 VIREF
+4277 VIKEF

-4336 NSNNTSNQI
+4336 NSNNTSDQV
-4345 DSIYLNLVRN
+4345 DSIYLSLVRN

-4416 KIVGAGNNIDVYQ
+4416 KIVGTGNNIDVYQ

-4472 SAFDANNFTDK
+4472 SAFDTNNFTDK
-4483 MLNQINDVFNLIDKR
+4483 MLDQIDNVFNLIDKR
-4498 VQLLRGKE
+4498 VQLLRGKD

-4516 RSIDYSN
+4516 HSVDYSN
-4523 YDNIEE
+4523 YDNVEE
-4529 KASIELDQT
+4529 KASIELDQA

-4546 QDSNTQE
+4546 QDSSTQE
-4553 QEITSSEAISTEEF
+4553 QEIASSETISPEEF
-4567 IDNSSDPSEIDNIN
+4567 VDSSSDPSEVDNIN
-4581 HIDDTLLADLDG
+4581 HIDDTLLSDLDG

-4605 TPEPETVDVTELIT
+4605 TPEPEAIDVTELIT

-4632 VEIDEGTMNNLKKNG
+4632 TEINEGTVNNLKKNG

>member
-25 ISSLNTFDV
+25 ISSLNTFGV

-43 NEAWNQLEEELN
+43 DEAWNQLEEELN

-62 TSLEESEITEKQEQS
+62 TSFQEQPVY
-77 TKKLPGVGSS
+77 TEDANKKLPGVGSS

-115 YINQAVNINVRDA
+115 YIDQAVNINVRDA

-303 LGIIPLGI
+303 LGIVPLGI

-416 RFDINK
+416 KFDINK

-427 EFGLEARGY
+427 EFGLESRGY

-451 AYDIQTSDQD
+451 AYNIQTSDQN

-496 TGKVVNN
+496 TGKIVNN
-503 AIGAKAIA
+503 TIGAKAIA
-511 KGIGTAAMTNART
+511 KGIGTAAMKNART
-524 RKLIEAVKN
+524 RKLIEAAKN

-590 PVDGTQIES
+590 PVDGTQVES

-605 GIIQS
+605 GVIQS

-636 RKAMGIGSFV
+636 RKAMSIGSFI

-669 LSIQELSARGLD
+669 LSIQELSARNLD

-717 TDVTDKMIDEDV
+717 TDVTDKMIDEDI

-768 VELINSFNE
+768 VELINGFNE
-777 ASELAD
+777 ASELSD

-816 TNGLAEDQTAIQ
+816 TNGLAEGQTAIQ

-890 REVKDSL
+890 REIKDSL
-897 SKLDNILFKGT
+897 SKLDNTLFKGT

-1007 QSWNDIENSANV
+1007 QSWSDIENSANV

-1052 FDTPIDNQPV
+1052 FDTPIDSQPV

-1079 GSDTK
+1079 GDDTK
-1084 ETSQESARTVDNISD
+1084 ETSQESAHTVDSISD
-1099 DADRNSVNTPVD
+1099 DTDRGSVNTPVD
-1111 EIATGSSEE
+1111 EIATNSSEE

-1144 VSDKEYI
+1144 VSDKEYV
-1151 EDNDVI
+1151 EDNDVT
-1157 EIAQGSANDQDRAAT
+1157 EITQSSANDQDRAAT

-1220 EVQSEQP
+1220 EVQSEQS
-1227 THTTKRQEPI
+1227 TYNTKRQEPI
-1237 SPKQINPIVNLT
+1237 SPKQINPTINLT
-1249 PESFDGATDETVEIP
+1249 PESFDGSTDEIVEVP
-1264 LETQDDVIYTDGT
+1264 LETQDDIIYTDGT

-1374 ELAAKLAI
+1374 ELASKLAI

-1388 QKAYYIVTDSKE
+1388 QKAYYIVTDNKE
-1400 TRKFERDA
+1400 TRKSERDA

-1535 IQMTDQILNGEV
+1535 IQMSNQILNGEV

-1670 VNHGPGTV
+1670 VNYGPSTV

-1691 VRKTLHY
+1691 IRKTFHY

-1713 PDGSYVLKYLKIKN
+1713 PEGSYMLKYLKIKN
-1727 TNGKIVFTDQQAYD
+1727 TNGKVVFTDQQAYD

-1760 NPISDN
+1760 DPISDN
-1766 IVNAAIEYMNRYN
+1766 IVNAAIDYMNKYN

-1799 LTRDTD
+1799 LTRGTD
-1805 GKVIRKDGTPILM
+1805 GKVVRNGNTPILM

-1851 ANISKPEPTNSTKRK
+1851 AEVSNIEQVKQSTNEK
-1866 VGNKEQKKED
+1866 VKQ
-1876 VPEES
+1876 V
-1881 TKLKSQDYEPKEL
+1881 TATVEPKYEQ
-1894 PKEIATEKDRVQRSK
+1894 PRQPSDKIATEESK
-1909 LLNKQDVI
+1909 K
-1917 DVLNTEHLLIRVRV
+1917 TT
-1931 KNSTIEYVDI
+1931 TIE
-1941 FFDERKDRWDIL
+1941 L
-1953 PRINYNVEGAEEIY
+1953 P
-1967 PTQEQIKSV
+1967 Q
-1976 LDRFIPYDLQQYY
+1976 
-1989 TSGQYKQDHAKLI
+1989 
-2002 QYQEDLANQGKNLEE
+2002 
-2017 RIQLLWETNV
+2017 
-2027 GVDATLRD
+2027 
-2035 RWGIYS
+2035 
-2041 FNEYTGETNF
+2041 
-2051 VPNTRET
+2051 
-2058 ATTELLK
+2058 

-2123 SLDIVAAKKWLHDTL
+2123 TLDIAAAKKWLHDTL

-2172 DEFVARVVL
+2172 DEFVARIVL

-2349 IRSMEDIQNLK
+2349 IRSMDDIQNLK

-2380 ESKKQMVHDVLSNK
+2380 EPKKQMVHDVLSNK

-2427 SGDTYDNVWDRASY
+2427 PGDTYDNVWDRASY

-2670 NLLNTIGIPF
+2670 NLLNAIGIPF

-2824 ALTSPD
+2824 TLTYPD

-2945 KEYVEKGKSRFYDNY
+2945 KEDVEKGKSRFYDNY
-2960 HGEIGKDGKMA
+2960 HGKIGKDGKMD

-3032 NTLLIDKVDK
+3032 NTLLLDKVDK
-3042 EIEQAIKLGVISRDK
+3042 EIKQAIKLGVISRDK

-3233 TMQDRTKLSVEDI
+3233 TMQDRTKLSVEDV

-3301 AYNILESNQNVL
+3301 AYNILESNQDVL

-3342 SNINV
+3342 SDINV

-3411 NTEAINS
+3411 NIEAINS

-3473 NVVDNRHYGH
+3473 NVVDDRHYGH

-3620 FNDGNKLSFDPDKGS
+3620 FNDGKKLSFDPDKGS
-3635 MEVMLST
+3635 MEVMLSA

-3651 EYQTDYITMRNWL
+3651 EYQTDYITMRSWL

-3744 NNDAKSYTEQT
+3744 NNNAKSYVEQT

-3851 MKFSEGANKYNLNQ
+3851 MKFSEGASKYNLNQ

-3977 KNIEQLVQNGS
+3977 KQIEQLVQNGS
-3988 VDAFN
+3988 IDAFN

-4015 QQLLVIKAYQDLAS
+4015 QQLLVVKAYQDLAS

-4066 EDNKEKFFTDAVDTN
+4066 EDNKEKFFTDTVDTN

-4132 NYIPTNNGKSVL
+4132 NYTPTNNGKSIL

-4155 VGALSNKIES
+4155 VGALSNKVES
-4165 IIRAKVVANSTNL
+4165 IIRAKVTANNTDL

-4183 DINDILFGKDSIA
+4183 DINSILFGKDSIA

-4201 IKNYIRVNKDDINL
+4201 IKNYIRVNKDNVNL
-4215 MTFVDESGNITNE
+4215 ITFVDESGNITNE

-4264 RSAFYDLLTSEDA
+4264 RSAFYDLLTSEDNT
-4277 VIREF
+4277 IREF

-4308 MWYKRKLGY
+4308 MSYKRKLGY

-4330 GDTSVI
+4330 GDTSVV
-4336 NSNNTSNQI
+4336 NSNNTSDWV

-4379 VSNVINLASA
+4379 VSNVVNLASA

-4402 VKGDYDIS
+4402 VRGDYDIS
-4410 RNYKFF
+4410 KNYKFF
-4416 KIVGAGNNIDVYQ
+4416 KIVGTGNNIDVYQ

-4472 SAFDANNFTDK
+4472 SAFDTNNFTDK
-4483 MLNQINDVFNLIDKR
+4483 MLDQINNVFNLIDKR
-4498 VQLLRGKE
+4498 VQLLRGKD

-4516 RSIDYSN
+4516 HSVDYSN
-4523 YDNIEE
+4523 HDNIEE

-4546 QDSNTQE
+4546 QDSSTQE
-4553 QEITSSEAISTEEF
+4553 QEIASSETIYPEEF
-4567 IDNSSDPSEIDNIN
+4567 VDSSSDPSEVDNIN
-4581 HIDDTLLADLDG
+4581 HIDDTLLSDLDG

-4605 TPEPETVDVTELIT
+4605 TPEPEAIDVTELIT

-4632 VEIDEGTMNNLKKNG
+4632 AEINEGTVNNLKKNG

>member
-115 YINQAVNINVRDA
+115 YIDQAVNINVRDA

-416 RFDINK
+416 KFDINK

-427 EFGLEARGY
+427 EFGLESRGY

-451 AYDIQTSDQD
+451 AYNIQTSDQN

-503 AIGAKAIA
+503 TIGAKAIA
-511 KGIGTAAMTNART
+511 NGIGTAAMKNART
-524 RKLIEAVKN
+524 RKLIEAVKD

-540 RVFDNPMQKVATK
+540 KVFDNPMQKVATK

-590 PVDGTQIES
+590 PVDGTQTES

-636 RKAMGIGSFV
+636 RKAMSIGSFI

-669 LSIQELSARGLD
+669 LSIQELSARNLD

-717 TDVTDKMIDEDV
+717 TDVTDKMIDEDI

-816 TNGLAEDQTAIQ
+816 TNGLAEGQIAIQ

-890 REVKDSL
+890 REIKDSL
-897 SKLDNILFKGT
+897 SKLDNTLFKGT

-1374 ELAAKLAI
+1374 ELASKLAI

-1388 QKAYYIVTDSKE
+1388 QKAYYIVTDNKE
-1400 TRKFERDA
+1400 TRKSERDA

-1469 DKYIKTYSPDYFVD
+1469 DKYIKTYSPNYFVD

-1535 IQMTDQILNGEV
+1535 IQMSNQILNGEV

-1655 PISNNPEFLDILDIL
+1655 PVSNNPEFLDILDIL
-1670 VNHGPGTV
+1670 VNYGPGTV
-1678 AVGDNRVEKLSFY
+1678 TVGDNRVEKLSFY

-1760 NPISDN
+1760 NPISNN
-1766 IVNAAIEYMNRYN
+1766 IVNAAIEYMNKYN

-1805 GKVIRKDGTPILM
+1805 GKVVRKDGTPILM

-1851 ANISKPEPTNSTKRK
+1851 AEVSNIEQVKQSTNEKVKQVTATVESKHEQPEQPS
-1866 VGNKEQKKED
+1866 D
-1876 VPEES
+1876 
-1881 TKLKSQDYEPKEL
+1881 
-1894 PKEIATEKDRVQRSK
+1894 EIATEESK
-1909 LLNKQDVI
+1909 K
-1917 DVLNTEHLLIRVRV
+1917 TT
-1931 KNSTIEYVDI
+1931 TIE
-1941 FFDERKDRWDIL
+1941 L
-1953 PRINYNVEGAEEIY
+1953 P
-1967 PTQEQIKSV
+1967 Q
-1976 LDRFIPYDLQQYY
+1976 
-1989 TSGQYKQDHAKLI
+1989 
-2002 QYQEDLANQGKNLEE
+2002 
-2017 RIQLLWETNV
+2017 
-2027 GVDATLRD
+2027 
-2035 RWGIYS
+2035 
-2041 FNEYTGETNF
+2041 
-2051 VPNTRET
+2051 
-2058 ATTELLK
+2058 

-2102 SRVLQKMLGNKGV
+2102 SRILQKMLGNKGV

-2123 SLDIVAAKKWLHDTL
+2123 DLDIAAAKKWLHDTL

-2252 RIKKFFKAMWDLV
+2252 RIKKFFKAIWDLV
-2265 VAFAGK
+2265 MAFAGK

-2349 IRSMEDIQNLK
+2349 IRSMDDIQNLK

-2412 IEREEAEIAEKEAKD
+2412 IEREESEIAEKEAKD

-2453 KLFFYSIPQSRFAT
+2453 KLFFYSIPQSKFVT

-2487 AQSFDITWNRI
+2487 AQSFDITWNKI

-2670 NLLNTIGIPF
+2670 NLLNAIGIPF

-2945 KEYVEKGKSRFYDNY
+2945 KEDVEKGKSRFYDNY
-2960 HGEIGKDGKMA
+2960 HGKIGKDGKMA

-3074 QENSNPFAFYETLVS
+3074 QENANPFAFYETLVS

-3225 TDDKHFDN
+3225 TDDKHFDS
-3233 TMQDRTKLSVEDI
+3233 TMQDRTKLSVDDV
-3246 KFIEKQAVKS
+3246 KFIEKQAIKS

-3269 NINQADA
+3269 NINQANA

-3301 AYNILESNQNVL
+3301 AYNILESNQDVL

-3342 SNINV
+3342 SDINV

-3374 NNEQLGTIDMLKFE
+3374 NNEQLRTIDMLKFE

-3411 NTEAINS
+3411 NIEAINS

-3473 NVVDNRHYGH
+3473 NVVDDRHYGH

-3607 RANQVWNEETARP
+3607 KGKNVDSYSNISLLNQNIDDLQLSVRTNKLLKAKGINTIEDIIKYGEQQLKHYLSDKQFTEILDLFSSLNIDFNTKKEFKYRA

-3651 EYQTDYITMRNWL
+3651 EYQTDYTTMRDWL
-3664 IEHNVIGNNS
+3664 IKHNVIGSNA

-3732 AYDPETNERYTW
+3732 SYDPETNERYTW

-4066 EDNKEKFFTDAVDTN
+4066 EDNKEKFFTDTVDTN

-4132 NYIPTNNGKSVL
+4132 NYVPTNNGKSIL

-4183 DINDILFGKDSIA
+4183 DINDVLFGKDSIA

-4264 RSAFYDLLTSEDA
+4264 RSAFYDLLTSEDN
-4277 VIREF
+4277 VIKEF

-4336 NSNNTSNQI
+4336 NSNNTSDQV
-4345 DSIYLNLVRN
+4345 DSIYLSLVRN

-4416 KIVGAGNNIDVYQ
+4416 KIVGTGNNIDVYQ

-4472 SAFDANNFTDK
+4472 SAFDTNNFTDK
-4483 MLNQINDVFNLIDKR
+4483 MLDQIDNVFNLIDKR

-4538 DNYTDQEI
+4538 DNYADQEI

-4553 QEITSSEAISTEEF
+4553 QEITSSEDISSEEF

>member
-107 GENGNDSS
+107 GKNGNDSS
-115 YINQAVNINVRDA
+115 YIDQAVNINVRDA

-303 LGIIPLGI
+303 LGIVPLGI

-416 RFDINK
+416 KFDINK

-427 EFGLEARGY
+427 EFGLESRGY

-451 AYDIQTSDQD
+451 AYNIQTSDQN

-503 AIGAKAIA
+503 TIGAKAIA
-511 KGIGTAAMTNART
+511 NGIGTAAMKNART
-524 RKLIEAVKN
+524 RKLIEAVKD

-540 RVFDNPMQKVATK
+540 KVFDNPMQKVATK

-590 PVDGTQIES
+590 PVDGTQTES

-636 RKAMGIGSFV
+636 RKAMSIGSFI

-669 LSIQELSARGLD
+669 LSIQELSARNLD

-717 TDVTDKMIDEDV
+717 TDVTDKMIDEDI

-768 VELINSFNE
+768 VELINGFNE
-777 ASELAD
+777 ASELSD

-816 TNGLAEDQTAIQ
+816 TNGLAEGQTAIQ

-890 REVKDSL
+890 REIKDSL
-897 SKLDNILFKGT
+897 SKLDNTLFKGT

-1007 QSWNDIENSANV
+1007 QSWSDIENSANV

-1052 FDTPIDNQPV
+1052 FDTPIDSQPV

-1079 GSDTK
+1079 GDDTK
-1084 ETSQESARTVDNISD
+1084 ETSQESAHTVDSISD
-1099 DADRNSVNTPVD
+1099 DTDRGSVNTPVD
-1111 EIATGSSEE
+1111 EIATNSLEE

-1144 VSDKEYI
+1144 VSDKEYV
-1151 EDNDVI
+1151 EDNDVT
-1157 EIAQGSANDQDRAAT
+1157 EITQSSANDQDRAAT

-1204 EDSDMAST
+1204 EDSDVTST
-1212 ETITNTEE
+1212 ENITTEE
-1220 EVQSEQP
+1220 EVQPEQP
-1227 THTTKRQEPI
+1227 AQAPKREEPI
-1237 SPKQINPIVNLT
+1237 SPKQINPTINLT
-1249 PESFDGATDETVEIP
+1249 PESFDGSTDEIVEVP

-1341 HSTFFYAFNSTEVMP
+1341 YSTFFYAFNSTEVMP

-1362 PVQFDGERRPGI
+1362 PVQFDGERKPGI

-1535 IQMTDQILNGEV
+1535 IQMSNQILNGEV

-1670 VNHGPGTV
+1670 VNYGPSTV

-1691 VRKTLHY
+1691 IRKTFHY

-1713 PDGSYVLKYLKIKN
+1713 PEGSYMLKYLKIKN
-1727 TNGKIVFTDQQAYD
+1727 TNGKVVFTDQQAYD

-1760 NPISDN
+1760 DPISDN
-1766 IVNAAIEYMNRYN
+1766 IVNAAIDYMNKYN

-1799 LTRDTD
+1799 LTRGTD
-1805 GKVIRKDGTPILM
+1805 GKVVRNGNTPILM

-1851 ANISKPEPTNSTKRK
+1851 AEVSNIEQVKQSTNEK
-1866 VGNKEQKKED
+1866 VKQ
-1876 VPEES
+1876 V
-1881 TKLKSQDYEPKEL
+1881 TATVEPKYEQ
-1894 PKEIATEKDRVQRSK
+1894 PRQPSDKIATEESK
-1909 LLNKQDVI
+1909 K
-1917 DVLNTEHLLIRVRV
+1917 TT
-1931 KNSTIEYVDI
+1931 TIE
-1941 FFDERKDRWDIL
+1941 L
-1953 PRINYNVEGAEEIY
+1953 P
-1967 PTQEQIKSV
+1967 Q
-1976 LDRFIPYDLQQYY
+1976 
-1989 TSGQYKQDHAKLI
+1989 
-2002 QYQEDLANQGKNLEE
+2002 
-2017 RIQLLWETNV
+2017 
-2027 GVDATLRD
+2027 
-2035 RWGIYS
+2035 
-2041 FNEYTGETNF
+2041 
-2051 VPNTRET
+2051 
-2058 ATTELLK
+2058 

-2123 SLDIVAAKKWLHDTL
+2123 TLDIAAAKKWLHDTL

-2172 DEFVARVVL
+2172 DEFVARIVL

-2203 TPAQRDQ
+2203 TPTQRDQ

-2265 VAFAGK
+2265 MAFAGK

-2349 IRSMEDIQNLK
+2349 IRSMDDIQNLK

-2670 NLLNTIGIPF
+2670 NLLNAIGIPF

-2824 ALTSPD
+2824 TLTSPD

-2945 KEYVEKGKSRFYDNY
+2945 KEDVEKGKSRFYDNY
-2960 HGEIGKDGKMA
+2960 HGKIGKDGKTA

-3032 NTLLIDKVDK
+3032 NTLLLDKVDK
-3042 EIEQAIKLGVISRDK
+3042 EIKQAIKLGVISRDK

-3156 VLSTGTNLRTHWG
+3156 VLSTGINLRTHWG

-3233 TMQDRTKLSVEDI
+3233 TMQDRTKLSVEDV

-3301 AYNILESNQNVL
+3301 AYNILESNQDVL

-3342 SNINV
+3342 SDINV

-3411 NTEAINS
+3411 NIEAINS

-3473 NVVDNRHYGH
+3473 NVVDDRHYGH

-3620 FNDGNKLSFDPDKGS
+3620 FNDGKKLSFDPDKGS

-3651 EYQTDYITMRNWL
+3651 EYQTDYITMRSWL

-3744 NNDAKSYTEQT
+3744 NNNAKSYVEQT

-3813 MPSFQESRKTEYTS
+3813 MPSFQESRKTEYTF

-3851 MKFSEGANKYNLNQ
+3851 MKFSEGASKYNLNQ

-3977 KNIEQLVQNGS
+3977 KQIEQLVQNGS
-3988 VDAFN
+3988 IDAFN

-4015 QQLLVIKAYQDLAS
+4015 QQLLVVKAYQDLAS

-4066 EDNKEKFFTDAVDTN
+4066 EDNKEKFFTDTVDTN

-4132 NYIPTNNGKSVL
+4132 NYVPTNNGKSIL

-4155 VGALSNKIES
+4155 VGAISNKIES

-4183 DINDILFGKDSIA
+4183 DINDVLFGKDSIA

-4264 RSAFYDLLTSEDA
+4264 RSAFYDLLTSEDN
-4277 VIREF
+4277 VIKEF

-4336 NSNNTSNQI
+4336 NSNNTSDQV
-4345 DSIYLNLVRN
+4345 DSIYLSLVRN

-4416 KIVGAGNNIDVYQ
+4416 KIVGTGNNIDVYQ

-4472 SAFDANNFTDK
+4472 SAFDTNNFADK
-4483 MLNQINDVFNLIDKR
+4483 MLDQIDNVFNLIDKR

-4538 DNYTDQEI
+4538 DNYADQEI

-4553 QEITSSEAISTEEF
+4553 QEITSSEDISSEEF

>member
-43 NEAWNQLEEELN
+43 DEAWNQLEEELN

-100 LFTDNYK
+100 LFTDDYK

-115 YINQAVNINVRDA
+115 YIDQAVNINVRDA

-140 RETEGKWIPEIEIAK
+140 RETEGKWIPEIEVAK

-416 RFDINK
+416 KFDINK

-427 EFGLEARGY
+427 EFGLESRGY

-451 AYDIQTSDQD
+451 AYNIQTSDQN

-503 AIGAKAIA
+503 TIGAKAIA
-511 KGIGTAAMTNART
+511 NGIGTAAMKNART
-524 RKLIEAVKN
+524 RKLIEAVKD

-540 RVFDNPMQKVATK
+540 KVFDNPMQKVATK

-590 PVDGTQIES
+590 PVDGTQTES

-636 RKAMGIGSFV
+636 RKAMSIGSFI

-669 LSIQELSARGLD
+669 LSIQELSARNLD

-717 TDVTDKMIDEDV
+717 TDVTDKMIDEDI

-768 VELINSFNE
+768 VELINGFNE
-777 ASELAD
+777 ASELSD

-816 TNGLAEDQTAIQ
+816 TNGLAEGQTAIQ

-890 REVKDSL
+890 REIKDSL
-897 SKLDNILFKGT
+897 SKLDNTLFKGT

-1007 QSWNDIENSANV
+1007 QSWSDIENSANV

-1052 FDTPIDNQPV
+1052 FDTPIDSQPV

-1079 GSDTK
+1079 GDDTK
-1084 ETSQESARTVDNISD
+1084 ETSQESAHTVDSISD
-1099 DADRNSVNTPVD
+1099 DTDRNSVNTPVD
-1111 EIATGSSEE
+1111 EIATNISEE

-1144 VSDKEYI
+1144 VSDKEYV
-1151 EDNDVI
+1151 EDNDVT
-1157 EIAQGSANDQDRAAT
+1157 EITQSSANDQDRAAT

-1204 EDSDMAST
+1204 EDSDVTST
-1212 ETITNTEE
+1212 ENITTAEE
-1220 EVQSEQP
+1220 EVQPEQP
-1227 THTTKRQEPI
+1227 AQATKREEPI
-1237 SPKQINPIVNLT
+1237 SPKQINPTINLT
-1249 PESFDGATDETVEIP
+1249 PESFDGSTDETVEIP
-1264 LETQDDVIYTDGT
+1264 LETQDDIIYTDGT

-1374 ELAAKLAI
+1374 ELASKLAI

-1388 QKAYYIVTDSKE
+1388 QKAYYIVTDNKE
-1400 TRKFERDA
+1400 TRKSERDA

-1670 VNHGPGTV
+1670 VNYGPGTV

-1691 VRKTLHY
+1691 IRKTLHY

-1713 PDGSYVLKYLKIKN
+1713 QEGSYMLKYLKIKN

-1760 NPISDN
+1760 NPVSDN
-1766 IVNAAIEYMNRYN
+1766 IVNAAIEYMNKYS

-1799 LTRDTD
+1799 LTRGSD
-1805 GKVIRKDGTPILM
+1805 GKVVRNGNIPILM

-1851 ANISKPEPTNSTKRK
+1851 AEVSNIEQVKQSTNEKVKQVTATVESKREQPEQPS
-1866 VGNKEQKKED
+1866 D
-1876 VPEES
+1876 
-1881 TKLKSQDYEPKEL
+1881 
-1894 PKEIATEKDRVQRSK
+1894 EIATEESK
-1909 LLNKQDVI
+1909 K
-1917 DVLNTEHLLIRVRV
+1917 TA
-1931 KNSTIEYVDI
+1931 TIE
-1941 FFDERKDRWDIL
+1941 L
-1953 PRINYNVEGAEEIY
+1953 P
-1967 PTQEQIKSV
+1967 Q
-1976 LDRFIPYDLQQYY
+1976 
-1989 TSGQYKQDHAKLI
+1989 
-2002 QYQEDLANQGKNLEE
+2002 
-2017 RIQLLWETNV
+2017 
-2027 GVDATLRD
+2027 
-2035 RWGIYS
+2035 
-2041 FNEYTGETNF
+2041 
-2051 VPNTRET
+2051 
-2058 ATTELLK
+2058 

-2123 SLDIVAAKKWLHDTL
+2123 TLDIAAAKKWLHDTL

-2172 DEFVARVVL
+2172 DEFVARIVL

-2252 RIKKFFKAMWDLV
+2252 RIKKFFKAIWDLV
-2265 VAFAGK
+2265 MAFAGK

-2297 LEEFNK
+2297 LDEFNK

-2349 IRSMEDIQNLK
+2349 IRSMDDIQNLK

-2412 IEREEAEIAEKEAKD
+2412 IEREESEIAEKEAKD

-2453 KLFFYSIPQSRFAT
+2453 KLFFYSIPQSKFVT

-2487 AQSFDITWNRI
+2487 AQSFDITWNKI

-2670 NLLNTIGIPF
+2670 NLLNAIGIPF

-2810 IARSAYSANSLIVK
+2810 LARSAYSANSLIVK
-2824 ALTSPD
+2824 TLTSPD

-2945 KEYVEKGKSRFYDNY
+2945 KEDVEKGKSRFYDNY
-2960 HGEIGKDGKMA
+2960 HGKIGKDGKMA

-3032 NTLLIDKVDK
+3032 NTLLLDKVDK
-3042 EIEQAIKLGVISRDK
+3042 EIKQAIKLGVISRDK

-3233 TMQDRTKLSVEDI
+3233 TMQDRTKLSVEDV

-3301 AYNILESNQNVL
+3301 AYNILESNQDVL

-3342 SNINV
+3342 SDINV

-3411 NTEAINS
+3411 NIEAINS

-3473 NVVDNRHYGH
+3473 NVVDDRHYGH

-3732 AYDPETNERYTW
+3732 SYDPETNERYTW

-3755 EGALINKLLDSYTLV
+3755 EGALINKLLDSYTLI

-4066 EDNKEKFFTDAVDTN
+4066 EDNKEKFFTDTVDTN

-4132 NYIPTNNGKSVL
+4132 NYVPTNNGKSIL

-4155 VGALSNKIES
+4155 VGAISNKIES

-4183 DINDILFGKDSIA
+4183 DINDVLFGKDSIA

-4264 RSAFYDLLTSEDA
+4264 RSAFYDLLTSEDN
-4277 VIREF
+4277 VIKEF

-4336 NSNNTSNQI
+4336 NSNNTSDQV
-4345 DSIYLNLVRN
+4345 DSIYLSLVRN

-4416 KIVGAGNNIDVYQ
+4416 KIVGTGNNIDVYQ

-4472 SAFDANNFTDK
+4472 SAFDTNNFTDK
-4483 MLNQINDVFNLIDKR
+4483 MLDQIDNVFNLIDKR

-4538 DNYTDQEI
+4538 DNYADQEI

-4553 QEITSSEAISTEEF
+4553 QEITSSEDISSEEF

>member
-62 TSLEESEITEKQEQS
+62 TSFQEQP
-77 TKKLPGVGSS
+77 TYTEDANKKLPGVGSS
-87 YDFASDLSKAVIG
+87 YDFASDLSKAIIG
-100 LFTDNYK
+100 LFADDYK
-107 GENGNDSS
+107 GENGNDSN
-115 YINQAVNINVRDA
+115 YIEQAVNINVRDA

-140 RETEGKWIPEIEIAK
+140 RETEGKWIPEIEVAK

-165 ELSVDGPDYF
+165 ELSIDGPDYF
-175 KVMSEVQELEK
+175 RVMSEVQELES

-204 QAIEP
+204 EAVEP

-217 YPKAVSRDVMNSIL
+217 YPRAVSRDVMNSVL

-238 IIDLSWNQTNNELND
+238 LIDLSWNQTNNELND
-253 RLTAAAKL
+253 KLTANAKL
-261 SNKLDRLNKNLED
+261 SSKLDRLNKNLED

-280 EKESEIKAK
+280 EKESDIKAK

-303 LGIIPLGI
+303 LGIVPLGI

-321 FDKQRQE
+321 FDQKRNE
-328 VEVSLFDPST
+328 VEISLFDPST
-338 YKYGLTHLGSSL
+338 YKYGLTHLGSSV

-360 ATAHLVKW
+360 ATAKLIQW
-368 GGRASKHPGLWA
+368 GGRASKHPGIWA
-380 LGETGVNLLSTA
+380 LTETGVNLLSTS

-405 SYTQKLLENSD
+405 SYTEKLLENSD
-416 RFDINK
+416 KFDINK

-451 AYDIQTSDQD
+451 AYNIQTEDAN
-461 YNKFAKDAR
+461 YNTFAKNAR

-496 TGKVVNN
+496 TGKIVNE

-511 KGIGTAAMTNART
+511 KGIGNAVMKNDRT
-524 RKLIEAVKN
+524 RKLLESVKS
-533 RTNKIAD
+533 RTGKIAD
-540 RVFDNPMQKVATK
+540 KVFDNPMQKVATK
-553 RALESIANFTLHTG
+553 RALESIANFTINTG

-578 QQSIFQKRYSDI
+578 QQGVFQRRYMDR
-590 PVDGTQIES
+590 PVDDTQTEA
-599 PYSFLD
+599 PYSFLN
-605 GIIQS
+605 GVIQS

-636 RKAMGIGSFV
+636 RKAMSVGSFI
-646 GALMGAGPDIQ
+646 GALMGASPDVYQ
-657 QINRTRKQIESD
+657 LNRTRKQIESD

-700 TPEYLRN
+700 RPDYLRS
-707 SIEELKRYKG
+707 SIEALKDYKG
-717 TDVTDKMIDEDV
+717 TGVTDKMIDEDI
-729 ETSRIVYGIYK
+729 ETSNLVYGVYK
-740 NKDIDNNLK
+740 NKQITDNLK

-768 VELINSFNE
+768 VELVNSFDE
-777 ASELAD
+777 ANQLAD
-783 LSDKKVTEKIE
+783 AADSKVTEKIG
-794 QIFNESIDSPL
+794 QLFNETLDSPL
-805 NRFIQQQYESY
+805 NQFIQRQYNTY
-816 TNGLAEDQTAIQ
+816 TSGLDSEQTPVS
-828 LSEFRAPII
+828 LSEFRAPIV
-837 NSIVTRA
+837 NALVTRA

-859 KKTLEEIKT
+859 KKTLEEIKN
-868 EYGIDISKQGI
+868 EYGVDVSTQGI
-879 NGLQEFIKKRQ
+879 VGLQEFIKKQ
-890 REVKDSL
+890 QKDAKDAL
-897 SKLDNILFKGT
+897 KRVDNTLFKGT
-908 FNTLQDPANI
+908 MNTLEDPANI
-918 EELENVLAP
+918 EELEDLLAV
-927 SILNAGII
+927 SILNSGIS

-1007 QSWNDIENSANV
+1007 QSWSDIENSANV

-1052 FDTPIDNQPV
+1052 FDTPIDSQPV

-1079 GSDTK
+1079 GDNTK
-1084 ETSQESARTVDNISD
+1084 ETSQESAHTVDSISD
-1099 DADRNSVNTPVD
+1099 DTDRNSVNTPVD
-1111 EIATGSSEE
+1111 EIATNSSEE

-1144 VSDKEYI
+1144 VSDKEYV
-1151 EDNDVI
+1151 EDNDVT
-1157 EIAQGSANDQDRAAT
+1157 EITQSSANDQDRAAT

-1204 EDSDMAST
+1204 EDSDMTST
-1212 ETITNTEE
+1212 ESVTTTEE
-1220 EVQSEQP
+1220 EVQSEQS
-1227 THTTKRQEPI
+1227 TYNTKRQEPI
-1237 SPKQINPIVNLT
+1237 SPKQINPTINLT
-1249 PESFDGATDETVEIP
+1249 PESFDGSTDEIVEVP
-1264 LETQDDVIYTDGT
+1264 LETQDDIIYTDGT

-1341 HSTFFYAFNSTEVMP
+1341 HSTFFYAFDSSEIMP

-1362 PVQFDGERRPGI
+1362 PMQFDGERRPGV
-1374 ELAAKLAI
+1374 ELADKLSI

-1388 QKAYYIVTDSKE
+1388 QKAYYIVTDNKE
-1400 TRKFERDA
+1400 TRKTERDA

-1420 TTEDGKKLIYN
+1420 TTENGEKLIYN

-1670 VNHGPGTV
+1670 VNYGPGTV
-1678 AVGDNRVEKLSFY
+1678 TVGDNRVEKLSFY

-1760 NPISDN
+1760 DPISDN
-1766 IVNAAIEYMNRYN
+1766 IVNAAIDYMNKYN

-1799 LTRDTD
+1799 LTRGAD
-1805 GKVIRKDGTPILM
+1805 GKVVRNGNTPILM

-1851 ANISKPEPTNSTKRK
+1851 AEVSNIEQVKQSTNEK
-1866 VGNKEQKKED
+1866 VKQ
-1876 VPEES
+1876 V
-1881 TKLKSQDYEPKEL
+1881 TATVEPKYEQ
-1894 PKEIATEKDRVQRSK
+1894 PRQPSDEIATEESK
-1909 LLNKQDVI
+1909 K
-1917 DVLNTEHLLIRVRV
+1917 TT
-1931 KNSTIEYVDI
+1931 TIE
-1941 FFDERKDRWDIL
+1941 L
-1953 PRINYNVEGAEEIY
+1953 P
-1967 PTQEQIKSV
+1967 Q
-1976 LDRFIPYDLQQYY
+1976 
-1989 TSGQYKQDHAKLI
+1989 
-2002 QYQEDLANQGKNLEE
+2002 
-2017 RIQLLWETNV
+2017 
-2027 GVDATLRD
+2027 
-2035 RWGIYS
+2035 
-2041 FNEYTGETNF
+2041 
-2051 VPNTRET
+2051 
-2058 ATTELLK
+2058 

-2123 SLDIVAAKKWLHDTL
+2123 TLDIAAAKKWLHDTL

-2172 DEFVARVVL
+2172 DEFVARIVL

-2252 RIKKFFKAMWDLV
+2252 RIKKFFKAIWDLV
-2265 VAFAGK
+2265 MAFAGK

-2297 LEEFNK
+2297 LDEFNK

-2349 IRSMEDIQNLK
+2349 IRSMDDIQNLK

-2412 IEREEAEIAEKEAKD
+2412 IEREESEIAEKEAKD

-2453 KLFFYSIPQSRFAT
+2453 KLFFYSIPQSKFVT

-2487 AQSFDITWNRI
+2487 AQSFDITWNKI

-2670 NLLNTIGIPF
+2670 NLLNAIGIPF

-2824 ALTSPD
+2824 TLTSPD

-2945 KEYVEKGKSRFYDNY
+2945 KEDVEKGKSRFYDNY
-2960 HGEIGKDGKMA
+2960 HGKIGKDGKMA

-2978 FRYFNQLPINGA
+2978 FRYFNQLPING
-2990 TVSLNRMLDDAE
+2990 VIISLNRMLDEAE
-3002 KSGNPELITQALN
+3002 KSGNPELVNEALK
-3015 RIRTELI
+3015 RIKTDLI
-3022 EDRALLRDSM
+3022 QDRELLRSTM
-3032 NTLLIDKVDK
+3032 NSLLLDKVNK
-3042 EIEQAIKLGVISRDK
+3042 EIEQAIKLGVISRDR

-3074 QENSNPFAFYETLVS
+3074 QENSNPFAFYEALVS
-3089 HIPEEFNAITQND
+3089 HIPEEYNAIKQND

-3115 AISIEEI
+3115 AISIEEV

-3138 KIVGIFQRDV
+3138 KVVGIFQRDV

-3225 TDDKHFDN
+3225 TSDKRLDDTLK
-3233 TMQDRTKLSVEDI
+3233 DRTKLSVEDV

-3276 AVYIRPAFYKRIMQ
+3276 AVYIRPAFYKRVMQ

-3301 AYNILESNQNVL
+3301 AYNILEGDADVL
-3313 GNPELYAKA
+3313 GNPDLYAKA
-3322 LRASI
+3322 LKASI
-3327 KPLKMMYFGDHFDEV
+3327 KPLKMMYFGDHFDEI
-3342 SNINV
+3342 SGINV

-3359 KILANADNKYLYDRM
+3359 KVLAKADNKYLYDRM

-3402 YKDNRNTQL
+3402 YKDNKNTQL
-3411 NTEAINS
+3411 NKEAINS
-3418 PSTTVINQDTVV
+3418 PSTTVVNQDTVV
-3430 ERLNG
+3430 ERLNN
-3435 GLTTKVQDIK
+3435 GLTTRVQDIK

-3473 NVVDNRHYGH
+3473 NVVDDRHYGH

-3490 GARIKKDV
+3490 GAKIKKDV

-3510 MKLKGSNG
+3510 IKLKGGNG
-3518 VAGRFFDK
+3518 KAGRFFDK
-3526 NGRINNKALSNYL
+3526 NGRINNRALSEYL
-3539 IQEAKGTNMSAEIT
+3539 IQEARGTNMSAEVT
-3553 EALALDKKGNFR
+3553 EALALDKNGNFR

-3607 RANQVWNEETARP
+3607 RSNEVWSEEKARP
-3620 FNDGNKLSFDPDKGS
+3620 FNDGKKLSFDPDKGS

-3651 EYQTDYITMRNWL
+3651 EYQKDYVTMRNWL
-3664 IEHNVIGNNS
+3664 VEHKVIGGES

-3744 NNDAKSYTEQT
+3744 NNNAKSYVEQT

-3851 MKFSEGANKYNLNQ
+3851 MKFSEGASKYNLNQ

-3934 ANRKIMN
+3934 ADRKIMN

-3956 SDIKQKYWDMLNR
+3956 SDIKQKYWDMLNK
-3969 FPLSDTYK
+3969 FPISDAHRK
-3977 KNIEQLVQNGS
+3977 QIEDLVQKGS
-3988 VDAFN
+3988 IEAFN
-3993 QSKLASSLESFRS
+3993 QSKLASSLDAFRS
-4006 NDITPQDIV
+4006 GDVTPTNIV
-4015 QQLLVIKAYQDLAS
+4015 QQLLVIKAYQDLMS

-4066 EDNKEKFFTDAVDTN
+4066 EDNKDKFYTDKQDTN
-4081 GLDVYFGNTFLHKKL
+4081 GLDLYFGNTFLHKKL

-4132 NYIPTNNGKSVL
+4132 EYVPTNNGKSML

-4155 VGALSNKIES
+4155 VGALSNKVES
-4165 IIRAKVVANSTNL
+4165 IIRAKVIANNTEL
-4178 MLTDS
+4178 MLTDEEIS
-4183 DINDILFGKDSIA
+4183 DMLFGSESIA
-4196 RRLNS
+4196 RKLNN
-4201 IKNYIRVNKDDINL
+4201 IKNYIRTNKDDINL
-4215 MTFVDESGNITNE
+4215 MSFVDEQGNITNT

-4240 KRNISYINTSTS
+4240 KKNISYINTSTS

-4264 RSAFYDLLTSEDA
+4264 RSAFYDLLTSEDNI
-4277 VIREF
+4277 VREF

-4330 GDTSVI
+4330 GDTTVI
-4336 NSNNTSNQI
+4336 NSNNSSDQI
-4345 DSIYLNLVRN
+4345 DQIYLNLVRN

-4368 RVRRDDEGGER
+4368 RVKRNDDGGES

-4389 TSKTRVNVNTVIS
+4389 TNKSRVNVNTVIS
-4402 VKGDYDIS
+4402 IKGDYDLS
-4410 RNYKFF
+4410 RNHKFF
-4416 KIVGAGNNIDVYQ
+4416 KIVGLGNNIDVYQ

-4450 PKLGYDAGSN
+4450 PKLGFDAGSN

-4466 KEGDQP
+4466 KDGNQP
-4472 SAFDANNFTDK
+4472 SAFDTNNFTDK
-4483 MLNQINDVFNLIDKR
+4483 MLDQVNGAYELADKR
-4498 VQLLRGKE
+4498 AKLLNGKDSV
-4506 PIVFVKDDSY
+4506 VFVKDGSY
-4516 RSIDYSN
+4516 HSVDYSN
-4523 YDNIEE
+4523 YDSIEHN
-4529 KASIELDQT
+4529 ASIELDQA
-4538 DNYTDQEI
+4538 DNYTEQSI
-4546 QDSNTQE
+4546 QDSSTQE
-4553 QEITSSEAISTEEF
+4553 TEIQAQETITPEEF
-4567 IDNSSDPSEIDNIN
+4567 VDSTTDPSEIDNIN
-4581 HIDDTLLADLDG
+4581 HIDDTLLSDLDG
-4593 METDSGIEFEDL
+4593 MESDSGIEFEDL
-4605 TPEPETVDVTELIT
+4605 TPEPEAVDVTELIT

-4632 VEIDEGTMNNLKKNG
+4632 TQIDEGTISNLKKNG
-4647 KKRKEECK
+4647 KKRKKECK

>member
-62 TSLEESEITEKQEQS
+62 TSLEESEITERQEQS

-115 YINQAVNINVRDA
+115 YIDQAVNINVRDA

-303 LGIIPLGI
+303 LGIVPLGI

-321 FDKQRQE
+321 FDRQRQE
-328 VEVSLFDPST
+328 VGVSLFDPST

-416 RFDINK
+416 KFDINK

-427 EFGLEARGY
+427 EFGLESRGY

-451 AYDIQTSDQD
+451 AYNIQTSDQN

-496 TGKVVNN
+496 TGKIVNN

-511 KGIGTAAMTNART
+511 KGIGTAAMKNART
-524 RKLIEAVKN
+524 RKLIEAAKD

-590 PVDGTQIES
+590 PVDGTQVES

-605 GIIQS
+605 GVIQS
-610 GTAAVEATLAYN
+610 GTAAVEAILAYN

-717 TDVTDKMIDEDV
+717 TDVTDKMIDEDI

-768 VELINSFNE
+768 VELINGFNE
-777 ASELAD
+777 ASELFD

-816 TNGLAEDQTAIQ
+816 TNGLAEGQTAIQ

-844 TSRVLDRL
+844 AGRVLDRL

-890 REVKDSL
+890 REIKDSL
-897 SKLDNILFKGT
+897 SKLDNTLFKGT

-1007 QSWNDIENSANV
+1007 QSWSDIENSANV

-1052 FDTPIDNQPV
+1052 FDTPIDSQPV

-1079 GSDTK
+1079 GDDTK
-1084 ETSQESARTVDNISD
+1084 ETSQESAHTVDSISD
-1099 DADRNSVNTPVD
+1099 DTDRNSVNTPVD
-1111 EIATGSSEE
+1111 EIATSSSEE

-1144 VSDKEYI
+1144 VSDKEYV
-1151 EDNDVI
+1151 EDNDVT
-1157 EIAQGSANDQDRAAT
+1157 EITQSSANDQDRAAT

-1204 EDSDMAST
+1204 EDSNVTST
-1212 ETITNTEE
+1212 ENITTAEE
-1220 EVQSEQP
+1220 EVQPEQP
-1227 THTTKRQEPI
+1227 AQAPKREEPI
-1237 SPKQINPIVNLT
+1237 SPKQINPTINLT
-1249 PESFDGATDETVEIP
+1249 PESFDGSTDETVEIP
-1264 LETQDDVIYTDGT
+1264 LETQDDIIYTDGT
-1277 DTWVG
+1277 NTWVG

-1374 ELAAKLAI
+1374 ELASKLAI

-1388 QKAYYIVTDSKE
+1388 QKAYYIVTDNKE
-1400 TRKFERDA
+1400 TRKSERDA
-1408 ADRMAVHLIIEE
+1408 ADRMVVHLIIEE

-1691 VRKTLHY
+1691 IRKIFHY

-1713 PDGSYVLKYLKIKN
+1713 PEGSYMLKYLKIKN
-1727 TNGKIVFTDQQAYD
+1727 INGKVVFTDQQAYD

-1766 IVNAAIEYMNRYN
+1766 IVNAAIDYMNKYN

-1799 LTRDTD
+1799 LTRGAD
-1805 GKVIRKDGTPILM
+1805 GKVVRNGNTPILM

-1851 ANISKPEPTNSTKRK
+1851 AEVSNIEQVKQSTNEKVKQVTATVESKREQPEQPS
-1866 VGNKEQKKED
+1866 D
-1876 VPEES
+1876 
-1881 TKLKSQDYEPKEL
+1881 
-1894 PKEIATEKDRVQRSK
+1894 EIATEESK
-1909 LLNKQDVI
+1909 K
-1917 DVLNTEHLLIRVRV
+1917 TA
-1931 KNSTIEYVDI
+1931 TIE
-1941 FFDERKDRWDIL
+1941 L
-1953 PRINYNVEGAEEIY
+1953 P
-1967 PTQEQIKSV
+1967 Q
-1976 LDRFIPYDLQQYY
+1976 
-1989 TSGQYKQDHAKLI
+1989 
-2002 QYQEDLANQGKNLEE
+2002 
-2017 RIQLLWETNV
+2017 
-2027 GVDATLRD
+2027 
-2035 RWGIYS
+2035 
-2041 FNEYTGETNF
+2041 
-2051 VPNTRET
+2051 
-2058 ATTELLK
+2058 

-2123 SLDIVAAKKWLHDTL
+2123 TLDIAAAKKWLHDTL

-2172 DEFVARVVL
+2172 DEFVARIVL

-2252 RIKKFFKAMWDLV
+2252 RIKKFFKAIWDLV
-2265 VAFAGK
+2265 IAFAGK

-2349 IRSMEDIQNLK
+2349 IRSMDDIQNLK

-2412 IEREEAEIAEKEAKD
+2412 IEREESEIAEKEAKD
-2427 SGDTYDNVWDRASY
+2427 PGDTYDNVWDRASY

-2453 KLFFYSIPQSRFAT
+2453 KLFFYSIPQSKFAT

-2670 NLLNTIGIPF
+2670 NLLNAIGIPF

-2824 ALTSPD
+2824 TLTSPD

-2945 KEYVEKGKSRFYDNY
+2945 KEDVEKGKSRFYDNY
-2960 HGEIGKDGKMA
+2960 HGKIGKDGKMA
-2971 PGGNGGR
+2971 PGGDGGR

-3032 NTLLIDKVDK
+3032 NTLLLDKVDK
-3042 EIEQAIKLGVISRDK
+3042 EIKQAIKLGVISRDK

-3233 TMQDRTKLSVEDI
+3233 TMQDRTKLSVEDV

-3301 AYNILESNQNVL
+3301 AYNILESNQDVL

-3342 SNINV
+3342 SDINV

-3411 NTEAINS
+3411 NIEAINS

-3473 NVVDNRHYGH
+3473 NVVDDRHYGH

-3620 FNDGNKLSFDPDKGS
+3620 FNDGKKLSFDPDKGS

-3651 EYQTDYITMRNWL
+3651 EYQTDYITMRSWL

-3732 AYDPETNERYTW
+3732 SYDPETNERYTW

-3977 KNIEQLVQNGS
+3977 KQIEQLVQNGS
-3988 VDAFN
+3988 IDAFN

-4066 EDNKEKFFTDAVDTN
+4066 EDNKEKFFTDTVDTN
-4081 GLDVYFGNTFLHKKL
+4081 GLDIYFGNTFLHKKL
-4096 IYAMDLSN
+4096 IYVMDLSN

-4132 NYIPTNNGKSVL
+4132 NYVPTNNGKSIL

-4183 DINDILFGKDSIA
+4183 DINDVLFGKDSIA

-4264 RSAFYDLLTSEDA
+4264 RSAFYDLLTSEDN
-4277 VIREF
+4277 VIKEF

-4336 NSNNTSNQI
+4336 NSNNTSDQV
-4345 DSIYLNLVRN
+4345 DSIYLSLVRN

-4416 KIVGAGNNIDVYQ
+4416 KIVGTGNNIDVYQ

-4472 SAFDANNFTDK
+4472 SAFDTNNFTDK
-4483 MLNQINDVFNLIDKR
+4483 MLDQINNVFNLIDKR

-4516 RSIDYSN
+4516 HSVDYSN

-4529 KASIELDQT
+4529 KASIELDQA

-4546 QDSNTQE
+4546 QDSSTQE
-4553 QEITSSEAISTEEF
+4553 QEITSSETISPEEF

>member
-43 NEAWNQLEEELN
+43 DEAWNQLEEELN

-62 TSLEESEITEKQEQS
+62 TSFQEQPVY
-77 TKKLPGVGSS
+77 TEDANKKLPGVGSS

-100 LFTDNYK
+100 LFADNYK

-115 YINQAVNINVRDA
+115 YIDQAVNINVRDA

-140 RETEGKWIPEIEIAK
+140 RETEGKWIPEIEVAK

-165 ELSVDGPDYF
+165 ELSIDGPDYF

-238 IIDLSWNQTNNELND
+238 LIDLSWNQTNNELND
-253 RLTAAAKL
+253 KLTATAKL
-261 SNKLDRLNKNLED
+261 SSKLDKLNKKLED

-303 LGIIPLGI
+303 LGIVPLGI

-416 RFDINK
+416 KFDINK

-427 EFGLEARGY
+427 EFGLESRGY

-451 AYDIQTSDQD
+451 AYNIQTSDQN

-503 AIGAKAIA
+503 TIGAKAIA
-511 KGIGTAAMTNART
+511 NGIGTAAMKNART
-524 RKLIEAVKN
+524 RKLIEAVKD

-540 RVFDNPMQKVATK
+540 KVFDNPMQKVATK

-590 PVDGTQIES
+590 PVDGTQTES

-636 RKAMGIGSFV
+636 RKAMSIGSFI

-669 LSIQELSARGLD
+669 LSIQELSARNLD

-717 TDVTDKMIDEDV
+717 TDVTDKMIDEDI

-768 VELINSFNE
+768 VELINGFNE
-777 ASELAD
+777 ASELSD

-816 TNGLAEDQTAIQ
+816 TNGLAEGQTAIQ

-890 REVKDSL
+890 REIKDSL
-897 SKLDNILFKGT
+897 SKLDNTLFKGT

-1007 QSWNDIENSANV
+1007 QSWSDIENSANV

-1052 FDTPIDNQPV
+1052 FDTPIDSQPV

-1079 GSDTK
+1079 GDDTK
-1084 ETSQESARTVDNISD
+1084 ETSQESAHTVDSISD
-1099 DADRNSVNTPVD
+1099 DTDRGSVNTPVD
-1111 EIATGSSEE
+1111 EIATNSSEE

-1144 VSDKEYI
+1144 VSDKEYV
-1151 EDNDVI
+1151 EDNDVT
-1157 EIAQGSANDQDRAAT
+1157 EITQSSANDQDRAAT

-1204 EDSDMAST
+1204 EDSDMTST
-1212 ETITNTEE
+1212 ESVTTTEE
-1220 EVQSEQP
+1220 EVQSEQS
-1227 THTTKRQEPI
+1227 TYNTKRQEPI
-1237 SPKQINPIVNLT
+1237 SPKQINPTINLT
-1249 PESFDGATDETVEIP
+1249 PESFDGSTDEIVEVP
-1264 LETQDDVIYTDGT
+1264 LETQDDIIYTDGT

-1374 ELAAKLAI
+1374 ELASKLAI

-1388 QKAYYIVTDSKE
+1388 QKAYYIVTDNKE
-1400 TRKFERDA
+1400 TRKSERDA

-1535 IQMTDQILNGEV
+1535 IQMSNQILNGEV

-1670 VNHGPGTV
+1670 VNYGPGTV
-1678 AVGDNRVEKLSFY
+1678 TVGDNRVEKLSFY

-1760 NPISDN
+1760 DPISDN
-1766 IVNAAIEYMNRYN
+1766 IVNAAIDYMNKYN

-1799 LTRDTD
+1799 LTRGAD
-1805 GKVIRKDGTPILM
+1805 GKVVRNGNTPILM

-1851 ANISKPEPTNSTKRK
+1851 AEVSNIEQVKQSTNEKVKQVTATVESKREQPEQSS
-1866 VGNKEQKKED
+1866 D
-1876 VPEES
+1876 
-1881 TKLKSQDYEPKEL
+1881 
-1894 PKEIATEKDRVQRSK
+1894 EIATEESK
-1909 LLNKQDVI
+1909 K
-1917 DVLNTEHLLIRVRV
+1917 TA
-1931 KNSTIEYVDI
+1931 TIE
-1941 FFDERKDRWDIL
+1941 L
-1953 PRINYNVEGAEEIY
+1953 P
-1967 PTQEQIKSV
+1967 Q
-1976 LDRFIPYDLQQYY
+1976 
-1989 TSGQYKQDHAKLI
+1989 
-2002 QYQEDLANQGKNLEE
+2002 
-2017 RIQLLWETNV
+2017 
-2027 GVDATLRD
+2027 
-2035 RWGIYS
+2035 
-2041 FNEYTGETNF
+2041 
-2051 VPNTRET
+2051 
-2058 ATTELLK
+2058 

-2123 SLDIVAAKKWLHDTL
+2123 TLDIAAAKKWLHDTL

-2172 DEFVARVVL
+2172 DEFVARIVL

-2252 RIKKFFKAMWDLV
+2252 RIKKFFKAIWDLV
-2265 VAFAGK
+2265 MAFAGK

-2297 LEEFNK
+2297 LDEFNK

-2349 IRSMEDIQNLK
+2349 IRSMDDIQNLK

-2453 KLFFYSIPQSRFAT
+2453 KLFFYSIPQSKFGT

-2645 QLNSKNADIR
+2645 QLNSKNSDIR

-2670 NLLNTIGIPF
+2670 NLLNAIGIPF

-2686 YLLRKVNTNSTNY
+2686 YLLKKVNTNSTNY

-2945 KEYVEKGKSRFYDNY
+2945 KEDVEKGKSRFYDNY
-2960 HGEIGKDGKMA
+2960 HGKIGKDGKMA

-3032 NTLLIDKVDK
+3032 NTLLLDKVDK
-3042 EIEQAIKLGVISRDK
+3042 EIKQAIKLGVISRDK

-3233 TMQDRTKLSVEDI
+3233 TMQDRTKLSVEDV

-3301 AYNILESNQNVL
+3301 AYNILESNQDVL

-3342 SNINV
+3342 SDINV

-3411 NTEAINS
+3411 NIEAINS

-3473 NVVDNRHYGH
+3473 NVVDDRHYGH

-3620 FNDGNKLSFDPDKGS
+3620 FNDGKKLSFDPDKGS

-3651 EYQTDYITMRNWL
+3651 EYQTDYITMRSWL

-3732 AYDPETNERYTW
+3732 SYDPETNERYTW

-3770 ISDKKTLAETRA
+3770 ISDKKALAETRA

-3934 ANRKIMN
+3934 ADRKIMN

-3956 SDIKQKYWDMLNR
+3956 SDIKQKYWDMLNK
-3969 FPLSDTYK
+3969 FPISDAHRK
-3977 KNIEQLVQNGS
+3977 QIEDLVQKGS
-3988 VDAFN
+3988 IEAFN
-3993 QSKLASSLESFRS
+3993 QSKLASSLDAFRS
-4006 NDITPQDIV
+4006 GDVTPTNIV
-4015 QQLLVIKAYQDLAS
+4015 QQLLVIKAYQDLMS

-4066 EDNKEKFFTDAVDTN
+4066 EDNKDKFYTDKQDTN
-4081 GLDVYFGNTFLHKKL
+4081 GLDLYFGNTFLHKKL

-4132 NYIPTNNGKSVL
+4132 EYVPTNNGKSML

-4155 VGALSNKIES
+4155 VGALSNKVES
-4165 IIRAKVVANSTNL
+4165 IIRAKVIANNTEL
-4178 MLTDS
+4178 MLTDEEIS
-4183 DINDILFGKDSIA
+4183 DMLFGSESIA
-4196 RRLNS
+4196 RKLNN
-4201 IKNYIRVNKDDINL
+4201 IKNYIRTNKDDINL
-4215 MTFVDESGNITNE
+4215 MSFVDEQGNITNT

-4240 KRNISYINTSTS
+4240 KKNISYINTSTS

-4264 RSAFYDLLTSEDA
+4264 RSAFYDLLTSEDNI
-4277 VIREF
+4277 VREF

-4330 GDTSVI
+4330 GDTTVI
-4336 NSNNTSNQI
+4336 NSNNSSDQI
-4345 DSIYLNLVRN
+4345 DQIYLNLVRN

-4368 RVRRDDEGGER
+4368 RVRRNDDGGES

-4389 TSKTRVNVNTVIS
+4389 TNKSRVNVNTVIS
-4402 VKGDYDIS
+4402 IKGDYDLS
-4410 RNYKFF
+4410 RNHKFF
-4416 KIVGAGNNIDVYQ
+4416 KIVGLGNNIDVYQ

-4450 PKLGYDAGSN
+4450 PKLGFDAGSN

-4466 KEGDQP
+4466 KDGNQP
-4472 SAFDANNFTDK
+4472 SAFDTNNFTDK
-4483 MLNQINDVFNLIDKR
+4483 MLDQVNGAYELADKR
-4498 VQLLRGKE
+4498 AKLLNGKDSV
-4506 PIVFVKDDSY
+4506 VFVKDGSY
-4516 RSIDYSN
+4516 HSVDYSN
-4523 YDNIEE
+4523 YDSIEHN
-4529 KASIELDQT
+4529 ASIELDQA
-4538 DNYTDQEI
+4538 DNYTEQSI
-4546 QDSNTQE
+4546 QDSSTQE
-4553 QEITSSEAISTEEF
+4553 TEIQAQETITPEEF
-4567 IDNSSDPSEIDNIN
+4567 VDSTTDPSEIDNIN
-4581 HIDDTLLADLDG
+4581 HIDDTLLSDLDG
-4593 METDSGIEFEDL
+4593 MESDSGIEFEDL
-4605 TPEPETVDVTELIT
+4605 TPEPEAVDVTELIT

-4632 VEIDEGTMNNLKKNG
+4632 TQIDEGTISNLKKNG
-4647 KKRKEECK
+4647 KKRKKECK

>member
-62 TSLEESEITEKQEQS
+62 TSFQEQP
-77 TKKLPGVGSS
+77 TYTEDANKKLPGVGSS
-87 YDFASDLSKAVIG
+87 YDFASDLSKAIIG
-100 LFTDNYK
+100 LFSDDYK
-107 GENGNDSS
+107 GENGDDSN
-115 YINQAVNINVRDA
+115 YIEQAVNINVRDA

-140 RETEGKWIPEIEIAK
+140 RETEGKWIPEIEVAK

-165 ELSVDGPDYF
+165 ELSIDGPDYF

-204 QAIEP
+204 QAVEP

-303 LGIIPLGI
+303 LGIVPLGI

-368 GGRASKHPGLWA
+368 GGRASEHPGLWA

-416 RFDINK
+416 KFDINK

-427 EFGLEARGY
+427 EFGLESRGY

-451 AYDIQTSDQD
+451 AYNIQTSDQN

-503 AIGAKAIA
+503 TIGAKAIA
-511 KGIGTAAMTNART
+511 NGIGTAAMKNART
-524 RKLIEAVKN
+524 RKLIEAVKD

-540 RVFDNPMQKVATK
+540 KVFDNPMQKVATK

-590 PVDGTQIES
+590 PVDGTQTES

-636 RKAMGIGSFV
+636 RKAMSIGSFI

-669 LSIQELSARGLD
+669 LSIQELSARNLD

-717 TDVTDKMIDEDV
+717 TDVTDKMIDEDI

-768 VELINSFNE
+768 VELINGFNE
-777 ASELAD
+777 ASELSD

-816 TNGLAEDQTAIQ
+816 TNGLAEGQTAIQ

-890 REVKDSL
+890 REIKDSL

-1007 QSWNDIENSANV
+1007 QSWSDIENSANV

-1052 FDTPIDNQPV
+1052 FDTPIDSQPV

-1079 GSDTK
+1079 GDDTK
-1084 ETSQESARTVDNISD
+1084 ETSQESAHTVDSISD
-1099 DADRNSVNTPVD
+1099 DTDRGSVNTPVD
-1111 EIATGSSEE
+1111 EIATNSSEE

-1144 VSDKEYI
+1144 VSDKEYV
-1151 EDNDVI
+1151 EDNDVT
-1157 EIAQGSANDQDRAAT
+1157 EITQSSANDQDRAAT

-1204 EDSDMAST
+1204 EDSDMTST
-1212 ETITNTEE
+1212 ESVTTTEE
-1220 EVQSEQP
+1220 EVQSEQS
-1227 THTTKRQEPI
+1227 TYNTKRQEPI
-1237 SPKQINPIVNLT
+1237 SPKQINPTINLT
-1249 PESFDGATDETVEIP
+1249 PESFDGSTDEIVEVP
-1264 LETQDDVIYTDGT
+1264 LETQDDIIYTDGT

-1374 ELAAKLAI
+1374 ELASKLAI

-1388 QKAYYIVTDSKE
+1388 QKAYYIVTDNKE
-1400 TRKFERDA
+1400 TRKSERDA

-1535 IQMTDQILNGEV
+1535 IQMSNQILNGEV

-1670 VNHGPGTV
+1670 VNYGPSTV

-1691 VRKTLHY
+1691 IRKTFHY

-1713 PDGSYVLKYLKIKN
+1713 PEGSYMLKYLKIKN
-1727 TNGKIVFTDQQAYD
+1727 TNGKVVFTDQQAYD

-1760 NPISDN
+1760 DPISDN
-1766 IVNAAIEYMNRYN
+1766 IVNAAIDYMNKYN

-1799 LTRDTD
+1799 LTRGTD
-1805 GKVIRKDGTPILM
+1805 GKVVRNGNTPILM

-1851 ANISKPEPTNSTKRK
+1851 AEVSNIEQVKQSTNEK
-1866 VGNKEQKKED
+1866 VKQ
-1876 VPEES
+1876 V
-1881 TKLKSQDYEPKEL
+1881 TATVEPKYEQ
-1894 PKEIATEKDRVQRSK
+1894 PRQPSDEIATEESK
-1909 LLNKQDVI
+1909 K
-1917 DVLNTEHLLIRVRV
+1917 TA
-1931 KNSTIEYVDI
+1931 TIE
-1941 FFDERKDRWDIL
+1941 L
-1953 PRINYNVEGAEEIY
+1953 P
-1967 PTQEQIKSV
+1967 Q
-1976 LDRFIPYDLQQYY
+1976 
-1989 TSGQYKQDHAKLI
+1989 
-2002 QYQEDLANQGKNLEE
+2002 
-2017 RIQLLWETNV
+2017 
-2027 GVDATLRD
+2027 
-2035 RWGIYS
+2035 
-2041 FNEYTGETNF
+2041 
-2051 VPNTRET
+2051 
-2058 ATTELLK
+2058 

-2123 SLDIVAAKKWLHDTL
+2123 TLDIAAAKKWLHDTL

-2218 NPEYSNSTKQE
+2218 NPEYSNSTKSE

-2265 VAFAGK
+2265 MAFAGK

-2412 IEREEAEIAEKEAKD
+2412 IEREESEIAEKEAKD

-2453 KLFFYSIPQSRFAT
+2453 KLFFYSIPQSKFVT

-2487 AQSFDITWNRI
+2487 AQSFDITWNKI

-2655 NQGLKQFEHTKERLL
+2655 NQGLKQFEQTKERLL
-2670 NLLNTIGIPF
+2670 NLLNAIGIPF

-2824 ALTSPD
+2824 TLTSPD

-2945 KEYVEKGKSRFYDNY
+2945 KEDVEKGKSRFYDNY
-2960 HGEIGKDGKMA
+2960 HGKIGKDGKMA
-2971 PGGNGGR
+2971 PGGNGNR

-3074 QENSNPFAFYETLVS
+3074 QENANPFAFYETLVS

-3156 VLSTGTNLRTHWG
+3156 VLSTGINLRTHWG

-3233 TMQDRTKLSVEDI
+3233 TMQDRTKLSVEDV

-3301 AYNILESNQNVL
+3301 AYNILESNQDVL

-3327 KPLKMMYFGDHFDEV
+3327 KPLKMLYFGDHFDEV
-3342 SNINV
+3342 SDINV

-3359 KILANADNKYLYDRM
+3359 KILANADNKYLYDRI

-3411 NTEAINS
+3411 NIEAINS

-3473 NVVDNRHYGH
+3473 NVVDDRHYGH

-3732 AYDPETNERYTW
+3732 SYDPETNERYTW

-3755 EGALINKLLDSYTLV
+3755 EGALINKLLDSYTLI

-4066 EDNKEKFFTDAVDTN
+4066 EDNKEKFFTDTVDTN

-4132 NYIPTNNGKSVL
+4132 NYVPTNNGKSIL

-4155 VGALSNKIES
+4155 VGAISNKIES

-4183 DINDILFGKDSIA
+4183 DINDVLFGKDSIA

-4264 RSAFYDLLTSEDA
+4264 RSAFYDLLTSEDN
-4277 VIREF
+4277 VIKEF

-4336 NSNNTSNQI
+4336 NSNNTSDQV
-4345 DSIYLNLVRN
+4345 DSIYLSLVRN

-4416 KIVGAGNNIDVYQ
+4416 KIVGTGNNIDVYQ

-4472 SAFDANNFTDK
+4472 SAFDTNNFTDK
-4483 MLNQINDVFNLIDKR
+4483 MLDQIDNVFNLIDKR

-4538 DNYTDQEI
+4538 DNYADQEI

-4553 QEITSSEAISTEEF
+4553 QEITSSEDISSEEF

>member
-62 TSLEESEITEKQEQS
+62 TS
-77 TKKLPGVGSS
+77 
-87 YDFASDLSKAVIG
+87 
-100 LFTDNYK
+100 DNYK
-107 GENGNDSS
+107 GKNGNNSS
-115 YINQAVNINVRDA
+115 YIDQAVNINVRDA
-128 LSINVQARVNEL
+128 LSVNVQARLNEL
-140 RETEGKWIPEIEIAK
+140 RETEGKWIPEIEVAK
-155 RYLEQKTLLG
+155 RYLEQKLLLG

-209 AFTHPGQL
+209 AFTHPGQM

-238 IIDLSWNQTNNELND
+238 IINLSWNQTNNESND

-321 FDKQRQE
+321 FDKQRYE

-360 ATAHLVKW
+360 AIAHLVKW
-368 GGRASKHPGLWA
+368 GGRVSKHPGLWA
-380 LGETGVNLLSTA
+380 LGEIGVNLLSTA

-416 RFDINK
+416 KFDINK

-427 EFGLEARGY
+427 EFGLESRGY
-436 DVSSMDDLEKLQFGL
+436 DVFSMDDLEKLQFGL
-451 AYDIQTSDQD
+451 AYNIQTSDQN

-483 ALSDYLQNFGLSY
+483 VLSDYLQNFGLSY
-496 TGKVVNN
+496 TGKVVNKT
-503 AIGAKAIA
+503 IGAKAIA
-511 KGIGTAAMTNART
+511 NGIGTAAMKNART
-524 RKLIEAVKN
+524 RKLIEAVKD

-540 RVFDNPMQKVATK
+540 KVFDNPMQKVATK

-590 PVDGTQIES
+590 PVDGTQTES

-605 GIIQS
+605 GVIQS

-636 RKAMGIGSFV
+636 RKAMSIGSFI

-669 LSIQELSARGLD
+669 LSIQELSARNLD

-717 TDVTDKMIDEDV
+717 TDVTDKMIDEDI

-768 VELINSFNE
+768 VELINGFNE
-777 ASELAD
+777 ASELSD

-816 TNGLAEDQTAIQ
+816 TNGLAEGQTAIQ

-890 REVKDSL
+890 REIKDSL
-897 SKLDNILFKGT
+897 SKLDNTLFKGT

-1007 QSWNDIENSANV
+1007 QSWSDIENSANV

-1052 FDTPIDNQPV
+1052 FDTPIDSQPV

-1079 GSDTK
+1079 G
-1084 ETSQESARTVDNISD
+1084 
-1099 DADRNSVNTPVD
+1099 
-1111 EIATGSSEE
+1111 
-1120 QVDEVTDNTGDTGEV
+1120 VDEVTDNTGDTGEV

-1144 VSDKEYI
+1144 VSDKEYV
-1151 EDNDVI
+1151 EDNDVT
-1157 EIAQGSANDQDRAAT
+1157 EITQSSANDQDRAAT

-1204 EDSDMAST
+1204 EDSDVTST
-1212 ETITNTEE
+1212 ENITTAEE
-1220 EVQSEQP
+1220 EVQPEQP
-1227 THTTKRQEPI
+1227 AQATKREEPI
-1237 SPKQINPIVNLT
+1237 SPKQINPTINLT
-1249 PESFDGATDETVEIP
+1249 PESFDGSTDETVEIP
-1264 LETQDDVIYTDGT
+1264 LETQDDIIYTDGT

-1374 ELAAKLAI
+1374 ELASKLAI

-1388 QKAYYIVTDSKE
+1388 QKAYYIVTDNKE
-1400 TRKFERDA
+1400 TRKSERDA

-1670 VNHGPGTV
+1670 VNYGPGTV

-1691 VRKTLHY
+1691 IRKTLHY

-1713 PDGSYVLKYLKIKN
+1713 QEGSYMLKYLKIKN

-1760 NPISDN
+1760 NPVSDN
-1766 IVNAAIEYMNRYN
+1766 IVNAAIEYMNKYS

-1799 LTRDTD
+1799 LTRGAD
-1805 GKVIRKDGTPILM
+1805 GKVVRNGNTPILM

-1851 ANISKPEPTNSTKRK
+1851 AEVSNIEQVKQSTNEKVKQVTATVESKREQPEQPS
-1866 VGNKEQKKED
+1866 D
-1876 VPEES
+1876 
-1881 TKLKSQDYEPKEL
+1881 
-1894 PKEIATEKDRVQRSK
+1894 EIATEESK
-1909 LLNKQDVI
+1909 K
-1917 DVLNTEHLLIRVRV
+1917 TA
-1931 KNSTIEYVDI
+1931 TIE
-1941 FFDERKDRWDIL
+1941 L
-1953 PRINYNVEGAEEIY
+1953 P
-1967 PTQEQIKSV
+1967 Q
-1976 LDRFIPYDLQQYY
+1976 
-1989 TSGQYKQDHAKLI
+1989 
-2002 QYQEDLANQGKNLEE
+2002 
-2017 RIQLLWETNV
+2017 
-2027 GVDATLRD
+2027 
-2035 RWGIYS
+2035 
-2041 FNEYTGETNF
+2041 
-2051 VPNTRET
+2051 
-2058 ATTELLK
+2058 

-2123 SLDIVAAKKWLHDTL
+2123 TLDIAAAKKWLHDTL

-2172 DEFVARVVL
+2172 DEFVARIVL

-2252 RIKKFFKAMWDLV
+2252 RIKKFFKAIWDLV
-2265 VAFAGK
+2265 IAFAGK

-2349 IRSMEDIQNLK
+2349 IRSMDDIQNLK

-2412 IEREEAEIAEKEAKD
+2412 IEREESEIAEKEAKD

-2453 KLFFYSIPQSRFAT
+2453 KLFFYSIPQSKFAT

-2670 NLLNTIGIPF
+2670 NLLNAIGIPF

-2824 ALTSPD
+2824 TLTSPD

-2945 KEYVEKGKSRFYDNY
+2945 KEDVEKGKSRFYDNY
-2960 HGEIGKDGKMA
+2960 HGKIGKDGKMA

-2978 FRYFNQLPINGA
+2978 FRYFNQLPINGT

-3042 EIEQAIKLGVISRDK
+3042 EIKQAIKLGVISRDK

-3233 TMQDRTKLSVEDI
+3233 TMQDRTKLSVDDV

-3301 AYNILESNQNVL
+3301 AYNILESNQDVL

-3342 SNINV
+3342 SDINV

-3411 NTEAINS
+3411 NIEAINS

-3473 NVVDNRHYGH
+3473 NVVDDRHYGH

-3539 IQEAKGTNMSAEIT
+3539 IQEAKGTNMSADIT

-3732 AYDPETNERYTW
+3732 SYDPETNERYTW

-4066 EDNKEKFFTDAVDTN
+4066 EDNKEKFFTDTVDTN

-4132 NYIPTNNGKSVL
+4132 NYVPTNNGKSIL

-4155 VGALSNKIES
+4155 VGAISNKIES

-4183 DINDILFGKDSIA
+4183 DINDVLFGKDSIA

-4264 RSAFYDLLTSEDA
+4264 RSAFYDLLTSEDN
-4277 VIREF
+4277 VIKEF

-4336 NSNNTSNQI
+4336 NSNNTSDQV
-4345 DSIYLNLVRN
+4345 DSIYLSLVRN

-4416 KIVGAGNNIDVYQ
+4416 KIVGTGNNIDVYQ

-4472 SAFDANNFTDK
+4472 SAFDTNNFTDK
-4483 MLNQINDVFNLIDKR
+4483 MLDQINNVFNLIDKR

-4516 RSIDYSN
+4516 HSVDYSN

-4529 KASIELDQT
+4529 KASIELDQA

-4546 QDSNTQE
+4546 QDSSTQE
-4553 QEITSSEAISTEEF
+4553 QEITSSETISPEEF